1 MFWKEKQNKFSI
13 RKFNRGVASVIIGM
27 TAALFFVPNLAIKA
41 ELTTLAHTNVAREQI
56 SYKYVLYSELTS
68 DEKARIQATIP
79 ARQVGDTHTYYMV
92 YRPKTNLPQ
101 TGDIPTFTSSLVGL
115 GLLIIGLSLTKDR
128 KKRIVRSLIILTATG
143 SLSVAAIS
151 TGSLS
156 GFDKQFTLSIGEALP
171 QAVISIDQHE
181 FVGYILEGHVN
192 SEAITVSEA
201 IIDEQGSSSEL
212 ILPNI
217 LVEGIS
223 KHSEAPIVDD
233 IIPEEPTVPVAPSE
247 PITEQ
252 PEASVPPATEDEVQ
266 PEEPTAPVV
275 PSSPVTDEPEAPV
288 PPSTEDEVQPEE
300 PTAPVAPSEPITEQP
315 EAPVPPATE
324 DEVLPEEPT
333 APVVPS
339 APVTEEPEVP
349 VTPVPPS
356 TEDEVQP
363 EEPTAP
369 VVPSEPITEQPEAPV
384 PPATE
389 DEVLPEEP
397 TAPVVPSAPV
407 TEEPEVPVTPV
418 PPSTEGEVLPEEP
431 TVPVAPSEPVTE
443 QPEAPV
449 PPATEAEVLPEE
461 PTVPVAPSEPITE
474 QPEAPVTPVPPST
487 EVEVQPEEPTVPVV
501 PSEPVT
507 EQPEEPEA
515 PVPPSTE
522 SEVQPEEPIEPVVP
536 SSPVTEQPEEPET
549 PVPPSTEGE
558 VLPEEPTAPVAPSE
572 PVTEQPEAPVPP
584 ATEAEVLPEEPTEPV
599 VPSSPVTEEP
609 EIPVTPAP
617 PSTEGEV
624 LPEEPTDPVVPS
636 APVTEE
642 PETPVTPAPPSTEG
656 EVLPEE
662 PTDPVVPSAPVT
674 EEPETPVTPA
684 PPSTEGEVLPEEPT
698 DSVVPSAPVTEESE
712 TPVTPA
718 PPSTEG
724 EVLPEE
730 PTDPVVPSSP
740 VTEQPEEPET
750 PVPPSTEDE
759 VQPAE
764 PTDPVVPSA
773 PVTEEPKVPETP
785 VSPTVEDEV
794 QPAEPTD
801 SVVPS
806 APVTEEPKVPETPVS
821 PTVKDEVQ
829 PEEPTAPVVPSSP
842 VTEEPK
848 VPETP
853 VSPTV
858 EDEVQPEEPTAPVVP
873 SSPVTEEPEVPVTP
887 VPPSTEDE
895 VQPEE
900 PTAPVVP
907 SEPVT
912 EQPEEPETPVPP
924 STEVEVQPEE
934 PTAPVVPS
942 SPVTEQPEEPE
953 TPVPPST
960 EDEVLPEEPTD
971 PVVPSAPVT
980 EEPEEPIKTKP
991 ELVLSILKD
1000 NVDDKS
1006 VELSYTLTDSDST
1019 FVKAMVSLYKGDEL
1033 VTEKEILTQE
1043 ELYKVQFANLLLNT
1057 EYKVKTRFAYNLGSD
1072 DAEEELGTEKFEL
1085 ENKLLELREYKSI
1098 ELYQVDEFGEK
1109 TRVTA
1114 LSNLPTSVENYL
1126 VKIATVNNKEIY
1138 LPVDNFENDVN
1149 GIKVSILHPKLV
1161 KFNQNNS
1168 SFDDH
1173 HTFTVDKLVLQEGA
1187 YSKFSELV
1195 DAINN
1200 NPSGTYY
1207 LAADMVVDKEVSTDT
1222 YITKEFTGSLKSL
1235 GEQKAYSILQLDRPL
1250 FSTLKNARVENI
1262 SLKDVAIS
1270 NDQTEVAALAKKS
1283 DKSTINKV
1291 SVSGN
1296 ITAKQNIAGIV
1307 YNATNGTTISNSIVN
1322 VNLSNTA
1329 SHETYHIG
1337 GVTGI
1342 LNSSTIDKV
1351 RVNVAIDAKTASGRG
1366 QKIGGI
1372 TAEMIMATQQ
1382 PIMTNVYVTGKIEA
1396 SAPADTG
1403 GVVGLARMSFLNNIA
1418 TGTSVTNGGII
1429 ASGQTQSAT
1438 VWSSISNLYSVEG
1451 HATGQPNPTIQST
1464 SLSQEAVLEKIKT
1477 WGIPTTPT
1485 MTGQENSDS
1494 QSNSAQTIDYNQ
1506 VQNAQAKRRTAYENT
1521 AKLLPFYDRNTIV
1534 KYGNLIDE
1542 ASNLYSKPIQS
1553 VLTLNEDGVATNIYD
1568 QHASLTKLLIHYEDG
1583 TSEVLPL
1590 VFKGE
1595 YGNTK
1600 VVEYRLGDQLLYTPE
1615 QLLSLETSLIDE
1627 LVTAFSQVDL
1637 YSQEMADILHI
1648 QTADKHAKLKDLY
1661 LDESFAE
1668 VKDNLEVHIKG
1679 LLANRQ
1685 VVDTTSKA
1693 VRDVIKKE
1701 FLADKE
1707 KIMFALA
1714 YLNRLYGIKYGD
1726 TNIKN
1731 IVLHHA
1737 DFYKRQ
1743 LDTLGWLKSFTDKI
1757 TKDDDQFYVSQNGYE
1772 DMYFDRLTLANNAA
1786 IHKERFGALSSQLGT
1801 VRDFLEYNKK
1811 LFLGETD
1818 SRKWFKEATNA
1829 FVYEIPSNANSS
1841 IDTSLY
1847 SHLGRIPRYEKYYLP
1862 LLNIKEKDD
1871 IFVMSSMATV
1881 AFGGYGRYVDTALK
1895 KTNPEQ
1901 YYQAVKTVQTSL
1913 IPKHG
1918 KRLGDFL
1925 DMWYQMADSNLRD
1938 KFIQRSTEIW
1948 DGYWIKDSNAFED
1961 QTDKRRWAG
1970 KYDQEYRYVQE
1981 LAGALNE
1988 WHRKSTDSAF
1998 SDTVTFVKFSNRDM
2012 LSDLGDSTMSHELI
2026 HNYDETIMLD
2036 GHKRRPGQDAESY
2049 AMGLLQSSAGGGI
2062 YYYGFNFMNEH
2073 SPNTPHNV
2081 SSSRFKTKEDLQ
2093 TYLKGIF
2100 DVTYLLDA
2108 VEIEAIATKGKEAYP
2123 YFFNKIELVPATEA
2137 HTNQIPGYQNTHD
2150 RIRKLSDVELANLNI
2165 STINDAIDHALVAK
2179 TSLLPEQDY
2188 LRENLKNYYFV
2199 PLYYPIYAGLQ
2210 NDQGTVGGLQFRKTA
2225 LELLAAKG
2233 WEEGF
2238 IPYATDKLKA
2248 EAEAAGRPLS
2258 DQFIFEKIFAD
2269 QYADYTSF
2277 KKAMYKERWD
2287 KKDRLKAITI
2297 SFNGQTETIDNIE
2310 TLSRLMAEA
2319 VDKDYQAA
2327 KNKQA
2332 GFNRQGL
2339 KDAILKAYVKLTDSF
2354 SSSIFGE

>member
-1 MFWKEKQNKFSI
+1 EEPETPVTPAPPSTE
-13 RKFNRGVASVIIGM
+13 G
-27 TAALFFVPNLAIKA
+27 
-41 ELTTLAHTNVAREQI
+41 E
-56 SYKYVLYSELTS
+56 VL
-68 DEKARIQATIP
+68 
-79 ARQVGDTHTYYMV
+79 
-92 YRPKTNLPQ
+92 
-101 TGDIPTFTSSLVGL
+101 
-115 GLLIIGLSLTKDR
+115 
-128 KKRIVRSLIILTATG
+128 
-143 SLSVAAIS
+143 
-151 TGSLS
+151 
-156 GFDKQFTLSIGEALP
+156 
-171 QAVISIDQHE
+171 
-181 FVGYILEGHVN
+181 
-192 SEAITVSEA
+192 
-201 IIDEQGSSSEL
+201 
-212 ILPNI
+212 
-217 LVEGIS
+217 
-223 KHSEAPIVDD
+223 
-233 IIPEEPTVPVAPSE
+233 PEEPTAPVVPSAPVTEE
-247 PITEQ
+247 PETPVTPAPPSTEGEVL
-252 PEASVPPATEDEVQ
+252 PEEPTAPVVPSAPVTEEPETPVTPAPPSTEDEVQ

-333 APVVPS
+333 EPVVPS
-339 APVTEEPEVP
+339 SPV
-349 VTPVPPS
+349 
-356 TEDEVQP
+356 
-363 EEPTAP
+363 
-369 VVPSEPITEQPEAPV
+369 
-384 PPATE
+384 
-389 DEVLPEEP
+389 
-397 TAPVVPSAPV
+397 
-407 TEEPEVPVTPV
+407 
-418 PPSTEGEVLPEEP
+418 
-431 TVPVAPSEPVTE
+431 
-443 QPEAPV
+443 
-449 PPATEAEVLPEE
+449 
-461 PTVPVAPSEPITE
+461 TE

-487 EVEVQPEEPTVPVV
+487 EV
-501 PSEPVT
+501 
-507 EQPEEPEA
+507 
-515 PVPPSTE
+515 
-522 SEVQPEEPIEPVVP
+522 
-536 SSPVTEQPEEPET
+536 
-549 PVPPSTEGE
+549 
-558 VLPEEPTAPVAPSE
+558 
-572 PVTEQPEAPVPP
+572 
-584 ATEAEVLPEEPTEPV
+584 
-599 VPSSPVTEEP
+599 
-609 EIPVTPAP
+609 
-617 PSTEGEV
+617 EV

-642 PETPVTPAPPSTEG
+642 PEVPVTPVPPATE
-656 EVLPEE
+656 
-662 PTDPVVPSAPVT
+662 A
-674 EEPETPVTPA
+674 
-684 PPSTEGEVLPEEPT
+684 
-698 DSVVPSAPVTEESE
+698 
-712 TPVTPA
+712 
-718 PPSTEG
+718 

-740 VTEQPEEPET
+740 VTDEPEA
-750 PVPPSTEDE
+750 PVPPSTE
-759 VQPAE
+759 
-764 PTDPVVPSA
+764 S
-773 PVTEEPKVPETP
+773 
-785 VSPTVEDEV
+785 
-794 QPAEPTD
+794 
-801 SVVPS
+801 
-806 APVTEEPKVPETPVS
+806 
-821 PTVKDEVQ
+821 EVQ
-829 PEEPTAPVVPSSP
+829 PEEPTAPVVPSEP
-842 VTEEPK
+842 VTDEPK

-887 VPPSTEDE
+887 VPPSTEDDII
-895 VQPEE
+895 PEE
-900 PTAPVVP
+900 PTAPVAP
-907 SEPVT
+907 SSPVT

-924 STEVEVQPEE
+924 ATEDEVQPEEPTEPVVPSSPVTEQPVAPVTPVPPSTEAEVLPEE

-942 SPVTEQPEEPE
+942 SPVTEQPEEP
-953 TPVPPST
+953 
-960 EDEVLPEEPTD
+960 
-971 PVVPSAPVT
+971 
-980 EEPEEPIKTKP
+980 IKTKP
-991 ELVLSILKD
+991 KLVLSILKE

-1043 ELYKVQFANLLLNT
+1043 ELYKVRFANLLLNT

-1072 DAEEELGTEKFEL
+1072 DVEEELGTEKFEL

-1114 LSNLPTSVENYL
+1114 LTSAPISSENYL
-1126 VKIATVNNKEIY
+1126 VKISTVNNKDIY

-1149 GIKVSILHPKLV
+1149 GIKVSIIHPKLV

-1168 SFDDH
+1168 SFDEH

-1235 GEQKAYSILQLDRPL
+1235 GDHKTYSILQLDKPL
-1250 FSTLKNARVENI
+1250 FSTLKNAKVENI
-1262 SLKDVAIS
+1262 SLKDVAIV
-1270 NDQTEVAALAKKS
+1270 NDQTAVAALAKKA
-1283 DKSTINKV
+1283 DKATIDKV
-1291 SVSGN
+1291 TVSGN
-1296 ITAKQNIAGIV
+1296 ITAKQNIAGLV
-1307 YNATNGTTISNSIVN
+1307 YEATNGTTISNSIVN

-1329 SHETYHIG
+1329 SHEIYYMG

-1403 GVVGLARMSFLNNIA
+1403 GVVGLARMSVLNNIA
-1418 TGTSVTNGGII
+1418 TGASVTNGGII

-1451 HATGQPNPTIQST
+1451 HAAGQPNPTIQST
-1464 SLSQEAVLEKIKT
+1464 SLSQEAVLEKIKA

-1485 MTGQENSDS
+1485 TTEQENSDS
-1494 QSNSAQTIDYNQ
+1494 QSNSVHTIDYNQ
-1506 VQNAQAKRRTAYENT
+1506 VQNAQAERRTAYENA

-1590 VFKGE
+1590 VYKGE

-1600 VVEYRLGDQLLYTPE
+1600 VVEYRLGEQLLYTPE
-1615 QLLSLETSLIDE
+1615 QLLSLETNLIDE
-1627 LVTAFSQVDL
+1627 LVTAFSQVNL

-1668 VKDNLEVHIKG
+1668 VKANLEEHIKG
-1679 LLANRQ
+1679 LLANRL

-1757 TKDDDQFYVSQNGYE
+1757 TKDDDQFYVLQNGYE

-1881 AFGGYGRYVDTALK
+1881 AFGGYGRYVDTTLK

-1925 DMWYQMADSNLRD
+1925 DMWYQMADSHLRD

-1961 QTDKRRWAG
+1961 QTDKRRWAD

-1998 SDTVTFVKFSNRDM
+1998 SDTITFVKFSNRDM
-2012 LSDLGDSTMSHELI
+2012 LSDLGDSTMSHELV

-2036 GHKRRPGQDAESY
+2036 GYKRRPGQDAESY

-2108 VEIEAIATKGKEAYP
+2108 VEIQAIAAKGKEAYP
-2123 YFFNKIELVPATEA
+2123 YFFNKIELVPVNDAN
-2137 HTNQIPGYQNTHD
+2137 TNQSLIYQNAHD
-2150 RIRKLSDVELANLNI
+2150 RIRKLRDDELDNLNI
-2165 STINDAIDHALVAK
+2165 ATINDAIDYALVAK

-2210 NDQGTVGGLQFRKTA
+2210 NNSGTVGGLQFRKTA

-2258 DQFIFEKIFAD
+2258 DQFIFEKLFAD
-2269 QYADYTSF
+2269 QFVDYASF

>member
-41 ELTTLAHTNVAREQI
+41 ELTALAHTNVAREQI

-156 GFDKQFTLSIGEALP
+156 GFDKQFSLAIGEALP

-247 PITEQ
+247 PITEEPKV
-252 PEASVPPATEDEVQ
+252 PETSVS
-266 PEEPTAPVV
+266 PTV
-275 PSSPVTDEPEAPV
+275 
-288 PPSTEDEVQPEE
+288 EDEVQPEE
-300 PTAPVAPSEPITEQP
+300 PTAPVAPSSPVTEQP
-315 EAPVPPATE
+315 EEPETPVPPATE
-324 DEVLPEEPT
+324 DEVQPAEPTDPVGPSSPVTEEPKVPETPVSPTVEDKVQPEEPT
-333 APVVPS
+333 DPVVPS

-356 TEDEVQP
+356 TEV
-363 EEPTAP
+363 
-369 VVPSEPITEQPEAPV
+369 
-384 PPATE
+384 
-389 DEVLPEEP
+389 EVLPEEP
-397 TAPVVPSAPV
+397 T
-407 TEEPEVPVTPV
+407 E
-418 PPSTEGEVLPEEP
+418 
-431 TVPVAPSEPVTE
+431 
-443 QPEAPV
+443 
-449 PPATEAEVLPEE
+449 
-461 PTVPVAPSEPITE
+461 PVAPSEPITE
-474 QPEAPVTPVPPST
+474 QPEAPV
-487 EVEVQPEEPTVPVV
+487 
-501 PSEPVT
+501 
-507 EQPEEPEA
+507 
-515 PVPPSTE
+515 
-522 SEVQPEEPIEPVVP
+522 
-536 SSPVTEQPEEPET
+536 
-549 PVPPSTEGE
+549 
-558 VLPEEPTAPVAPSE
+558 
-572 PVTEQPEAPVPP
+572 
-584 ATEAEVLPEEPTEPV
+584 
-599 VPSSPVTEEP
+599 
-609 EIPVTPAP
+609 
-617 PSTEGEV
+617 
-624 LPEEPTDPVVPS
+624 
-636 APVTEE
+636 
-642 PETPVTPAPPSTEG
+642 
-656 EVLPEE
+656 
-662 PTDPVVPSAPVT
+662 
-674 EEPETPVTPA
+674 
-684 PPSTEGEVLPEEPT
+684 
-698 DSVVPSAPVTEESE
+698 
-712 TPVTPA
+712 
-718 PPSTEG
+718 
-724 EVLPEE
+724 
-730 PTDPVVPSSP
+730 
-740 VTEQPEEPET
+740 
-750 PVPPSTEDE
+750 
-759 VQPAE
+759 
-764 PTDPVVPSA
+764 
-773 PVTEEPKVPETP
+773 
-785 VSPTVEDEV
+785 
-794 QPAEPTD
+794 
-801 SVVPS
+801 
-806 APVTEEPKVPETPVS
+806 
-821 PTVKDEVQ
+821 
-829 PEEPTAPVVPSSP
+829 
-842 VTEEPK
+842 
-848 VPETP
+848 
-853 VSPTV
+853 
-858 EDEVQPEEPTAPVVP
+858 
-873 SSPVTEEPEVPVTP
+873 
-887 VPPSTEDE
+887 
-895 VQPEE
+895 
-900 PTAPVVP
+900 
-907 SEPVT
+907 
-912 EQPEEPETPVPP
+912 
-924 STEVEVQPEE
+924 
-934 PTAPVVPS
+934 
-942 SPVTEQPEEPE
+942 
-953 TPVPPST
+953 PPST
-960 EDEVLPEEPTD
+960 EDEVLPEELTD
-971 PVVPSAPVT
+971 PVVPSEPIT
-980 EEPEEPIKTKP
+980 DEPEEPIKTKP
-991 ELVLSILKD
+991 ELVLSILKE

-1019 FVKAMVSLYKGDEL
+1019 FVKVLVSLYKGDDL

-1072 DAEEELGTEKFEL
+1072 DVEEELRTEKFEL

-1114 LSNLPTSVENYL
+1114 LTSTPISSENYL
-1126 VKIATVNNKEIY
+1126 VKISTVNNKDIY

-1149 GIKVSILHPKLV
+1149 GIKVSIIHPKLV

-1168 SFDDH
+1168 SFDEH

-1222 YITKEFTGSLKSL
+1222 YVTKEFTGSLKSL
-1235 GEQKAYSILQLDRPL
+1235 GDHKTYSILQLDKPL

-1283 DKSTINKV
+1283 DKSTIDKV

-1296 ITAKQNIAGIV
+1296 ITAKQNIAGLV
-1307 YNATNGTTISNSIVN
+1307 YEATNGTSISNSIIDVS
-1322 VNLSNTA
+1322 LGNTA
-1329 SHETYHIG
+1329 NYETYYMG

-1366 QKIGGI
+1366 QGIGGI
-1372 TAEMIMATQQ
+1372 VANAQGAVIK
-1382 PIMTNVYVTGKIEA
+1382 NSYVTGNIHATET
-1396 SAPADTG
+1396 ADTG
-1403 GVVGLARMSFLNNIA
+1403 AVVGLARMSILNNIA
-1418 TGTSVTNGGII
+1418 TGVSVTNGGII
-1429 ASGQTQSAT
+1429 ASAQ
-1438 VWSSISNLYSVEG
+1438 NLYTTYGSMPTNIYSVEG
-1451 HATGQPNPTIQST
+1451 HAAGQPNPTIQST

-1521 AKLLPFYDRNTIV
+1521 SKLLPFYDRNTIV

-1590 VFKGE
+1590 VYKGE

-1600 VVEYRLGDQLLYTPE
+1600 VVEYRLGEQLLYTPE

-1648 QTADKHAKLKDLY
+1648 QTTDKHAKLKDLY

-1668 VKDNLEVHIKG
+1668 VKANLEEHIKG
-1679 LLANRQ
+1679 LLANRL

-1737 DFYKRQ
+1737 DFYNRQ
-1743 LDTLGWLKSFTDKI
+1743 LDTLEWLKSFTDKI
-1757 TKDDDQFYVSQNGYE
+1757 TKDTDQYYVSQQGYE
-1772 DMYFDRLTLANNAA
+1772 DMYFDRLTLANNAE

-1901 YYQAVKTVQTSL
+1901 YYQEVKTVQTSL

-1961 QTDKRRWAG
+1961 HADKRRWAG

-1981 LAGALNE
+1981 LAGPLNE
-1988 WHRKSTDSAF
+1988 WHRQSRDSAF

-2012 LSDLGDSTMSHELI
+2012 LSDLGDSTMSHELV

-2036 GHKRRPGQDAESY
+2036 GYKRRPGQDAESY

-2108 VEIEAIATKGKEAYP
+2108 VEIEAIATKGTEAYP
-2123 YFFNKIELVPATEA
+2123 YFFNKIELVPAAEA
-2137 HTNQIPGYQNTHD
+2137 TTNQIPGYQNTHD

-2165 STINDAIDHALVAK
+2165 STINDAIDHAIVAK

-2210 NDQGTVGGLQFRKTA
+2210 NNSGTVGGLQFRKTA

>member
-1 MFWKEKQNKFSI
+1 
-13 RKFNRGVASVIIGM
+13 AP
-27 TAALFFVPNLAIKA
+27 VPPST
-41 ELTTLAHTNVAREQI
+41 E
-56 SYKYVLYSELTS
+56 
-68 DEKARIQATIP
+68 DEVQ
-79 ARQVGDTHTYYMV
+79 
-92 YRPKTNLPQ
+92 
-101 TGDIPTFTSSLVGL
+101 
-115 GLLIIGLSLTKDR
+115 
-128 KKRIVRSLIILTATG
+128 
-143 SLSVAAIS
+143 
-151 TGSLS
+151 
-156 GFDKQFTLSIGEALP
+156 
-171 QAVISIDQHE
+171 
-181 FVGYILEGHVN
+181 
-192 SEAITVSEA
+192 
-201 IIDEQGSSSEL
+201 
-212 ILPNI
+212 
-217 LVEGIS
+217 
-223 KHSEAPIVDD
+223 
-233 IIPEEPTVPVAPSE
+233 PEEPTDPVAPSE

-252 PEASVPPATEDEVQ
+252 PEAPVPPATEDEVLT
-266 PEEPTAPVV
+266 EESTDPVV
-275 PSSPVTDEPEAPV
+275 PSEPITDEPEAPV
-288 PPSTEDEVQPEE
+288 PPSTEDEVLPEE

-339 APVTEEPEVP
+339 SPVT
-349 VTPVPPS
+349 
-356 TEDEVQP
+356 DE
-363 EEPTAP
+363 
-369 VVPSEPITEQPEAPV
+369 PEAPV
-384 PPATE
+384 PPSTE

-397 TAPVVPSAPV
+397 TA
-407 TEEPEVPVTPV
+407 
-418 PPSTEGEVLPEEP
+418 
-431 TVPVAPSEPVTE
+431 
-443 QPEAPV
+443 
-449 PPATEAEVLPEE
+449 
-461 PTVPVAPSEPITE
+461 PVAPSEPITE
-474 QPEAPVTPVPPST
+474 QPEAPVPPST
-487 EVEVQPEEPTVPVV
+487 EDEVLPEEPTDPVG
-501 PSEPVT
+501 PSAPVT
-507 EQPEEPEA
+507 EE
-515 PVPPSTE
+515 
-522 SEVQPEEPIEPVVP
+522 
-536 SSPVTEQPEEPET
+536 PEEPET
-549 PVPPSTEGE
+549 PVPPSTE
-558 VLPEEPTAPVAPSE
+558 S
-572 PVTEQPEAPVPP
+572 
-584 ATEAEVLPEEPTEPV
+584 EVLPEEPTEPV
-599 VPSSPVTEEP
+599 
-609 EIPVTPAP
+609 A
-617 PSTEGEV
+617 
-624 LPEEPTDPVVPS
+624 
-636 APVTEE
+636 
-642 PETPVTPAPPSTEG
+642 
-656 EVLPEE
+656 
-662 PTDPVVPSAPVT
+662 
-674 EEPETPVTPA
+674 
-684 PPSTEGEVLPEEPT
+684 
-698 DSVVPSAPVTEESE
+698 
-712 TPVTPA
+712 
-718 PPSTEG
+718 
-724 EVLPEE
+724 
-730 PTDPVVPSSP
+730 
-740 VTEQPEEPET
+740 
-750 PVPPSTEDE
+750 
-759 VQPAE
+759 
-764 PTDPVVPSA
+764 
-773 PVTEEPKVPETP
+773 
-785 VSPTVEDEV
+785 
-794 QPAEPTD
+794 
-801 SVVPS
+801 
-806 APVTEEPKVPETPVS
+806 
-821 PTVKDEVQ
+821 
-829 PEEPTAPVVPSSP
+829 
-842 VTEEPK
+842 
-848 VPETP
+848 
-853 VSPTV
+853 
-858 EDEVQPEEPTAPVVP
+858 P

-887 VPPSTEDE
+887 VPPSTESE
-895 VQPEE
+895 VL
-900 PTAPVVP
+900 
-907 SEPVT
+907 
-912 EQPEEPETPVPP
+912 
-924 STEVEVQPEE
+924 PEE

-942 SPVTEQPEEPE
+942 SPSEPITEQ
-953 TPVPPST
+953 
-960 EDEVLPEEPTD
+960 
-971 PVVPSAPVT
+971 
-980 EEPEEPIKTKP
+980 PEEPIKTKP
-991 ELVLSILKD
+991 ELVLSILKE

-1043 ELYKVQFANLLLNT
+1043 ELYKVRFANLLLNT

-1072 DAEEELGTEKFEL
+1072 DVEEELGTEKFEL

-1114 LSNLPTSVENYL
+1114 LTSAPISSENYL
-1126 VKIATVNNKEIY
+1126 VKISTVNNKDIY

-1149 GIKVSILHPKLV
+1149 GIKVSIIHPKLV

-1168 SFDDH
+1168 SFDEH

-1235 GEQKAYSILQLDRPL
+1235 GGQKAYSILQLDRPL

-1262 SLKDVAIS
+1262 SLKDVSIK
-1270 NDQTEVAALAKKS
+1270 NDQTAVAALAKKS
-1283 DKSTINKV
+1283 DKSTIDKV

-1351 RVNVAIDAKTASGRG
+1351 RATVAIDAKTASGRG
-1366 QKIGGI
+1366 QKIGGV
-1372 TAEMIMATQQ
+1372 TAEMIVSTQQ

-1403 GVVGLARMSFLNNIA
+1403 AVVGLARMSVLNNIA
-1418 TGTSVTNGGII
+1418 TGVSVTNGGII
-1429 ASGQTQSAT
+1429 ASAQ
-1438 VWSSISNLYSVEG
+1438 NLYTTYGSMPTNIYSVEG
-1451 HATGQPNPTIQST
+1451 HAAGQPNPTIQST
-1464 SLSQEAVLEKIKT
+1464 SLSQEAVLEKVKA

-1485 MTGQENSDS
+1485 TTGQENSDS
-1494 QSNSAQTIDYNQ
+1494 QANSVQTIDYNL
-1506 VQNAQAKRRTAYENT
+1506 VQNAQAERRTAYENT
-1521 AKLLPFYDRNTIV
+1521 SKLLPFYDRNTIV

-1583 TSEVLPL
+1583 TSETLPL

-1600 VVEYRLGDQLLYTPE
+1600 VVEYRLGEQLLYTPE

-1637 YSQEMADILHI
+1637 YRQEMADILHI
-1648 QTADKHAKLKDLY
+1648 QTTDKNAKLKDLY

-1668 VKDNLEVHIKG
+1668 VKDNLEFHIKG

-1743 LDTLGWLKSFTDKI
+1743 LDTLGWLRSFTDKL
-1757 TKDDDQFYVSQNGYE
+1757 TKHDDQFYVSQKGYE

-1786 IHKERFGALSSQLGT
+1786 IHKERFGALSSQFGT

-1925 DMWYQMADSNLRD
+1925 DMWYQIADSNLRD

-1961 QTDKRRWAG
+1961 QRRWAG

-1988 WHRKSTDSAF
+1988 WHRQSRDSAF

-2012 LSDLGDSTMSHELI
+2012 LSDLGDSTMSHELV

-2036 GHKRRPGQDAESY
+2036 GYKRRPGQDAESY

-2108 VEIEAIATKGKEAYP
+2108 VEIQAIAAKGKEAYP
-2123 YFFNKIELVPATEA
+2123 YFFNKIELVPVNDAN
-2137 HTNQIPGYQNTHD
+2137 TNQSLIYQNAHD
-2150 RIRKLSDVELANLNI
+2150 RIRKLRDDELDNLNI
-2165 STINDAIDHALVAK
+2165 ATINDAIDHALVAK
-2179 TSLLPEQDY
+2179 SSFLLEQDY

-2210 NDQGTVGGLQFRKTA
+2210 NNSGTVGGLQFRKTA

-2327 KNKQA
+2327 QNGQI
-2332 GFNRQGL
+2332 GFNRQQL
-2339 KDAILKAYVKLTDSF
+2339 KDSVLKAYVKLTDSF

>member
-41 ELTTLAHTNVAREQI
+41 ELTALAHTNVAREQI

-156 GFDKQFTLSIGEALP
+156 GFDKQFSLAIGEALP

-201 IIDEQGSSSEL
+201 IIGEQGSSSEL

-223 KHSEAPIVDD
+223 KHSEAP
-233 IIPEEPTVPVAPSE
+233 
-247 PITEQ
+247 
-252 PEASVPPATEDEVQ
+252 
-266 PEEPTAPVV
+266 
-275 PSSPVTDEPEAPV
+275 
-288 PPSTEDEVQPEE
+288 
-300 PTAPVAPSEPITEQP
+300 
-315 EAPVPPATE
+315 
-324 DEVLPEEPT
+324 
-333 APVVPS
+333 
-339 APVTEEPEVP
+339 
-349 VTPVPPS
+349 
-356 TEDEVQP
+356 
-363 EEPTAP
+363 
-369 VVPSEPITEQPEAPV
+369 
-384 PPATE
+384 
-389 DEVLPEEP
+389 
-397 TAPVVPSAPV
+397 
-407 TEEPEVPVTPV
+407 
-418 PPSTEGEVLPEEP
+418 
-431 TVPVAPSEPVTE
+431 
-443 QPEAPV
+443 
-449 PPATEAEVLPEE
+449 
-461 PTVPVAPSEPITE
+461 
-474 QPEAPVTPVPPST
+474 
-487 EVEVQPEEPTVPVV
+487 
-501 PSEPVT
+501 
-507 EQPEEPEA
+507 
-515 PVPPSTE
+515 
-522 SEVQPEEPIEPVVP
+522 
-536 SSPVTEQPEEPET
+536 
-549 PVPPSTEGE
+549 
-558 VLPEEPTAPVAPSE
+558 
-572 PVTEQPEAPVPP
+572 
-584 ATEAEVLPEEPTEPV
+584 
-599 VPSSPVTEEP
+599 
-609 EIPVTPAP
+609 VTPAP

-624 LPEEPTDPVVPS
+624 LPEEPT
-636 APVTEE
+636 A
-642 PETPVTPAPPSTEG
+642 
-656 EVLPEE
+656 
-662 PTDPVVPSAPVT
+662 PVVPSAPVT

-698 DSVVPSAPVTEESE
+698 DSVVPSAPVTEEPE

-724 EVLPEE
+724 EVLPEEPTAPVVPSAPVTEEPETPVTPAPPSTEGEVLPEEPTDPVVPSNPVTDEPEAPVPPSTEAEVQPEEPTAPVAPSSPVTDEPEAPVPPATESEVQPEEPTDPVVPSSPVTEQPEAPVPPATEDEVLPEE

-750 PVPPSTEDE
+750 PVPPSTEGE
-759 VQPAE
+759 VLPEE
-764 PTDPVVPSA
+764 PTTPVVPSAPVTDEPEEPEAPVPPATEAEVLPEEPTEPVVPSA

-785 VSPTVEDEV
+785 VP
-794 QPAEPTD
+794 PAT
-801 SVVPS
+801 
-806 APVTEEPKVPETPVS
+806 
-821 PTVKDEVQ
+821 
-829 PEEPTAPVVPSSP
+829 
-842 VTEEPK
+842 
-848 VPETP
+848 
-853 VSPTV
+853 
-858 EDEVQPEEPTAPVVP
+858 EDEVQPEEPTEPVVP

-900 PTAPVVP
+900 STEPVGPSAPVTEEPEVPVTPVPPATEDEVQPEEPTAPVAP
-907 SEPVT
+907 SSPAT
-912 EQPEEPETPVPP
+912 EEPETPVPP
-924 STEVEVQPEE
+924 STEGEVLPEE

-942 SPVTEQPEEPE
+942 SPVT
-953 TPVPPST
+953 
-960 EDEVLPEEPTD
+960 D
-971 PVVPSAPVT
+971 
-980 EEPEEPIKTKP
+980 EPEEPIKTKP
-991 ELVLSILKD
+991 KLVLSILKE

-1019 FVKAMVSLYKGDEL
+1019 FVKVLVSLYKGDEL
-1033 VTEKEILTQE
+1033 VTEIAIQAKD
-1043 ELYKVQFANLLLNT
+1043 ELDKVCFTELLLNT
-1057 EYKVKTRFAYNLGSD
+1057 EYTVKTRFTYNLGNED
-1072 DAEEELGTEKFEL
+1072 VEEDLPTEKIEL

-1098 ELYQVDEFGEK
+1098 ELYQVDERGEK

-1149 GIKVSILHPKLV
+1149 GIKVSIIHPKLV

-1168 SFDDH
+1168 SFDEH

-1195 DAINN
+1195 DAINT

-1207 LAADMVVDKEVSTDT
+1207 LAADMVVDKMVSTDT

-1235 GEQKAYSILQLDRPL
+1235 GDHKTYSILQLDKPL

-1283 DKSTINKV
+1283 DKSTIDKV

-1329 SHETYHIG
+1329 SHETYYMG

-1342 LNSSTIDKV
+1342 LNSSIIDKV
-1351 RVNVAIDAKTASGRG
+1351 RVNVAIDAKTASSRG
-1366 QKIGGI
+1366 QKIGGV
-1372 TAEMIMATQQ
+1372 TADMILLSQQ
-1382 PIMTNVYVTGKIEA
+1382 PMITNAYVTGNIQA
-1396 SAPADTG
+1396 TAPADTG
-1403 GVVGLARMSFLNNIA
+1403 GVVGTARMSVLNNIA
-1418 TGTSVTNGGII
+1418 TGASVTNGGII

-1451 HATGQPNPTIQST
+1451 HAAGQPNPTIQST
-1464 SLSQEAVLEKIKT
+1464 SLSQEAVLEKIKA

-1485 MTGQENSDS
+1485 TTEQENSDS
-1494 QSNSAQTIDYNQ
+1494 QSNSVHTIDYNQ
-1506 VQNAQAKRRTAYENT
+1506 VQNAQAERRTAYENA

-1590 VFKGE
+1590 VYKGE

-1600 VVEYRLGDQLLYTPE
+1600 VVEYRLGEQLLYTPE
-1615 QLLSLETSLIDE
+1615 QLLSLETNLIDE
-1627 LVTAFSQVDL
+1627 LVTAFSQVNL

-1668 VKDNLEVHIKG
+1668 VKANLEEHIKG
-1679 LLANRQ
+1679 LLANRL

-1757 TKDDDQFYVSQNGYE
+1757 TKDDDQFYVLQNGYE

-1881 AFGGYGRYVDTALK
+1881 AFGGYGRYVDTTLK

-1925 DMWYQMADSNLRD
+1925 DMWYQMADSHLRD

-1961 QTDKRRWAG
+1961 QTDKRRWAD

-1998 SDTVTFVKFSNRDM
+1998 SDTITFVKFSNRDM
-2012 LSDLGDSTMSHELI
+2012 LSDLGDSTMSHELV

-2036 GHKRRPGQDAESY
+2036 GYKRRPGQDAESY

-2062 YYYGFNFMNEH
+2062 YYYGFNFMNEY

-2108 VEIEAIATKGKEAYP
+2108 VEIQAIAAKGKEAYP
-2123 YFFNKIELVPATEA
+2123 YFFNKIELVPVNDAN
-2137 HTNQIPGYQNTHD
+2137 TNQSLIYQNAHD
-2150 RIRKLSDVELANLNI
+2150 RIRKLRDDELDNLNI
-2165 STINDAIDHALVAK
+2165 ATINDAIDYALVAK
-2179 TSLLPEQDY
+2179 SSFLLEQDY

-2319 VDKDYQAA
+2319 VDKDYQAT

>member
-1 MFWKEKQNKFSI
+1 
-13 RKFNRGVASVIIGM
+13 
-27 TAALFFVPNLAIKA
+27 
-41 ELTTLAHTNVAREQI
+41 
-56 SYKYVLYSELTS
+56 
-68 DEKARIQATIP
+68 
-79 ARQVGDTHTYYMV
+79 
-92 YRPKTNLPQ
+92 
-101 TGDIPTFTSSLVGL
+101 
-115 GLLIIGLSLTKDR
+115 
-128 KKRIVRSLIILTATG
+128 
-143 SLSVAAIS
+143 
-151 TGSLS
+151 
-156 GFDKQFTLSIGEALP
+156 
-171 QAVISIDQHE
+171 
-181 FVGYILEGHVN
+181 
-192 SEAITVSEA
+192 
-201 IIDEQGSSSEL
+201 
-212 ILPNI
+212 
-217 LVEGIS
+217 
-223 KHSEAPIVDD
+223 
-233 IIPEEPTVPVAPSE
+233 
-247 PITEQ
+247 
-252 PEASVPPATEDEVQ
+252 
-266 PEEPTAPVV
+266 PVV
-275 PSSPVTDEPEAPV
+275 PSSPVTEQPEQPEAPV
-288 PPSTEDEVQPEE
+288 PPSTEVEVQPEEPTDPVVPSAPVTEQPEEPETPVSPSTEAEVQPEE
-300 PTAPVAPSEPITEQP
+300 PTAPVAPSEPI
-315 EAPVPPATE
+315 
-324 DEVLPEEPT
+324 
-333 APVVPS
+333 
-339 APVTEEPEVP
+339 TEEPEVP

-363 EEPTAP
+363 EEPT
-369 VVPSEPITEQPEAPV
+369 
-384 PPATE
+384 
-389 DEVLPEEP
+389 
-397 TAPVVPSAPV
+397 
-407 TEEPEVPVTPV
+407 
-418 PPSTEGEVLPEEP
+418 
-431 TVPVAPSEPVTE
+431 
-443 QPEAPV
+443 
-449 PPATEAEVLPEE
+449 
-461 PTVPVAPSEPITE
+461 
-474 QPEAPVTPVPPST
+474 
-487 EVEVQPEEPTVPVV
+487 
-501 PSEPVT
+501 
-507 EQPEEPEA
+507 
-515 PVPPSTE
+515 
-522 SEVQPEEPIEPVVP
+522 
-536 SSPVTEQPEEPET
+536 
-549 PVPPSTEGE
+549 
-558 VLPEEPTAPVAPSE
+558 
-572 PVTEQPEAPVPP
+572 
-584 ATEAEVLPEEPTEPV
+584 
-599 VPSSPVTEEP
+599 
-609 EIPVTPAP
+609 
-617 PSTEGEV
+617 
-624 LPEEPTDPVVPS
+624 
-636 APVTEE
+636 
-642 PETPVTPAPPSTEG
+642 
-656 EVLPEE
+656 
-662 PTDPVVPSAPVT
+662 
-674 EEPETPVTPA
+674 
-684 PPSTEGEVLPEEPT
+684 
-698 DSVVPSAPVTEESE
+698 
-712 TPVTPA
+712 
-718 PPSTEG
+718 
-724 EVLPEE
+724 
-730 PTDPVVPSSP
+730 DPVVPSSP
-740 VTEQPEEPET
+740 VMEQP
-750 PVPPSTEDE
+750 V
-759 VQPAE
+759 A
-764 PTDPVVPSA
+764 
-773 PVTEEPKVPETP
+773 
-785 VSPTVEDEV
+785 
-794 QPAEPTD
+794 
-801 SVVPS
+801 
-806 APVTEEPKVPETPVS
+806 
-821 PTVKDEVQ
+821 
-829 PEEPTAPVVPSSP
+829 
-842 VTEEPK
+842 
-848 VPETP
+848 
-853 VSPTV
+853 
-858 EDEVQPEEPTAPVVP
+858 
-873 SSPVTEEPEVPVTP
+873 PVTP

-907 SEPVT
+907 SNPVT
-912 EQPEEPETPVPP
+912 
-924 STEVEVQPEE
+924 
-934 PTAPVVPS
+934 
-942 SPVTEQPEEPE
+942 
-953 TPVPPST
+953 
-960 EDEVLPEEPTD
+960 D
-971 PVVPSAPVT
+971 
-980 EEPEEPIKTKP
+980 EPEEPIKTKP
-991 ELVLSILKD
+991 KLVLSILKE
-1000 NVDDKS
+1000 NVDDKT

-1019 FVKAMVSLYKGDEL
+1019 FVKVLVSLYKGDEL

-1057 EYKVKTRFAYNLGSD
+1057 EYKVKTRFAYNLGSND
-1072 DAEEELGTEKFEL
+1072 VEEELRTEKFEL

-1114 LSNLPTSVENYL
+1114 LTSAPISSENYL
-1126 VKIATVNNKEIY
+1126 VKISTVNNKDIY

-1149 GIKVSILHPKLV
+1149 GIKVSIIHPKLV

-1168 SFDDH
+1168 SFDEH

-1235 GEQKAYSILQLDRPL
+1235 GDHKTYSILQLDKPL

-1262 SLKDVAIS
+1262 SLKNVAIS
-1270 NDQTEVAALAKKS
+1270 IDQTEVAALAKKS
-1283 DKSTINKV
+1283 DKSTIDKV

-1296 ITAKQNIAGIV
+1296 ITAKQNIAGLV
-1307 YNATNGTTISNSIVN
+1307 YEATNGTTISNSIVN

-1351 RVNVAIDAKTASGRG
+1351 RATVAIDAKTASGRG
-1366 QKIGGI
+1366 QKIGGV
-1372 TAEMIMATQQ
+1372 TAEMIVSTQQ

-1418 TGTSVTNGGII
+1418 TGVSVTNGGII
-1429 ASGQTQSAT
+1429 ASAQNAYAT
-1438 VWSSISNLYSVEG
+1438 VLSTISNLYSVEG
-1451 HATGQPNPTIQST
+1451 HAAGQPNPTIQST

-1583 TSEVLPL
+1583 TSEIIPL
-1590 VFKGE
+1590 VYKGE

-1600 VVEYRLGDQLLYTPE
+1600 VVEYRLGEQLLYTPE

-1627 LVTAFSQVDL
+1627 LVTAFYQVDL

-1648 QTADKHAKLKDLY
+1648 QTTDKNAKLKDLY

-1737 DFYKRQ
+1737 DFYNRQ

-1901 YYQAVKTVQTSL
+1901 YYQEVKTVQTSL

-1961 QTDKRRWAG
+1961 QTDKRRWAD

-1988 WHRKSTDSAF
+1988 WHRKSNDSAF

-2012 LSDLGDSTMSHELI
+2012 LSDLGDSTMSHELV

-2036 GHKRRPGQDAESY
+2036 GYKRRPGQDAESY

-2062 YYYGFNFMNEH
+2062 YYYGFNFMNEY

-2210 NDQGTVGGLQFRKTA
+2210 NNSGTVGGLQFRKTA

-2258 DQFIFEKIFAD
+2258 DQFIFEKIFAN

-2277 KKAMYKERWD
+2277 KKAMYKERLD
-2287 KKDRLKAITI
+2287 KKNSMKAI
-2297 SFNGQTETIDNIE
+2297 SFIYNGRTETIENYD
-2310 TLSRLMAEA
+2310 TLKRLMQDA
-2319 VDKDYQAA
+2319 VNKDYQAA
-2327 KNKQA
+2327 QNGQIE
-2332 GFNRQGL
+2332 FNRQGL

>member
-41 ELTTLAHTNVAREQI
+41 ELTALAHTNVAREQI

-79 ARQVGDTHTYYMV
+79 ARQVWDTHTYYMV

-128 KKRIVRSLIILTATG
+128 KKRIVRSLIILTATS

-192 SEAITVSEA
+192 SEAIKVSEA
-201 IIDEQGSSSEL
+201 IIGEQGSSSEL

-233 IIPEEPTVPVAPSE
+233 IIPEEPT
-247 PITEQ
+247 
-252 PEASVPPATEDEVQ
+252 
-266 PEEPTAPVV
+266 
-275 PSSPVTDEPEAPV
+275 
-288 PPSTEDEVQPEE
+288 
-300 PTAPVAPSEPITEQP
+300 APVAPSEPITEQP
-315 EAPVPPATE
+315 VAPVPPATD
-324 DEVLPEEPT
+324 DEVQPEEPT
-333 APVVPS
+333 DPVVPS

-356 TEDEVQP
+356 TEDEVLPEEPTAPVVPSEPVTEQPEAPVPPSTEVEVQP

-397 TAPVVPSAPV
+397 TAPVA
-407 TEEPEVPVTPV
+407 
-418 PPSTEGEVLPEEP
+418 
-431 TVPVAPSEPVTE
+431 
-443 QPEAPV
+443 
-449 PPATEAEVLPEE
+449 
-461 PTVPVAPSEPITE
+461 
-474 QPEAPVTPVPPST
+474 
-487 EVEVQPEEPTVPVV
+487 
-501 PSEPVT
+501 
-507 EQPEEPEA
+507 
-515 PVPPSTE
+515 
-522 SEVQPEEPIEPVVP
+522 P

-549 PVPPSTEGE
+549 PIPPSTED
-558 VLPEEPTAPVAPSE
+558 VVQPEEPTAPVVPST
-572 PVTEQPEAPVPP
+572 PVTEQPEEPKTPVPP
-584 ATEAEVLPEEPTEPV
+584 STEAEVLPAEPTEPV
-599 VPSSPVTEEP
+599 VPSSPVTEQ
-609 EIPVTPAP
+609 PV
-617 PSTEGEV
+617 
-624 LPEEPTDPVVPS
+624 
-636 APVTEE
+636 APV
-642 PETPVTPAPPSTEG
+642 
-656 EVLPEE
+656 
-662 PTDPVVPSAPVT
+662 
-674 EEPETPVTPA
+674 
-684 PPSTEGEVLPEEPT
+684 
-698 DSVVPSAPVTEESE
+698 
-712 TPVTPA
+712 
-718 PPSTEG
+718 
-724 EVLPEE
+724 
-730 PTDPVVPSSP
+730 
-740 VTEQPEEPET
+740 
-750 PVPPSTEDE
+750 
-759 VQPAE
+759 
-764 PTDPVVPSA
+764 
-773 PVTEEPKVPETP
+773 
-785 VSPTVEDEV
+785 
-794 QPAEPTD
+794 
-801 SVVPS
+801 
-806 APVTEEPKVPETPVS
+806 
-821 PTVKDEVQ
+821 
-829 PEEPTAPVVPSSP
+829 
-842 VTEEPK
+842 
-848 VPETP
+848 
-853 VSPTV
+853 
-858 EDEVQPEEPTAPVVP
+858 
-873 SSPVTEEPEVPVTP
+873 
-887 VPPSTEDE
+887 
-895 VQPEE
+895 
-900 PTAPVVP
+900 
-907 SEPVT
+907 
-912 EQPEEPETPVPP
+912 TPVPP

-942 SPVTEQPEEPE
+942 SPVTEQPEEP
-953 TPVPPST
+953 
-960 EDEVLPEEPTD
+960 
-971 PVVPSAPVT
+971 
-980 EEPEEPIKTKP
+980 IKTKP
-991 ELVLSILKD
+991 KLVLSILKE
-1000 NVDDKS
+1000 NVDDKT

-1019 FVKAMVSLYKGDEL
+1019 FVKVLVSLYKGDEL

-1043 ELYKVQFANLLLNT
+1043 ELYKVRFANLLLNT

-1072 DAEEELGTEKFEL
+1072 DVEEELGTEKFEL

-1114 LSNLPTSVENYL
+1114 LTSAPISSENYL
-1126 VKIATVNNKEIY
+1126 VKISTVNNKDIY

-1149 GIKVSILHPKLV
+1149 GIKVSIIHPKLV

-1168 SFDDH
+1168 SFDEH
-1173 HTFTVDKLVLQEGA
+1173 YTFTVDKLVLQEGA

-1235 GEQKAYSILQLDRPL
+1235 GDHKTYSILQLDKPL

-1283 DKSTINKV
+1283 DKSTIDKV

-1329 SHETYHIG
+1329 SHETYHLG

-1366 QKIGGI
+1366 QKIGGV
-1372 TAEMIMATQQ
+1372 TAEMIMLTQQ
-1382 PIMTNVYVTGKIEA
+1382 SVMTNVYVTGKVEA

-1403 GVVGLARMSFLNNIA
+1403 GVVGLARMSVLNNIA
-1418 TGTSVTNGGII
+1418 TGASVTNGGII

-1438 VWSSISNLYSVEG
+1438 AWSSISNLYSVEG
-1451 HATGQPNPTIQST
+1451 HAAGQPNPTIQST
-1464 SLSQEAVLEKIKT
+1464 SLSQEAVLEKIT
-1477 WGIPTTPT
+1477 AWGIPTTPT
-1485 MTGQENSDS
+1485 TTGQENSDS
-1494 QSNSAQTIDYNQ
+1494 QSNSVQTIDYNQ
-1506 VQNAQAKRRTAYENT
+1506 VQNAQAERRTAYENT

-1615 QLLSLETSLIDE
+1615 QLLSLETSLIDD
-1627 LVTAFSQVDL
+1627 LVQEFSRVEL
-1637 YSQEMADILHI
+1637 YSEKMAEVLHI
-1648 QTADKHAKLKDLY
+1648 KTADKHAKLKDLY

-1668 VKDNLEVHIKG
+1668 VKANLEEHIKG
-1679 LLANRQ
+1679 LLANRL

-1737 DFYKRQ
+1737 DFYNRQ
-1743 LDTLGWLKSFTDKI
+1743 LDTLEWLKSFTDKI
-1757 TKDDDQFYVSQNGYE
+1757 TKDTDQYYVSQQGYE
-1772 DMYFDRLTLANNAA
+1772 DMYFDRLTLANNAE

-1925 DMWYQMADSNLRD
+1925 DMWYQMADSHLRD

-1961 QTDKRRWAG
+1961 QTDKRRWAD

-1988 WHRKSTDSAF
+1988 WHRKSNDSAF

-2012 LSDLGDSTMSHELI
+2012 LSDLGDSTMSHELV

-2036 GHKRRPGQDAESY
+2036 GYKRRPGQDAESY

-2062 YYYGFNFMNEH
+2062 YYYGFNFMNEY

-2210 NDQGTVGGLQFRKTA
+2210 NNSGTVGGLQFRKTA

-2258 DQFIFEKIFAD
+2258 DQFIFEKIFAN

-2327 KNKQA
+2327 QNGQI

-2339 KDAILKAYVKLTDSF
+2339 KDSVLKAYVKLTDSF

>member
-1 MFWKEKQNKFSI
+1 
-13 RKFNRGVASVIIGM
+13 
-27 TAALFFVPNLAIKA
+27 
-41 ELTTLAHTNVAREQI
+41 
-56 SYKYVLYSELTS
+56 
-68 DEKARIQATIP
+68 
-79 ARQVGDTHTYYMV
+79 
-92 YRPKTNLPQ
+92 
-101 TGDIPTFTSSLVGL
+101 
-115 GLLIIGLSLTKDR
+115 
-128 KKRIVRSLIILTATG
+128 
-143 SLSVAAIS
+143 
-151 TGSLS
+151 
-156 GFDKQFTLSIGEALP
+156 
-171 QAVISIDQHE
+171 
-181 FVGYILEGHVN
+181 
-192 SEAITVSEA
+192 
-201 IIDEQGSSSEL
+201 
-212 ILPNI
+212 
-217 LVEGIS
+217 
-223 KHSEAPIVDD
+223 
-233 IIPEEPTVPVAPSE
+233 PV
-247 PITEQ
+247 TEQ
-252 PEASVPPATEDEVQ
+252 PE
-266 PEEPTAPVV
+266 
-275 PSSPVTDEPEAPV
+275 EPEAPV

-300 PTAPVAPSEPITEQP
+300 PTEPVA
-315 EAPVPPATE
+315 
-324 DEVLPEEPT
+324 
-333 APVVPS
+333 PS

-369 VVPSEPITEQPEAPV
+369 VAPSSPVTDEPEAPV
-384 PPATE
+384 PPSTE
-389 DEVLPEEP
+389 DEVQPEEP
-397 TAPVVPSAPV
+397 TDPVAPSAPV
-407 TEEPEVPVTPV
+407 TEE
-418 PPSTEGEVLPEEP
+418 
-431 TVPVAPSEPVTE
+431 
-443 QPEAPV
+443 PEAPV
-449 PPATEAEVLPEE
+449 PPATEAEVQ
-461 PTVPVAPSEPITE
+461 PTA
-474 QPEAPVTPVPPST
+474 
-487 EVEVQPEEPTVPVV
+487 PVV
-501 PSEPVT
+501 PSNPVT
-507 EQPEEPEA
+507 EQPVA

-522 SEVQPEEPIEPVVP
+522 DEVQ
-536 SSPVTEQPEEPET
+536 
-549 PVPPSTEGE
+549 
-558 VLPEEPTAPVAPSE
+558 
-572 PVTEQPEAPVPP
+572 
-584 ATEAEVLPEEPTEPV
+584 
-599 VPSSPVTEEP
+599 
-609 EIPVTPAP
+609 
-617 PSTEGEV
+617 
-624 LPEEPTDPVVPS
+624 PEEPTDPVVPS

-662 PTDPVVPSAPVT
+662 PTEPVVPSSPVTDEPEAPVT
-674 EEPETPVTPA
+674 PVRPA
-684 PPSTEGEVLPEEPT
+684 TEDEVQ
-698 DSVVPSAPVTEESE
+698 
-712 TPVTPA
+712 
-718 PPSTEG
+718 
-724 EVLPEE
+724 PEE

-740 VTEQPEEPET
+740 VT
-750 PVPPSTEDE
+750 D
-759 VQPAE
+759 
-764 PTDPVVPSA
+764 
-773 PVTEEPKVPETP
+773 
-785 VSPTVEDEV
+785 
-794 QPAEPTD
+794 
-801 SVVPS
+801 
-806 APVTEEPKVPETPVS
+806 
-821 PTVKDEVQ
+821 
-829 PEEPTAPVVPSSP
+829 
-842 VTEEPK
+842 
-848 VPETP
+848 
-853 VSPTV
+853 
-858 EDEVQPEEPTAPVVP
+858 
-873 SSPVTEEPEVPVTP
+873 
-887 VPPSTEDE
+887 
-895 VQPEE
+895 
-900 PTAPVVP
+900 
-907 SEPVT
+907 
-912 EQPEEPETPVPP
+912 
-924 STEVEVQPEE
+924 
-934 PTAPVVPS
+934 
-942 SPVTEQPEEPE
+942 
-953 TPVPPST
+953 
-960 EDEVLPEEPTD
+960 
-971 PVVPSAPVT
+971 
-980 EEPEEPIKTKP
+980 EPEEPIKTKS
-991 ELVLSILKD
+991 ELVLSILKE
-1000 NVDDKS
+1000 NVDDRT

-1057 EYKVKTRFAYNLGSD
+1057 KYKVKTRFAYNLGSD
-1072 DAEEELGTEKFEL
+1072 DVEEELGTEKFEL

-1114 LSNLPTSVENYL
+1114 LTSAPISSENYL
-1126 VKIATVNNKEIY
+1126 VKISTVNNKDIY

-1149 GIKVSILHPKLV
+1149 GIKVSIIHPKLV

-1168 SFDDH
+1168 SFDEH
-1173 HTFTVDKLVLQEGA
+1173 YTFTVDKLVLQEGA

-1235 GEQKAYSILQLDRPL
+1235 GDHKTYSILQLDKPL

-1283 DKSTINKV
+1283 DKSTIDKV

-1296 ITAKQNIAGIV
+1296 ITAKQNIAGLV
-1307 YNATNGTTISNSIVN
+1307 YEATNGTTISNSIVN

-1342 LNSSTIDKV
+1342 LNSSIIDKV

-1372 TAEMIMATQQ
+1372 TAEMIMLTQQ
-1382 PIMTNVYVTGKIEA
+1382 PMITNAYVTGNIQA
-1396 SAPADTG
+1396 TAPADTG
-1403 GVVGLARMSFLNNIA
+1403 GVVGTARISVLNNIA
-1418 TGTSVTNGGII
+1418 TGASVTNGGII
-1429 ASGQTQSAT
+1429 ASGQNAYAT
-1438 VWSSISNLYSVEG
+1438 VGSAISNLYGVEG

-1648 QTADKHAKLKDLY
+1648 QTTDKNAKLKDLY

-1668 VKDNLEVHIKG
+1668 VKANLEEHIKG

-1714 YLNRLYGIKYGD
+1714 YLNRLYGITYGD

-1743 LDTLGWLKSFTDKI
+1743 LDTLGWLRSFTDKL
-1757 TKDDDQFYVSQNGYE
+1757 TKHDDQFYVSQKGYE

-1925 DMWYQMADSNLRD
+1925 DMWYQMADSHLRD

-2108 VEIEAIATKGKEAYP
+2108 VEIQAIAAKGKEAYP
-2123 YFFNKIELVPATEA
+2123 YFFNKIELVPVNDAN
-2137 HTNQIPGYQNTHD
+2137 TNQSLIYQNAHD
-2150 RIRKLSDVELANLNI
+2150 RIRKLRDDELDNLNI
-2165 STINDAIDHALVAK
+2165 ATINDAIDHALVAK
-2179 TSLLPEQDY
+2179 SSFLLEQDY

-2210 NDQGTVGGLQFRKTA
+2210 NNSGTVGGLQFRKTA

-2258 DQFIFEKIFAD
+2258 DQFIFEKLFANQFVD
-2269 QYADYTSF
+2269 YASF

>member
-266 PEEPTAPVV
+266 PEEPTDPVV

-300 PTAPVAPSEPITEQP
+300 PTDPVAPSEPVTDEPKVPETPVSPTVEDEVQPEEPKAPVVPSNPVTDEPEAPVPPSTEAEVQPEEPTDPVAPSEPITEQP

-324 DEVLPEEPT
+324 AEVLPAEPT

-339 APVTEEPEVP
+339 NPVTEQPEEPE
-349 VTPVPPS
+349 TPVPPS

-418 PPSTEGEVLPEEP
+418 PPATEDEVQPEEP
-431 TVPVAPSEPVTE
+431 TAPVVPSEPVTE

-461 PTVPVAPSEPITE
+461 PTA
-474 QPEAPVTPVPPST
+474 
-487 EVEVQPEEPTVPVV
+487 
-501 PSEPVT
+501 
-507 EQPEEPEA
+507 
-515 PVPPSTE
+515 
-522 SEVQPEEPIEPVVP
+522 
-536 SSPVTEQPEEPET
+536 
-549 PVPPSTEGE
+549 
-558 VLPEEPTAPVAPSE
+558 
-572 PVTEQPEAPVPP
+572 
-584 ATEAEVLPEEPTEPV
+584 
-599 VPSSPVTEEP
+599 
-609 EIPVTPAP
+609 
-617 PSTEGEV
+617 
-624 LPEEPTDPVVPS
+624 PVVPS

-698 DSVVPSAPVTEESE
+698 DPVVPSSPATEEPE
-712 TPVTPA
+712 TPV

-730 PTDPVVPSSP
+730 PT
-740 VTEQPEEPET
+740 
-750 PVPPSTEDE
+750 
-759 VQPAE
+759 
-764 PTDPVVPSA
+764 
-773 PVTEEPKVPETP
+773 
-785 VSPTVEDEV
+785 
-794 QPAEPTD
+794 
-801 SVVPS
+801 
-806 APVTEEPKVPETPVS
+806 
-821 PTVKDEVQ
+821 
-829 PEEPTAPVVPSSP
+829 APVVPISP
-842 VTEEPK
+842 AT
-848 VPETP
+848 
-853 VSPTV
+853 
-858 EDEVQPEEPTAPVVP
+858 
-873 SSPVTEEPEVPVTP
+873 
-887 VPPSTEDE
+887 
-895 VQPEE
+895 
-900 PTAPVVP
+900 
-907 SEPVT
+907 
-912 EQPEEPETPVPP
+912 
-924 STEVEVQPEE
+924 
-934 PTAPVVPS
+934 
-942 SPVTEQPEEPE
+942 EEPE

-960 EDEVLPEEPTD
+960 EDEVLPEEPTA
-971 PVVPSAPVT
+971 PVVPSSPSEPIT
-980 EEPEEPIKTKP
+980 EQPEEPIKTKP
-991 ELVLSILKD
+991 ELDLSILKE

-1283 DKSTINKV
+1283 DKSTIDKV

-1329 SHETYHIG
+1329 SHETYYMG

-1366 QKIGGI
+1366 QKIGGVTSDMILSMI
-1372 TAEMIMATQQ
+1372 TNA
-1382 PIMTNVYVTGKIEA
+1382 YVTGNIQA
-1396 SAPADTG
+1396 TAPADTG
-1403 GVVGLARMSFLNNIA
+1403 GVVGTARMSVLNNIA
-1418 TGTSVTNGGII
+1418 TGVSVTNGGII
-1429 ASGQTQSAT
+1429 ASGQNAYAT
-1438 VWSSISNLYSVEG
+1438 VGSTISNLYSVEG

-1464 SLSQEAVLEKIKT
+1464 SLSQEAVLEKIKA

-1485 MTGQENSDS
+1485 TTGQENSDS
-1494 QSNSAQTIDYNQ
+1494 QANSVQTIDYNQ

-1521 AKLLPFYDRNTIV
+1521 SKLLPFYDRNTIV

-1590 VFKGE
+1590 VYKGE

-1600 VVEYRLGDQLLYTPE
+1600 VVEYHLGEQLLYTPE

-1627 LVTAFSQVDL
+1627 LVQEFSQVEL
-1637 YSQEMADILHI
+1637 YSEKMAEVLHI
-1648 QTADKHAKLKDLY
+1648 KTADKHAKLKDLY

-1731 IVLHHA
+1731 VVLHHA
-1737 DFYKRQ
+1737 DFYNRQ
-1743 LDTLGWLKSFTDKI
+1743 LDTLEWLKSFTDKI
-1757 TKDDDQFYVSQNGYE
+1757 TKDTDQYYVSQQGYE
-1772 DMYFDRLTLANNAA
+1772 DMYFDRLTLANNAE

-1901 YYQAVKTVQTSL
+1901 YYQEVKTVQTSL

-1988 WHRKSTDSAF
+1988 WHSKSTDSAF

-2012 LSDLGDSTMSHELI
+2012 LSDLGDSTMSHELV

-2036 GHKRRPGQDAESY
+2036 GYKRRPGQDAESY

-2137 HTNQIPGYQNTHD
+2137 PTNQSPIYQNAHD
-2150 RIRKLSDVELANLNI
+2150 RIRKLRDDELANLNI
-2165 STINDAIDHALVAK
+2165 ATINDAIDHALVAK
-2179 TSLLPEQDY
+2179 SSLLPEQDY

-2277 KKAMYKERWD
+2277 KKAMYKERLD
-2287 KKDRLKAITI
+2287 KKNSMKAI
-2297 SFNGQTETIDNIE
+2297 SFIYNGRTETIENYD
-2310 TLSRLMAEA
+2310 TLKLLMQDA
-2319 VDKDYQAA
+2319 VNKDYQAA
-2327 KNKQA
+2327 QNGQI

>member
-41 ELTTLAHTNVAREQI
+41 ELTALAHTNVAREQI

-156 GFDKQFTLSIGEALP
+156 GFDKQFSLAIGEALP

-233 IIPEEPTVPVAPSE
+233 IIPEPVAPSS
-247 PITEQ
+247 PVTEQ
-252 PEASVPPATEDEVQ
+252 PEAPVPPATEAEVLPEEPTAPVAPSSPVTEQPEAPVPPATEDEVLPAEPTAPVVPNAPVTEQPEAPVPPATEAEVQPEEPTDPVVPSSPVTEQPEEPETPVPPSTEAEVQ

-275 PSSPVTDEPEAPV
+275 PSSPVTEQPEEPEPPV
-288 PPSTEDEVQPEE
+288 PPSTEVEVQPEE
-300 PTAPVAPSEPITEQP
+300 PT
-315 EAPVPPATE
+315 
-324 DEVLPEEPT
+324 D
-333 APVVPS
+333 PVVPS

-369 VVPSEPITEQPEAPV
+369 VVPSAPVTEEPVAPVTPVPPSTESEVLPEEPTAPVGPSSPVTDEPEAPVPPSTEDEVLPEEPTAPVAPSEPITEQPEAPV

-461 PTVPVAPSEPITE
+461 PTA
-474 QPEAPVTPVPPST
+474 
-487 EVEVQPEEPTVPVV
+487 PVV

-507 EQPEEPEA
+507 
-515 PVPPSTE
+515 
-522 SEVQPEEPIEPVVP
+522 
-536 SSPVTEQPEEPET
+536 
-549 PVPPSTEGE
+549 
-558 VLPEEPTAPVAPSE
+558 
-572 PVTEQPEAPVPP
+572 
-584 ATEAEVLPEEPTEPV
+584 
-599 VPSSPVTEEP
+599 
-609 EIPVTPAP
+609 
-617 PSTEGEV
+617 
-624 LPEEPTDPVVPS
+624 D
-636 APVTEE
+636 
-642 PETPVTPAPPSTEG
+642 
-656 EVLPEE
+656 
-662 PTDPVVPSAPVT
+662 
-674 EEPETPVTPA
+674 
-684 PPSTEGEVLPEEPT
+684 
-698 DSVVPSAPVTEESE
+698 
-712 TPVTPA
+712 
-718 PPSTEG
+718 
-724 EVLPEE
+724 
-730 PTDPVVPSSP
+730 
-740 VTEQPEEPET
+740 
-750 PVPPSTEDE
+750 
-759 VQPAE
+759 
-764 PTDPVVPSA
+764 
-773 PVTEEPKVPETP
+773 
-785 VSPTVEDEV
+785 
-794 QPAEPTD
+794 
-801 SVVPS
+801 
-806 APVTEEPKVPETPVS
+806 
-821 PTVKDEVQ
+821 
-829 PEEPTAPVVPSSP
+829 
-842 VTEEPK
+842 EPK

-873 SSPVTEEPEVPVTP
+873 SNPVTDEPEAPVPPATEDEVLTEESTDPVGPSAPVTEE
-887 VPPSTEDE
+887 
-895 VQPEE
+895 
-900 PTAPVVP
+900 
-907 SEPVT
+907 
-912 EQPEEPETPVPP
+912 PEEPETPVPP
-924 STEVEVQPEE
+924 STESEVLPEE

-942 SPVTEQPEEPE
+942 S
-953 TPVPPST
+953 
-960 EDEVLPEEPTD
+960 
-971 PVVPSAPVT
+971 PVT

-991 ELVLSILKD
+991 ELVLSILKE
-1000 NVDDKS
+1000 NVDDKT

-1043 ELYKVQFANLLLNT
+1043 ELYKVRFANLLLNT

-1072 DAEEELGTEKFEL
+1072 DVEEELGTEKFEL

-1114 LSNLPTSVENYL
+1114 LTSTPISSENYL
-1126 VKIATVNNKEIY
+1126 VKISTVNNKEIY

-1149 GIKVSILHPKLV
+1149 GIKVSIIHPKLV
-1161 KFNQNNS
+1161 KFDQNNS
-1168 SFDDH
+1168 NFDEH

-1262 SLKDVAIS
+1262 SLKDVSIK
-1270 NDQTEVAALAKKS
+1270 NDQTAVAALAKKA
-1283 DKSTINKV
+1283 DKATIDKV
-1291 SVSGN
+1291 TVSGN
-1296 ITAKQNIAGIV
+1296 ITAKQNIAGLV
-1307 YNATNGTTISNSIVN
+1307 YEATNGTTISNSIVN

-1351 RVNVAIDAKTASGRG
+1351 RATVAIDAKTASGRG
-1366 QKIGGI
+1366 QGIGGI
-1372 TAEMIMATQQ
+1372 VANAQGAVIK
-1382 PIMTNVYVTGKIEA
+1382 NSYVTGNIQA
-1396 SAPADTG
+1396 TAPADTG

-1418 TGTSVTNGGII
+1418 TGVSVTNGGII
-1429 ASGQTQSAT
+1429 ASAQNAYAT
-1438 VWSSISNLYSVEG
+1438 VLSTISNLYSVEG
-1451 HATGQPNPTIQST
+1451 HAAGQPNPTIQST

-1521 AKLLPFYDRNTIV
+1521 SKLLPFYDRNTIV

-1615 QLLSLETSLIDE
+1615 QILSLETSLIDD
-1627 LVTAFSQVDL
+1627 LVQEFSRVEL
-1637 YSQEMADILHI
+1637 YSEKMAEVLHI
-1648 QTADKHAKLKDLY
+1648 QTADKQAKLKDLY

-1679 LLANRQ
+1679 LLANRL

-1707 KIMFALA
+1707 KIMFALS

-1737 DFYKRQ
+1737 DFYNRQ
-1743 LDTLGWLKSFTDKI
+1743 LDTLDWLKSFTDKI
-1757 TKDDDQFYVSQNGYE
+1757 TKDTDRYYVSQQGYE
-1772 DMYFDRLTLANNAA
+1772 DMYFDRLTLTNNAE

-1925 DMWYQMADSNLRD
+1925 DMWYQMADSHLRD

-1961 QTDKRRWAG
+1961 QTDKRRWAD

-1998 SDTVTFVKFSNRDM
+1998 SDTITFVKFSNRDM
-2012 LSDLGDSTMSHELI
+2012 LSDLGDSTMSHELV

-2036 GHKRRPGQDAESY
+2036 GYKRRPGQDAESY

-2210 NDQGTVGGLQFRKTA
+2210 NNSGTVGGLQFRKTA

-2258 DQFIFEKIFAD
+2258 DQFIFEKIFAN

>member
-41 ELTTLAHTNVAREQI
+41 ELTALAHTNVAREQI

-156 GFDKQFTLSIGEALP
+156 GFDKQFSLAIGEALP

-201 IIDEQGSSSEL
+201 IIGEQGSSSEL

-233 IIPEEPTVPVAPSE
+233 IIPEEPTAPVVPSSPV
-247 PITEQ
+247 TEQ
-252 PEASVPPATEDEVQ
+252 PEEPETPVPPSTEDEVQ
-266 PEEPTAPVV
+266 PEEPTDPVV
-275 PSSPVTDEPEAPV
+275 PSAPVTEELEVPVTPV

-300 PTAPVAPSEPITEQP
+300 PTAPVAPSEPVTEEPKVPETPVSPTVEDEVLPEEPTEPVVPSSPVTDEPEAPVPPATEAEVLPEEPTAPVVPSEPVAEQPEAPVPPSTESEVQPEEPTEPVVPSSPVTEQP
-315 EAPVPPATE
+315 EEPETPVPPATE

-339 APVTEEPEVP
+339 NPVTEEPEAPVPPSTEDEVQPEEPTDPVVPSAPVTEQPEVP

-356 TEDEVQP
+356 TESEVQP

-461 PTVPVAPSEPITE
+461 PT
-474 QPEAPVTPVPPST
+474 
-487 EVEVQPEEPTVPVV
+487 
-501 PSEPVT
+501 
-507 EQPEEPEA
+507 
-515 PVPPSTE
+515 
-522 SEVQPEEPIEPVVP
+522 
-536 SSPVTEQPEEPET
+536 
-549 PVPPSTEGE
+549 
-558 VLPEEPTAPVAPSE
+558 
-572 PVTEQPEAPVPP
+572 
-584 ATEAEVLPEEPTEPV
+584 
-599 VPSSPVTEEP
+599 
-609 EIPVTPAP
+609 
-617 PSTEGEV
+617 
-624 LPEEPTDPVVPS
+624 
-636 APVTEE
+636 
-642 PETPVTPAPPSTEG
+642 
-656 EVLPEE
+656 
-662 PTDPVVPSAPVT
+662 DPVVPSAPVT

-698 DSVVPSAPVTEESE
+698 DSVVPSAPVTEEPE

-740 VTEQPEEPET
+740 ATEEPET
-750 PVPPSTEDE
+750 PVPPSTEGE
-759 VQPAE
+759 VL
-764 PTDPVVPSA
+764 
-773 PVTEEPKVPETP
+773 
-785 VSPTVEDEV
+785 
-794 QPAEPTD
+794 
-801 SVVPS
+801 
-806 APVTEEPKVPETPVS
+806 
-821 PTVKDEVQ
+821 
-829 PEEPTAPVVPSSP
+829 PEEPTAPVVPISP
-842 VTEEPK
+842 AT
-848 VPETP
+848 
-853 VSPTV
+853 
-858 EDEVQPEEPTAPVVP
+858 
-873 SSPVTEEPEVPVTP
+873 
-887 VPPSTEDE
+887 
-895 VQPEE
+895 
-900 PTAPVVP
+900 
-907 SEPVT
+907 
-912 EQPEEPETPVPP
+912 
-924 STEVEVQPEE
+924 
-934 PTAPVVPS
+934 
-942 SPVTEQPEEPE
+942 EEPE

-960 EDEVLPEEPTD
+960 EDEVLPEEPTA
-971 PVVPSAPVT
+971 PVVPSSPSEPIT
-980 EEPEEPIKTKP
+980 EQPEEPIKTKP
-991 ELVLSILKD
+991 ELDLSILKE

-1019 FVKAMVSLYKGDEL
+1019 FVKVLVSLYKGDEL
-1033 VTEKEILTQE
+1033 VTEKEILTKE

-1072 DAEEELGTEKFEL
+1072 DVEEELGTEKFEL

-1114 LSNLPTSVENYL
+1114 LTSTPISSENYL
-1126 VKIATVNNKEIY
+1126 VKISTVNNKEIY

-1149 GIKVSILHPKLV
+1149 GIKVSIIHPKLV

-1168 SFDDH
+1168 SFDEH

-1222 YITKEFTGSLKSL
+1222 YVTKEFTGSLKSL
-1235 GEQKAYSILQLDRPL
+1235 GDHKTYSILQLDKPL

-1283 DKSTINKV
+1283 DKSIIDKV

-1329 SHETYHIG
+1329 SHETYYMG

-1342 LNSSTIDKV
+1342 LNSSIIDKV

-1366 QKIGGI
+1366 QKIGGV
-1372 TAEMIMATQQ
+1372 TAEMALFSQQ
-1382 PIMTNVYVTGKIEA
+1382 PMITNAYVTGNIQA
-1396 SAPADTG
+1396 TAPADTG
-1403 GVVGLARMSFLNNIA
+1403 GVIGTARMSVLNNIA
-1418 TGTSVTNGGII
+1418 TGVSVTNGGII
-1429 ASGQTQSAT
+1429 ASAQ
-1438 VWSSISNLYSVEG
+1438 NLYTTYGSMPTNIYSVED
-1451 HATGQPNPTIQST
+1451 HAAGQPNPTIQPT
-1464 SLSQEAVLEKIKT
+1464 SLSQETVLEKIKA

-1485 MTGQENSDS
+1485 TTGQENSDS
-1494 QSNSAQTIDYNQ
+1494 QSNSVQTIDYNQ
-1506 VQNAQAKRRTAYENT
+1506 VQNARAKRRTAYENT
-1521 AKLLPFYDRNTIV
+1521 SKLLPFYDRNTIV

-1600 VVEYRLGDQLLYTPE
+1600 VVEYRLGEQLLYTPE

-1648 QTADKHAKLKDLY
+1648 QTTDKNAKLKDLY

-1668 VKDNLEVHIKG
+1668 VKDKLEFHIKG

-1693 VRDVIKKE
+1693 VRDVIKNE

-1714 YLNRLYGIKYGD
+1714 YLNRLYGITYGD

-1737 DFYKRQ
+1737 DFYSRQ
-1743 LDTLGWLKSFTDKI
+1743 LDTLDWLKSFTDKI
-1757 TKDDDQFYVSQNGYE
+1757 IKDTDEYYVSQSGYE
-1772 DMYFDRLTLANNAA
+1772 NMYFDRLTLANNAT
-1786 IHKERFGALSSQLGT
+1786 IHKERFGRLSGQLGT

-1811 LFLGETD
+1811 LFLGEAD

-1829 FVYEIPSNANSS
+1829 FVYEIPSHANTS

-1871 IFVMSSMATV
+1871 IFVLSSMATV

-1895 KTNPEQ
+1895 KTNSDQ
-1901 YYQAVKTVQTSL
+1901 YYQHVQSVQTSL
-1913 IPKHG
+1913 IPKHA

-1925 DMWYQMADSNLRD
+1925 DMWYQMADSHLRD

-1948 DGYWIKDSNAFED
+1948 DGYWIKDSNAFEEPN
-1961 QTDKRRWAG
+1961 DKRRWAG

-1998 SDTVTFVKFSNRDM
+1998 SDTETFVKFSNRDM

-2093 TYLKGIF
+2093 TYLKGLF

-2108 VEIEAIATKGKEAYP
+2108 VEIQAIATKGKESYP
-2123 YFFNKIELVPATEA
+2123 YFFNKIELVQANEA
-2137 HTNQIPGYQNTHD
+2137 AVGQSLGYQNAHD
-2150 RIRKLSDVELANLNI
+2150 RIRKLSNEELANLNI
-2165 STINDAIDHALVAK
+2165 ATINDAIDHALVAK

-2258 DQFIFEKIFAD
+2258 DQFIFEKLFANHYTD
-2269 QYADYTSF
+2269 YASF

-2287 KKDRLKAITI
+2287 KKDRLRAVTI
-2297 SFNGQTETIDNIE
+2297 SFNGQTETIDNVE
-2310 TLSRLMAEA
+2310 TLSRLMADA

-2339 KDAILKAYVKLTDSF
+2339 KDAILKAYVGLTDSF
-2354 SSSIFGE
+2354 TSSIFTD

>member
-41 ELTTLAHTNVAREQI
+41 ELTALAHTNVAREQI

-156 GFDKQFTLSIGEALP
+156 GFDKQFSLAIGESLP

-201 IIDEQGSSSEL
+201 IIGEQGSSSEL

-223 KHSEAPIVDD
+223 KHSETPIVDD
-233 IIPEEPTVPVAPSE
+233 IIPEEPTEPVAPSE

-252 PEASVPPATEDEVQ
+252 PGAPVPPATEDEVL
-266 PEEPTAPVV
+266 PEEPTDPVG
-275 PSSPVTDEPEAPV
+275 
-288 PPSTEDEVQPEE
+288 
-300 PTAPVAPSEPITEQP
+300 PSEPITEQP

-324 DEVLPEEPT
+324 DEV
-333 APVVPS
+333 
-339 APVTEEPEVP
+339 
-349 VTPVPPS
+349 
-356 TEDEVQP
+356 
-363 EEPTAP
+363 
-369 VVPSEPITEQPEAPV
+369 
-384 PPATE
+384 
-389 DEVLPEEP
+389 
-397 TAPVVPSAPV
+397 
-407 TEEPEVPVTPV
+407 
-418 PPSTEGEVLPEEP
+418 
-431 TVPVAPSEPVTE
+431 
-443 QPEAPV
+443 
-449 PPATEAEVLPEE
+449 
-461 PTVPVAPSEPITE
+461 
-474 QPEAPVTPVPPST
+474 
-487 EVEVQPEEPTVPVV
+487 
-501 PSEPVT
+501 
-507 EQPEEPEA
+507 
-515 PVPPSTE
+515 
-522 SEVQPEEPIEPVVP
+522 
-536 SSPVTEQPEEPET
+536 
-549 PVPPSTEGE
+549 
-558 VLPEEPTAPVAPSE
+558 
-572 PVTEQPEAPVPP
+572 
-584 ATEAEVLPEEPTEPV
+584 
-599 VPSSPVTEEP
+599 
-609 EIPVTPAP
+609 
-617 PSTEGEV
+617 
-624 LPEEPTDPVVPS
+624 
-636 APVTEE
+636 
-642 PETPVTPAPPSTEG
+642 
-656 EVLPEE
+656 
-662 PTDPVVPSAPVT
+662 
-674 EEPETPVTPA
+674 
-684 PPSTEGEVLPEEPT
+684 
-698 DSVVPSAPVTEESE
+698 
-712 TPVTPA
+712 
-718 PPSTEG
+718 
-724 EVLPEE
+724 
-730 PTDPVVPSSP
+730 
-740 VTEQPEEPET
+740 
-750 PVPPSTEDE
+750 
-759 VQPAE
+759 QPAE
-764 PTDPVVPSA
+764 PTDPVGPSS

-794 QPAEPTD
+794 QPAEPT
-801 SVVPS
+801 
-806 APVTEEPKVPETPVS
+806 E
-821 PTVKDEVQ
+821 
-829 PEEPTAPVVPSSP
+829 PVVPG
-842 VTEEPK
+842 
-848 VPETP
+848 
-853 VSPTV
+853 
-858 EDEVQPEEPTAPVVP
+858 
-873 SSPVTEEPEVPVTP
+873 SPVTEEPEVPVTP

-895 VQPEE
+895 VLPEEPTAPVAPSNPVTEQPEEPETPVPPATEDEVQPEE
-900 PTAPVVP
+900 PTAPVVPNNPVTEEPEAPVPPATEAEVLPEEPTEPVVP

-924 STEVEVQPEE
+924 ATEDEVQPEEPTEPVVPSEPVTEQPEAPVPPATEDEVLPEEPTEPVVPSSPVTEQPEAPVPPSTEDEVQPEE
-934 PTAPVVPS
+934 PTAPVVPNA
-942 SPVTEQPEEPE
+942 PATEEPE
-953 TPVPPST
+953 APVPPAT
-960 EDEVLPEEPTD
+960 EDEVQPAEPTA

-991 ELVLSILKD
+991 ELVLSILKE

-1019 FVKAMVSLYKGDEL
+1019 FVKVLVSLYKGDDL

-1072 DAEEELGTEKFEL
+1072 DVEEELRTEKFEL

-1114 LSNLPTSVENYL
+1114 LTSTPISSENYL
-1126 VKIATVNNKEIY
+1126 VKISTVNNKDIY

-1149 GIKVSILHPKLV
+1149 GIKVSIIHPKLV

-1168 SFDDH
+1168 SFDEH
-1173 HTFTVDKLVLQEGA
+1173 YTFTVDKLVLQEGA

-1222 YITKEFTGSLKSL
+1222 YVTKEFTGSLKSL
-1235 GEQKAYSILQLDRPL
+1235 GGQKAYSILQLDRPL

-1262 SLKDVAIS
+1262 SLKDVSIK
-1270 NDQTEVAALAKKS
+1270 NDQTAVAALARKA
-1283 DKSTINKV
+1283 DKATIDKV

-1296 ITAKQNIAGIV
+1296 ITAKQNIAGLV
-1307 YNATNGTTISNSIVN
+1307 YEATNGTSISNSIVN

-1351 RVNVAIDAKTASGRG
+1351 RATVAIDAKTASGRG
-1366 QKIGGI
+1366 QGIGGI
-1372 TAEMIMATQQ
+1372 VANAQGAVIK
-1382 PIMTNVYVTGKIEA
+1382 NSYVTGNIHATET
-1396 SAPADTG
+1396 ADTG
-1403 GVVGLARMSFLNNIA
+1403 GVVGLARMSVLNNIV
-1418 TGTSVTNGGII
+1418 TGASVTNGGII
-1429 ASGQTQSAT
+1429 ASGQNAYAT
-1438 VWSSISNLYSVEG
+1438 VGSTISNLYSVEG
-1451 HATGQPNPTIQST
+1451 HAAGQPNPTIQST
-1464 SLSQEAVLEKIKT
+1464 SLSQEAVLEKIKA

-1485 MTGQENSDS
+1485 TTGQENSDS
-1494 QSNSAQTIDYNQ
+1494 QSNSVQTIDYNQ

-1521 AKLLPFYDRNTIV
+1521 SKLLPFYDRNTIV

-1590 VFKGE
+1590 VYKGE
-1595 YGNTK
+1595 YGDTK
-1600 VVEYRLGDQLLYTPE
+1600 VVEYRLGEQLLYTPE

-1627 LVTAFSQVDL
+1627 LVTAFSQANL

-1668 VKDNLEVHIKG
+1668 VKANLEEHIKG

-1743 LDTLGWLKSFTDKI
+1743 LDTLDWLKSFTNQI
-1757 TKDDDQFYVSQNGYE
+1757 IKDTDQYYVSQQGYE

-1925 DMWYQMADSNLRD
+1925 DMWYQMADSHLRD

-1961 QTDKRRWAG
+1961 QTDKRRWAS

-1988 WHRKSTDSAF
+1988 WHRKSNDSAF

-2012 LSDLGDSTMSHELI
+2012 LSDLGDSTMSHELV

-2036 GHKRRPGQDAESY
+2036 GYKRRPGQDAESY

-2073 SPNTPHNV
+2073 SPNTPHNI

-2108 VEIEAIATKGKEAYP
+2108 VEIEVIATKGKEAYP

-2137 HTNQIPGYQNTHD
+2137 PTNQSPIYQNAHD
-2150 RIRKLSDVELANLNI
+2150 RIRKLSDEELANLNI
-2165 STINDAIDHALVAK
+2165 ATINDAIDHALVAK
-2179 TSLLPEQDY
+2179 SSFLLEQDY

-2210 NDQGTVGGLQFRKTA
+2210 NNSGTVGGLQFRKTA

-2258 DQFIFEKIFAD
+2258 DQFIFEKIFAN

-2327 KNKQA
+2327 QNGQI

>member
-266 PEEPTAPVV
+266 PEEPTDPVV
-275 PSSPVTDEPEAPV
+275 PSSPVTDEPEAPVPPSTEDEVQPEEPTDPVAPSEPVTDEPKVPETPVSPTVEDEVQPEEPKAPVVPSNPVTDEPEAPVPPSTEAEVQPEEPTDPVAPSEPITEQPEAPVPPATEAEVLPAEPTAPVVPSNPVTEQPEEPETPV

-461 PTVPVAPSEPITE
+461 PT
-474 QPEAPVTPVPPST
+474 
-487 EVEVQPEEPTVPVV
+487 
-501 PSEPVT
+501 
-507 EQPEEPEA
+507 
-515 PVPPSTE
+515 
-522 SEVQPEEPIEPVVP
+522 
-536 SSPVTEQPEEPET
+536 
-549 PVPPSTEGE
+549 
-558 VLPEEPTAPVAPSE
+558 
-572 PVTEQPEAPVPP
+572 
-584 ATEAEVLPEEPTEPV
+584 
-599 VPSSPVTEEP
+599 
-609 EIPVTPAP
+609 
-617 PSTEGEV
+617 
-624 LPEEPTDPVVPS
+624 
-636 APVTEE
+636 
-642 PETPVTPAPPSTEG
+642 
-656 EVLPEE
+656 
-662 PTDPVVPSAPVT
+662 DPVVPSAPVT

-698 DSVVPSAPVTEESE
+698 DSVVPSAPVTEEPE

-740 VTEQPEEPET
+740 ATEEPET
-750 PVPPSTEDE
+750 PVPPSTEGE
-759 VQPAE
+759 VL
-764 PTDPVVPSA
+764 
-773 PVTEEPKVPETP
+773 
-785 VSPTVEDEV
+785 
-794 QPAEPTD
+794 
-801 SVVPS
+801 
-806 APVTEEPKVPETPVS
+806 
-821 PTVKDEVQ
+821 
-829 PEEPTAPVVPSSP
+829 PEEPTAPVVPISP
-842 VTEEPK
+842 AT
-848 VPETP
+848 
-853 VSPTV
+853 
-858 EDEVQPEEPTAPVVP
+858 
-873 SSPVTEEPEVPVTP
+873 
-887 VPPSTEDE
+887 
-895 VQPEE
+895 
-900 PTAPVVP
+900 
-907 SEPVT
+907 
-912 EQPEEPETPVPP
+912 
-924 STEVEVQPEE
+924 
-934 PTAPVVPS
+934 
-942 SPVTEQPEEPE
+942 EEPE

-960 EDEVLPEEPTD
+960 EDEVLPEEPTA
-971 PVVPSAPVT
+971 PVVPSSPSEPIT
-980 EEPEEPIKTKP
+980 EQPEEPIKTKP
-991 ELVLSILKD
+991 ELDLSILKE

-1019 FVKAMVSLYKGDEL
+1019 FVKVLVSLYKGDEL
-1033 VTEKEILTQE
+1033 VTEKEILTKE

-1072 DAEEELGTEKFEL
+1072 DVEEELGTKKFEL

-1114 LSNLPTSVENYL
+1114 LTSTPISSENYL
-1126 VKIATVNNKEIY
+1126 VKISTVNNKEIY

-1149 GIKVSILHPKLV
+1149 GIKVSIIHPKLV

-1168 SFDDH
+1168 SFDEH

-1222 YITKEFTGSLKSL
+1222 YVTKEFTGSLKSL
-1235 GEQKAYSILQLDRPL
+1235 GDHKTYSILQLDKPL

-1283 DKSTINKV
+1283 DKSIIDKV

-1329 SHETYHIG
+1329 SHETYYMG

-1342 LNSSTIDKV
+1342 LNSSIIDKV

-1366 QKIGGI
+1366 QKIGGV
-1372 TAEMIMATQQ
+1372 TAEMALFSQQ
-1382 PIMTNVYVTGKIEA
+1382 PMITNAYVTGNIQA
-1396 SAPADTG
+1396 TAPADTG
-1403 GVVGLARMSFLNNIA
+1403 GVIGTARMSVLNNIA
-1418 TGTSVTNGGII
+1418 TGVSVTNGGII
-1429 ASGQTQSAT
+1429 ASAQ
-1438 VWSSISNLYSVEG
+1438 NLYTTYGSMPTNIYSVED
-1451 HATGQPNPTIQST
+1451 HAAGQPNPTIQPT
-1464 SLSQEAVLEKIKT
+1464 SLSQETVLEKIKA

-1485 MTGQENSDS
+1485 TTGQENSDS
-1494 QSNSAQTIDYNQ
+1494 QSNSVQTIDYNQ
-1506 VQNAQAKRRTAYENT
+1506 VQNARAKRRTAYENT
-1521 AKLLPFYDRNTIV
+1521 SKLLPFYDRNTIV

-1600 VVEYRLGDQLLYTPE
+1600 VVEYRLGEQLLYTPE

-1648 QTADKHAKLKDLY
+1648 QTTDKNAKLKDLY

-1668 VKDNLEVHIKG
+1668 VKDKLEFHIKG

-1757 TKDDDQFYVSQNGYE
+1757 TKDTDQYYVSQQGYE
-1772 DMYFDRLTLANNAA
+1772 DMYFDRLTLANNAE

-1801 VRDFLEYNKK
+1801 VRDFLEYNMK

-1901 YYQAVKTVQTSL
+1901 YYQEVKTVQTSL

-1961 QTDKRRWAG
+1961 QTDKRRWAD

-1988 WHRKSTDSAF
+1988 WHRKSNDSAF

-2012 LSDLGDSTMSHELI
+2012 LSDLGDSTLSHELV

-2036 GHKRRPGQDAESY
+2036 GYKRRPGQDAESY

-2108 VEIEAIATKGKEAYP
+2108 VEIEAIAAKGKEAYP

-2137 HTNQIPGYQNTHD
+2137 PTNQSLIYQNAHD
-2150 RIRKLSDVELANLNI
+2150 RIRKLSDEELANLNI
-2165 STINDAIDHALVAK
+2165 ATINDAIDHALVAK

-2210 NDQGTVGGLQFRKTA
+2210 NNSGTVGGLQFRKTA

-2277 KKAMYKERWD
+2277 KKAMYKERLD
-2287 KKDRLKAITI
+2287 KKNSMKAI
-2297 SFNGQTETIDNIE
+2297 SFIYNGQTETIDNIE

>member
-266 PEEPTAPVV
+266 PEEPTDPVV

-288 PPSTEDEVQPEE
+288 PPSTEDEVQPEEPTDPVAPSEPVTDEPKVPETPVSPTVEDEVQPEEPKAPVVPSNPVTDEPEAPVPPSTEAEVQPEEPTDPVAPSEPITEQPEAPVPPATEDEVLTEESTDPVVPSEPITDEPEAPVPPSTEDEVLPEE

-339 APVTEEPEVP
+339 EPVTDEPKVP
-349 VTPVPPS
+349 ETPVSP
-356 TEDEVQP
+356 TVEDEVQ
-363 EEPTAP
+363 
-369 VVPSEPITEQPEAPV
+369 
-384 PPATE
+384 
-389 DEVLPEEP
+389 
-397 TAPVVPSAPV
+397 
-407 TEEPEVPVTPV
+407 
-418 PPSTEGEVLPEEP
+418 
-431 TVPVAPSEPVTE
+431 
-443 QPEAPV
+443 
-449 PPATEAEVLPEE
+449 
-461 PTVPVAPSEPITE
+461 
-474 QPEAPVTPVPPST
+474 
-487 EVEVQPEEPTVPVV
+487 
-501 PSEPVT
+501 
-507 EQPEEPEA
+507 
-515 PVPPSTE
+515 
-522 SEVQPEEPIEPVVP
+522 
-536 SSPVTEQPEEPET
+536 
-549 PVPPSTEGE
+549 
-558 VLPEEPTAPVAPSE
+558 
-572 PVTEQPEAPVPP
+572 
-584 ATEAEVLPEEPTEPV
+584 
-599 VPSSPVTEEP
+599 
-609 EIPVTPAP
+609 
-617 PSTEGEV
+617 
-624 LPEEPTDPVVPS
+624 
-636 APVTEE
+636 
-642 PETPVTPAPPSTEG
+642 
-656 EVLPEE
+656 
-662 PTDPVVPSAPVT
+662 
-674 EEPETPVTPA
+674 
-684 PPSTEGEVLPEEPT
+684 
-698 DSVVPSAPVTEESE
+698 
-712 TPVTPA
+712 
-718 PPSTEG
+718 
-724 EVLPEE
+724 PEE

-759 VQPAE
+759 VL
-764 PTDPVVPSA
+764 
-773 PVTEEPKVPETP
+773 
-785 VSPTVEDEV
+785 
-794 QPAEPTD
+794 
-801 SVVPS
+801 
-806 APVTEEPKVPETPVS
+806 
-821 PTVKDEVQ
+821 
-829 PEEPTAPVVPSSP
+829 
-842 VTEEPK
+842 
-848 VPETP
+848 
-853 VSPTV
+853 
-858 EDEVQPEEPTAPVVP
+858 PEEPTAPVVP

-887 VPPSTEDE
+887 VPPSTEDDII
-895 VQPEE
+895 PEE
-900 PTAPVVP
+900 PTAPVAP
-907 SEPVT
+907 SSPVT
-912 EQPEEPETPVPP
+912 EQPEEPETPVPPATEDEVQPEEPTEPVVPSSPVTEQPVAPVTPVPP

-942 SPVTEQPEEPE
+942 SPVTEQPEEP
-953 TPVPPST
+953 
-960 EDEVLPEEPTD
+960 
-971 PVVPSAPVT
+971 
-980 EEPEEPIKTKP
+980 IKTKP
-991 ELVLSILKD
+991 KLVLSILKE
-1000 NVDDKS
+1000 NVDDKT

-1019 FVKAMVSLYKGDEL
+1019 FVKVLVSLYKGDEL

-1043 ELYKVQFANLLLNT
+1043 ELYKVRFANLLLNT

-1072 DAEEELGTEKFEL
+1072 DVEEELGTEKFEL

-1114 LSNLPTSVENYL
+1114 LSSTPISSENYL
-1126 VKIATVNNKEIY
+1126 VKISTVNNKDIY

-1149 GIKVSILHPKLV
+1149 GIKVSIIHPKLV
-1161 KFNQNNS
+1161 KFDQNNS
-1168 SFDDH
+1168 NFDEH

-1235 GEQKAYSILQLDRPL
+1235 GDHKTYSILQLDKPL

-1283 DKSTINKV
+1283 DKSTIDKV

-1322 VNLSNTA
+1322 VNLNNTA
-1329 SHETYHIG
+1329 SHETYYMG

-1342 LNSSTIDKV
+1342 LNSSIIDKV
-1351 RVNVAIDAKTASGRG
+1351 RATVAIDAKTASGRG
-1366 QKIGGI
+1366 QGIGGI
-1372 TAEMIMATQQ
+1372 VANAQGAVIK
-1382 PIMTNVYVTGKIEA
+1382 NSYVTGNIQA
-1396 SAPADTG
+1396 TAPADTG
-1403 GVVGLARMSFLNNIA
+1403 GVVGTARMSVLNNIA
-1418 TGTSVTNGGII
+1418 TGVSVTNGGII
-1429 ASGQTQSAT
+1429 ASAQ
-1438 VWSSISNLYSVEG
+1438 NLYTTYGSMPTNIYSVEG
-1451 HATGQPNPTIQST
+1451 HAAGQPNPTIQST
-1464 SLSQEAVLEKIKT
+1464 SLSQEAVLEKIKA

-1485 MTGQENSDS
+1485 TTEQENSDS
-1494 QSNSAQTIDYNQ
+1494 QSNSVHTIDYNL
-1506 VQNAQAKRRTAYENT
+1506 VQNAQAERRTAYENT

-1600 VVEYRLGDQLLYTPE
+1600 VVEYRLGEQLLYTPE
-1615 QLLSLETSLIDE
+1615 QLLSLETSLIDD
-1627 LVTAFSQVDL
+1627 LVQEFSQVEL
-1637 YSQEMADILHI
+1637 YSEKMAEVLHI

-1668 VKDNLEVHIKG
+1668 VKDNLEFHIKG

-1743 LDTLGWLKSFTDKI
+1743 LDTLGWLRSFTDKL
-1757 TKDDDQFYVSQNGYE
+1757 TKHDDQFYVSQKGYE

-1786 IHKERFGALSSQLGT
+1786 IHKERFGALSSQFGT

-1961 QTDKRRWAG
+1961 QRRWAG

-1988 WHRKSTDSAF
+1988 WHRQSRDSAF

-2012 LSDLGDSTMSHELI
+2012 LSDLGDSTMSHELV

-2036 GHKRRPGQDAESY
+2036 GYKRRPGQDAESY

-2123 YFFNKIELVPATEA
+2123 YFFNKMELVPATEA
-2137 HTNQIPGYQNTHD
+2137 HTNQSLIYQNAHD
-2150 RIRKLSDVELANLNI
+2150 RIRKLRDDELANLNI
-2165 STINDAIDHALVAK
+2165 ATINDAIDHALVAK
-2179 TSLLPEQDY
+2179 SSLLPEQDY

-2210 NDQGTVGGLQFRKTA
+2210 NNSGTVGGLQFRKTA

>member
-41 ELTTLAHTNVAREQI
+41 ELTALAHTNVAREQI

-156 GFDKQFTLSIGEALP
+156 GFDKQFSLAIGESLP

-201 IIDEQGSSSEL
+201 IIGEQGSSSEL

-233 IIPEEPTVPVAPSE
+233 IIPEEPTA
-247 PITEQ
+247 
-252 PEASVPPATEDEVQ
+252 
-266 PEEPTAPVV
+266 
-275 PSSPVTDEPEAPV
+275 
-288 PPSTEDEVQPEE
+288 
-300 PTAPVAPSEPITEQP
+300 
-315 EAPVPPATE
+315 
-324 DEVLPEEPT
+324 
-333 APVVPS
+333 
-339 APVTEEPEVP
+339 
-349 VTPVPPS
+349 
-356 TEDEVQP
+356 
-363 EEPTAP
+363 
-369 VVPSEPITEQPEAPV
+369 
-384 PPATE
+384 
-389 DEVLPEEP
+389 
-397 TAPVVPSAPV
+397 
-407 TEEPEVPVTPV
+407 
-418 PPSTEGEVLPEEP
+418 
-431 TVPVAPSEPVTE
+431 
-443 QPEAPV
+443 
-449 PPATEAEVLPEE
+449 
-461 PTVPVAPSEPITE
+461 
-474 QPEAPVTPVPPST
+474 
-487 EVEVQPEEPTVPVV
+487 
-501 PSEPVT
+501 
-507 EQPEEPEA
+507 
-515 PVPPSTE
+515 
-522 SEVQPEEPIEPVVP
+522 
-536 SSPVTEQPEEPET
+536 
-549 PVPPSTEGE
+549 
-558 VLPEEPTAPVAPSE
+558 
-572 PVTEQPEAPVPP
+572 
-584 ATEAEVLPEEPTEPV
+584 
-599 VPSSPVTEEP
+599 
-609 EIPVTPAP
+609 
-617 PSTEGEV
+617 
-624 LPEEPTDPVVPS
+624 
-636 APVTEE
+636 
-642 PETPVTPAPPSTEG
+642 
-656 EVLPEE
+656 
-662 PTDPVVPSAPVT
+662 
-674 EEPETPVTPA
+674 
-684 PPSTEGEVLPEEPT
+684 
-698 DSVVPSAPVTEESE
+698 
-712 TPVTPA
+712 
-718 PPSTEG
+718 
-724 EVLPEE
+724 
-730 PTDPVVPSSP
+730 PVVPSSP

-759 VQPAE
+759 VLPEE

-773 PVTEEPKVPETP
+773 PVTEELEVPVTP
-785 VSPTVEDEV
+785 VP
-794 QPAEPTD
+794 
-801 SVVPS
+801 PS
-806 APVTEEPKVPETPVS
+806 TE
-821 PTVKDEVQ
+821 DEVQ
-829 PEEPTAPVVPSSP
+829 PEEPTAPVAPSNPVTEQPEELETPVPPATEDEVLPEEPTAPVVPSEP
-842 VTEEPK
+842 ITEEPK

-900 PTAPVVP
+900 PTAPV
-907 SEPVT
+907 
-912 EQPEEPETPVPP
+912 
-924 STEVEVQPEE
+924 
-934 PTAPVVPS
+934 APS

-971 PVVPSAPVT
+971 PVAPSAPVTEEPEAPVPPATEAEVQPTAPVVPSNPVTEQPVAPVPPSTEDEVQPEEPTDPVVPSAPVTEEPETPVTPAPPSTEGEVLPEEPTEPVVPSSPVTDEPEAPVTPVRPATEDEVLPEEPTEPVAPSAPVTEQPEAPVPPSTESEVQPEEPTEPVVPSSPVTDEPGAPVPPATEDEVLPEEPTDPVVPSSPVTDEPEAPVPPSTEDEVLPEEPTDPVGPSAPVTEEPEEPETPVPPSTESEVLPEEPTAPVVPSNPVT

-991 ELVLSILKD
+991 KLVLSILKE

-1019 FVKAMVSLYKGDEL
+1019 FVKVLVSLYKGDEL

-1072 DAEEELGTEKFEL
+1072 DVEEELGTEKFEL

-1114 LSNLPTSVENYL
+1114 LTSAPISSENYL
-1126 VKIATVNNKEIY
+1126 VKISTVNNKDIY

-1149 GIKVSILHPKLV
+1149 GIKVSIIHPKLV

-1168 SFDDH
+1168 NFDEH

-1262 SLKDVAIS
+1262 SLKDVSIK
-1270 NDQTEVAALAKKS
+1270 NDQTAVAALAKKA
-1283 DKSTINKV
+1283 DKATIDKV

-1329 SHETYHIG
+1329 SHETYYMG

-1382 PIMTNVYVTGKIEA
+1382 PIMTNVYVTGKIKA

-1418 TGTSVTNGGII
+1418 TGASVTNGGII
-1429 ASGQTQSAT
+1429 ASGQNAYAT
-1438 VWSSISNLYSVEG
+1438 VGSTISNLYSVEG

-1464 SLSQEAVLEKIKT
+1464 SLSQEAVLEKIKA

-1485 MTGQENSDS
+1485 TTGQENSDS
-1494 QSNSAQTIDYNQ
+1494 QANSVQTIDYNQ

-1521 AKLLPFYDRNTIV
+1521 SKLLPFYDRNTIV

-1590 VFKGE
+1590 VYKGE

-1600 VVEYRLGDQLLYTPE
+1600 VVEYHLGEQLLYTPE

-1627 LVTAFSQVDL
+1627 LVQEFSQVEL
-1637 YSQEMADILHI
+1637 YSEKMAEVLHI
-1648 QTADKHAKLKDLY
+1648 KTADKHAKLKDLY

-1731 IVLHHA
+1731 VVLHHA
-1737 DFYKRQ
+1737 DFYNRQ
-1743 LDTLGWLKSFTDKI
+1743 LDTLEWLKSFTDKI
-1757 TKDDDQFYVSQNGYE
+1757 TKDTDQYYVSQQGYE
-1772 DMYFDRLTLANNAA
+1772 DMYFDRLTLANNAE

-1925 DMWYQMADSNLRD
+1925 DMWYQIADSHLRD

-2012 LSDLGDSTMSHELI
+2012 LSDLGDSTMSHELV

-2036 GHKRRPGQDAESY
+2036 GYKRRPGQDAESY

-2165 STINDAIDHALVAK
+2165 ATINDAIDHALVAK
-2179 TSLLPEQDY
+2179 SSLLPEQDY

-2210 NDQGTVGGLQFRKTA
+2210 NNSGTVGGLQFRKTA

-2327 KNKQA
+2327 QNGQI
-2332 GFNRQGL
+2332 GFNRQQL
-2339 KDAILKAYVKLTDSF
+2339 KDSVLKAYVKLTDSF

>member
-41 ELTTLAHTNVAREQI
+41 ELTALAHTNVAREQI

-201 IIDEQGSSSEL
+201 IIGEQGSSSEL

-233 IIPEEPTVPVAPSE
+233 IIPEEPT
-247 PITEQ
+247 
-252 PEASVPPATEDEVQ
+252 
-266 PEEPTAPVV
+266 
-275 PSSPVTDEPEAPV
+275 
-288 PPSTEDEVQPEE
+288 
-300 PTAPVAPSEPITEQP
+300 APVA
-315 EAPVPPATE
+315 
-324 DEVLPEEPT
+324 
-333 APVVPS
+333 
-339 APVTEEPEVP
+339 
-349 VTPVPPS
+349 
-356 TEDEVQP
+356 
-363 EEPTAP
+363 
-369 VVPSEPITEQPEAPV
+369 
-384 PPATE
+384 
-389 DEVLPEEP
+389 
-397 TAPVVPSAPV
+397 
-407 TEEPEVPVTPV
+407 
-418 PPSTEGEVLPEEP
+418 
-431 TVPVAPSEPVTE
+431 
-443 QPEAPV
+443 
-449 PPATEAEVLPEE
+449 
-461 PTVPVAPSEPITE
+461 
-474 QPEAPVTPVPPST
+474 
-487 EVEVQPEEPTVPVV
+487 
-501 PSEPVT
+501 
-507 EQPEEPEA
+507 
-515 PVPPSTE
+515 
-522 SEVQPEEPIEPVVP
+522 P
-536 SSPVTEQPEEPET
+536 SSPVTEQ
-549 PVPPSTEGE
+549 
-558 VLPEEPTAPVAPSE
+558 
-572 PVTEQPEAPVPP
+572 
-584 ATEAEVLPEEPTEPV
+584 
-599 VPSSPVTEEP
+599 
-609 EIPVTPAP
+609 
-617 PSTEGEV
+617 
-624 LPEEPTDPVVPS
+624 
-636 APVTEE
+636 

-662 PTDPVVPSAPVT
+662 PTDPVI
-674 EEPETPVTPA
+674 
-684 PPSTEGEVLPEEPT
+684 
-698 DSVVPSAPVTEESE
+698 PSAPVTEESE

-750 PVPPSTEDE
+750 PVPPSTEG
-759 VQPAE
+759 
-764 PTDPVVPSA
+764 
-773 PVTEEPKVPETP
+773 
-785 VSPTVEDEV
+785 
-794 QPAEPTD
+794 
-801 SVVPS
+801 
-806 APVTEEPKVPETPVS
+806 
-821 PTVKDEVQ
+821 EVQ
-829 PEEPTAPVVPSSP
+829 PEEPTDPVAPSEPI
-842 VTEEPK
+842 TE
-848 VPETP
+848 
-853 VSPTV
+853 
-858 EDEVQPEEPTAPVVP
+858 QPEA
-873 SSPVTEEPEVPVTP
+873 P

-900 PTAPVVP
+900 PTDPVAPSEPITEQPEAPVPPATEDEVLTEESTDPVVP
-907 SEPVT
+907 SEPITEQPEAPVPPATEDEVLPEEPTAPVAPSEPITEQPEAPVPPSTEDEVLPEEPTDPVGPSAPVT
-912 EQPEEPETPVPP
+912 EQPEEPEAPVPP

-934 PTAPVVPS
+934 PIEPVVPS

-960 EDEVLPEEPTD
+960 EGEVLPEEPTVPVAPSEPVTEQPEAPVPPATEAEVLPEEPTE
-971 PVVPSAPVT
+971 PVVPSSPVT
-980 EEPEEPIKTKP
+980 EQPEEPIKTKP
-991 ELVLSILKD
+991 KLVLSILKE

-1072 DAEEELGTEKFEL
+1072 DVEEELGTEKFEL
-1085 ENKLLELREYKSI
+1085 KNKLLELREYKSI

-1114 LSNLPTSVENYL
+1114 LTSTPISSENYL
-1126 VKIATVNNKEIY
+1126 VKISTVNNKEIY

-1149 GIKVSILHPKLV
+1149 GIKVSIIHPKLV

-1168 SFDDH
+1168 SFDEH
-1173 HTFTVDKLVLQEGA
+1173 YTFTVDKLVLQEGA

-1222 YITKEFTGSLKSL
+1222 YVTKEFTGSLKSL
-1235 GEQKAYSILQLDRPL
+1235 GGQKAYSILQLDRPL

-1262 SLKDVAIS
+1262 SLKDVSIK
-1270 NDQTEVAALAKKS
+1270 NDQTAVAALAKKS
-1283 DKSTINKV
+1283 DKSTIDKV

-1296 ITAKQNIAGIV
+1296 ITAKQNIAGLV
-1307 YNATNGTTISNSIVN
+1307 YEATNGTTISNSIVN

-1329 SHETYHIG
+1329 SHEIYYMG

-1403 GVVGLARMSFLNNIA
+1403 GVVGLARMSVLNNIA
-1418 TGTSVTNGGII
+1418 TGVSVTNGGII
-1429 ASGQTQSAT
+1429 ASGQNAYAT
-1438 VWSSISNLYSVEG
+1438 VGSTISNLYSVEG
-1451 HATGQPNPTIQST
+1451 HAAGQPNPTIQST
-1464 SLSQEAVLEKIKT
+1464 SLSQEAVLEKIKA

-1485 MTGQENSDS
+1485 TTEQENSDS
-1494 QSNSAQTIDYNQ
+1494 QSNSVHTIDYNQ

-1521 AKLLPFYDRNTIV
+1521 SKLLPFYDRNTIV

-1583 TSEVLPL
+1583 TSETLPL

-1600 VVEYRLGDQLLYTPE
+1600 VVEYRLGEQLLYTPE

-1627 LVTAFSQVDL
+1627 LVIAFSQVDL

-1648 QTADKHAKLKDLY
+1648 QTTDKNAKLKDLY

-1668 VKDNLEVHIKG
+1668 VKANLEEHIKG
-1679 LLANRQ
+1679 LLANRL

-1757 TKDDDQFYVSQNGYE
+1757 TKDDDQFYVLQNGYE
-1772 DMYFDRLTLANNAA
+1772 DMYFDRLTLANNAE

-1811 LFLGETD
+1811 LFLEETD

-1925 DMWYQMADSNLRD
+1925 DMWYQMADSHLRD

-1988 WHRKSTDSAF
+1988 WHSKSTDSAF

-2012 LSDLGDSTMSHELI
+2012 LSDLGDSTMSHELV

-2036 GHKRRPGQDAESY
+2036 GYKRRPGQDAESY

-2137 HTNQIPGYQNTHD
+2137 HTNQSLIYQNAHD
-2150 RIRKLSDVELANLNI
+2150 RIRKLRDDELANLNI
-2165 STINDAIDHALVAK
+2165 ATINDAIDHALVAK
-2179 TSLLPEQDY
+2179 SSLLPEQDY

-2210 NDQGTVGGLQFRKTA
+2210 NNSGTVGGLQFRKTA

>member
-41 ELTTLAHTNVAREQI
+41 ELTAIAHTNVAREQI

-156 GFDKQFTLSIGEALP
+156 GFDKQFTLAIGEALP

-181 FVGYILEGHVN
+181 FVGFILEGDVN
-192 SEAITVSEA
+192 YETITVTEA
-201 IIDEQGSSSEL
+201 NVGEQKSSSEL
-212 ILPNI
+212 ILPNT

-223 KHSEAPIVDD
+223 KHSEAPVR
-233 IIPEEPTVPVAPSE
+233 PS
-247 PITEQ
+247 
-252 PEASVPPATEDEVQ
+252 TEDDVL

-275 PSSPVTDEPEAPV
+275 PSSPVTEQPEVPVTPV
-288 PPSTEDEVQPEE
+288 PPSTEDNVLPGEPADPVVPIAPVTDEPEAPVTPAPPVTEDEVLPGEATDPVVPIAPVTEQPEVPVTPAPPVTE
-300 PTAPVAPSEPITEQP
+300 DEVLPEEATDPVVPIAPVTEQP
-315 EAPVPPATE
+315 EAPVPPSTE

-333 APVVPS
+333 APVVPVT
-339 APVTEEPEVP
+339 PVTEQPEVP

-356 TEDEVQP
+356 TGAD
-363 EEPTAP
+363 
-369 VVPSEPITEQPEAPV
+369 
-384 PPATE
+384 
-389 DEVLPEEP
+389 VLPEEP
-397 TAPVVPSAPV
+397 ADPVVPSSPV
-407 TEEPEVPVTPV
+407 TED
-418 PPSTEGEVLPEEP
+418 
-431 TVPVAPSEPVTE
+431 
-443 QPEAPV
+443 PEAPV
-449 PPATEAEVLPEE
+449 TPAPPSTEAEVLPEE
-461 PTVPVAPSEPITE
+461 PTDSSPVTEDLEAPVTPAPPSTEADVLPEEPTEPVVPSSPVTE
-474 QPEAPVTPVPPST
+474 DPEAPVTPVPPST
-487 EVEVQPEEPTVPVV
+487 EAEVLPEEPADPVV
-501 PSEPVT
+501 PSSPVT
-507 EQPEEPEA
+507 EQPVAPVTPVPPSTESEVLPEDPTAPVVPSVPSEPITEQPEEPKTPVPPSTEDEVLPEEPTEPVVPSSPVTEEPEAPVPPSTEDEVLPEEPADPVVPSSPVTEESEIPAPPSTESEVLPEEATDPVVPIAPVTDEPEAPVTPAPPVTEDEVLPEEATDPVVPIAPVTEQPEA

-522 SEVQPEEPIEPVVP
+522 SEV
-536 SSPVTEQPEEPET
+536 
-549 PVPPSTEGE
+549 
-558 VLPEEPTAPVAPSE
+558 LPEEPTEPVVPVT

-584 ATEAEVLPEEPTEPV
+584 STEAEVLPEEPTEPV

-609 EIPVTPAP
+609 E
-617 PSTEGEV
+617 
-624 LPEEPTDPVVPS
+624 
-636 APVTEE
+636 
-642 PETPVTPAPPSTEG
+642 
-656 EVLPEE
+656 
-662 PTDPVVPSAPVT
+662 
-674 EEPETPVTPA
+674 
-684 PPSTEGEVLPEEPT
+684 
-698 DSVVPSAPVTEESE
+698 
-712 TPVTPA
+712 
-718 PPSTEG
+718 
-724 EVLPEE
+724 
-730 PTDPVVPSSP
+730 
-740 VTEQPEEPET
+740 
-750 PVPPSTEDE
+750 
-759 VQPAE
+759 
-764 PTDPVVPSA
+764 
-773 PVTEEPKVPETP
+773 
-785 VSPTVEDEV
+785 
-794 QPAEPTD
+794 
-801 SVVPS
+801 
-806 APVTEEPKVPETPVS
+806 
-821 PTVKDEVQ
+821 
-829 PEEPTAPVVPSSP
+829 
-842 VTEEPK
+842 
-848 VPETP
+848 
-853 VSPTV
+853 
-858 EDEVQPEEPTAPVVP
+858 
-873 SSPVTEEPEVPVTP
+873 
-887 VPPSTEDE
+887 
-895 VQPEE
+895 
-900 PTAPVVP
+900 
-907 SEPVT
+907 
-912 EQPEEPETPVPP
+912 
-924 STEVEVQPEE
+924 
-934 PTAPVVPS
+934 
-942 SPVTEQPEEPE
+942 
-953 TPVPPST
+953 
-960 EDEVLPEEPTD
+960 
-971 PVVPSAPVT
+971 
-980 EEPEEPIKTKP
+980 EPIKTKP
-991 ELVLSILKD
+991 ELVLSILKE
-1000 NVDDKS
+1000 NVDDRS
-1006 VELSYTLTDSDST
+1006 VEVSYTLIDNDST

-1043 ELYKVQFANLLLNT
+1043 ELYKVPFADLLLNT
-1057 EYKVKTRFAYNLGSD
+1057 DYEVKTRFTYNLGSD
-1072 DAEEELGTEKFEL
+1072 DVEEELRTEKFEL
-1085 ENKLLELREYKSI
+1085 ENKLLEFRSYKSI
-1098 ELYQVDEFGEK
+1098 ELYQVDESGEK

-1114 LSNLPTSVENYL
+1114 LSNLPTSTENYL
-1126 VKIATVNNKEIY
+1126 VKIATENNKDIY

-1149 GIKVSILHPKLV
+1149 GIKVSIIHPKLV
-1161 KFNQNNS
+1161 KFNQNNH
-1168 SFDDH
+1168 SFDEH
-1173 HTFTVDKLVLQEGA
+1173 HTFTVDRLVLQEGA

-1195 DAINN
+1195 EAINT

-1207 LAADMVVDKEVSTDT
+1207 LAADMVVDKSVSTDT

-1235 GEQKAYSILQLDRPL
+1235 GDHKTYSILQLDRPL

-1270 NDQTEVAALAKKS
+1270 NERTEVAALAKKS
-1283 DKSTINKV
+1283 DKSTIDKV
-1291 SVSGN
+1291 SISGN

-1329 SHETYHIG
+1329 SHETYHMG

-1351 RVNVAIDAKTASGRG
+1351 RATVAIGAKTASGRG
-1366 QKIGGI
+1366 QGIGGI
-1372 TAEMIMATQQ
+1372 VANAQGAVIK
-1382 PIMTNVYVTGKIEA
+1382 NSYVTGNIHATET
-1396 SAPADTG
+1396 ADTG

-1418 TGTSVTNGGII
+1418 TGVSVTNGGII

-1438 VWSSISNLYSVEG
+1438 VWSTISNLYSVEG
-1451 HATGQPNPTIQST
+1451 HAAGQPNPAIQST
-1464 SLSQEAVLEKIKT
+1464 SLSPEAVLEKIKA

-1485 MTGQENSDS
+1485 TTGQETTDS
-1494 QSNSAQTIDYNQ
+1494 QSNSVQTIDYNQ
-1506 VQNAQAKRRTAYENT
+1506 VQHAQAERRTAYENT

-1542 ASNLYSKPIQS
+1542 TSNLYSKPIRS
-1553 VLTLNEDGVATNIYD
+1553 VLTLTEDGIVTNLYD
-1568 QHASLTKLLIHYEDG
+1568 QHASLNKLLIHFEDG
-1583 TSEVLPL
+1583 TSEILPL

-1615 QLLSLETSLIDE
+1615 QLLSLESSLIDE
-1627 LVTAFSQVDL
+1627 LVAAFSQVEL
-1637 YSQEMADILHI
+1637 YSEKMADILHI
-1648 QTADKHAKLKDLY
+1648 QTSDKQAKLKDLY

-1668 VKDNLEVHIKG
+1668 VKANLEDHIKG

-1685 VVDTTSKA
+1685 VVDTTSNA

-1714 YLNRLYGIKYGD
+1714 YLNRLYGITYGD

-1737 DFYKRQ
+1737 DFYSRQ
-1743 LDTLGWLKSFTDKI
+1743 LDTLEWLKSFTDKI
-1757 TKDDDQFYVSQNGYE
+1757 IKDTDVYYVSQNGYE
-1772 DMYFDRLTLANNAA
+1772 NMYFDRLTLANNAA

-1961 QTDKRRWAG
+1961 HADKRRWAG

-1988 WHRKSTDSAF
+1988 WHRQSRDSAF

-2012 LSDLGDSTMSHELI
+2012 LSDLGDSTMSHELV

-2093 TYLKGIF
+2093 TYLKGVF

-2108 VEIEAIATKGKEAYP
+2108 VEIQAIATKGKEAYP
-2123 YFFNKIELVPATEA
+2123 YFFNKIELVPATEVP
-2137 HTNQIPGYQNTHD
+2137 TNQLPSYQNTHD
-2150 RIRKLSDVELANLNI
+2150 RIRKLSNEELANLNI
-2165 STINDAIDHALVAK
+2165 TTINDAIDHALVAK
-2179 TSLLPEQDY
+2179 TSLLLEQDY

-2210 NDQGTVGGLQFRKTA
+2210 NNSGTVGGLQFRKTA

-2248 EAEAAGRPLS
+2248 EAEAAGRLLS
-2258 DQFIFEKIFAD
+2258 DQFIFEKIFAGQFTD
-2269 QYADYTSF
+2269 YANF

-2339 KDAILKAYVKLTDSF
+2339 KDAILKAYVGLTDSF
-2354 SSSIFGE
+2354 TSSIFTE

>member
-41 ELTTLAHTNVAREQI
+41 ELTALAHTNVAREQI

-156 GFDKQFTLSIGEALP
+156 GFDKQFSLAIGEALP

-201 IIDEQGSSSEL
+201 IIGEQGSSSEL

-233 IIPEEPTVPVAPSE
+233 IIPEEPT
-247 PITEQ
+247 
-252 PEASVPPATEDEVQ
+252 
-266 PEEPTAPVV
+266 APVV
-275 PSSPVTDEPEAPV
+275 PSNPVTEQPEEPETPV

-339 APVTEEPEVP
+339 SPVTDEPEA
-349 VTPVPPS
+349 PVPPS
-356 TEDEVQP
+356 TEDEVLP

-369 VVPSEPITEQPEAPV
+369 VVPSSPVTDEPEAPVPPATESEVQPEEPTDPVVPSSPVTEQPEAPV

-397 TAPVVPSAPV
+397 TD
-407 TEEPEVPVTPV
+407 
-418 PPSTEGEVLPEEP
+418 
-431 TVPVAPSEPVTE
+431 
-443 QPEAPV
+443 
-449 PPATEAEVLPEE
+449 
-461 PTVPVAPSEPITE
+461 
-474 QPEAPVTPVPPST
+474 
-487 EVEVQPEEPTVPVV
+487 
-501 PSEPVT
+501 
-507 EQPEEPEA
+507 
-515 PVPPSTE
+515 
-522 SEVQPEEPIEPVVP
+522 PVVP

-558 VLPEEPTAPVAPSE
+558 VLPEEPTTPVVPSAPVTDE
-572 PVTEQPEAPVPP
+572 PEEPEAPVPP

-599 VPSSPVTEEP
+599 VPS
-609 EIPVTPAP
+609 
-617 PSTEGEV
+617 
-624 LPEEPTDPVVPS
+624 
-636 APVTEE
+636 
-642 PETPVTPAPPSTEG
+642 
-656 EVLPEE
+656 
-662 PTDPVVPSAPVT
+662 
-674 EEPETPVTPA
+674 
-684 PPSTEGEVLPEEPT
+684 
-698 DSVVPSAPVTEESE
+698 
-712 TPVTPA
+712 
-718 PPSTEG
+718 
-724 EVLPEE
+724 
-730 PTDPVVPSSP
+730 
-740 VTEQPEEPET
+740 
-750 PVPPSTEDE
+750 
-759 VQPAE
+759 
-764 PTDPVVPSA
+764 A

-785 VSPTVEDEV
+785 VP
-794 QPAEPTD
+794 PAT
-801 SVVPS
+801 
-806 APVTEEPKVPETPVS
+806 
-821 PTVKDEVQ
+821 
-829 PEEPTAPVVPSSP
+829 
-842 VTEEPK
+842 
-848 VPETP
+848 
-853 VSPTV
+853 
-858 EDEVQPEEPTAPVVP
+858 EDEVQPEEPTEPVVP

-900 PTAPVVP
+900 STEPVGPSAPVTEEPEVPVTPVPPATEDEVQPEEPTAPVAP
-907 SEPVT
+907 SSPAT
-912 EQPEEPETPVPP
+912 EEPETPVPP
-924 STEVEVQPEE
+924 STEG
-934 PTAPVVPS
+934 
-942 SPVTEQPEEPE
+942 
-953 TPVPPST
+953 
-960 EDEVLPEEPTD
+960 EVLPEEPTD
-971 PVVPSAPVT
+971 PVVPSSPVT
-980 EEPEEPIKTKP
+980 DEPEEPIKTKP
-991 ELVLSILKD
+991 KLVLSILKE

-1019 FVKAMVSLYKGDEL
+1019 FVKVLVSLYKGDEL
-1033 VTEKEILTQE
+1033 VTEIAIQAKD
-1043 ELYKVQFANLLLNT
+1043 ELDKVCFTELLLNT
-1057 EYKVKTRFAYNLGSD
+1057 EYTVKTRFTYNLGNED
-1072 DAEEELGTEKFEL
+1072 VEEDLPTEKIEL

-1098 ELYQVDEFGEK
+1098 ELYQVDERGEK

-1149 GIKVSILHPKLV
+1149 GIKVSIIHPKLV

-1168 SFDDH
+1168 SFDEH

-1195 DAINN
+1195 DAINT

-1207 LAADMVVDKEVSTDT
+1207 LAADMVVDKMVSTDT

-1235 GEQKAYSILQLDRPL
+1235 GDHKTYSILQLDRPL

-1283 DKSTINKV
+1283 DKSTIDKV

-1296 ITAKQNIAGIV
+1296 ITAKQNIAGLV
-1307 YNATNGTTISNSIVN
+1307 YEATNGTTISNSIVN

-1366 QKIGGI
+1366 QKIGGV
-1372 TAEMIMATQQ
+1372 TAEMIMLTQQ
-1382 PIMTNVYVTGKIEA
+1382 SVMTNVYVTGKVEA

-1403 GVVGLARMSFLNNIA
+1403 GVVGLARMSVLNNIA
-1418 TGTSVTNGGII
+1418 TGVSVTNGGII
-1429 ASGQTQSAT
+1429 ASDQNAYAT
-1438 VWSSISNLYSVEG
+1438 VRSTISNLYGVEG
-1451 HATGQPNPTIQST
+1451 HAIGQPNPTIQST
-1464 SLSQEAVLEKIKT
+1464 SLSQEAVLEKIKA

-1485 MTGQENSDS
+1485 TTGQENSDS
-1494 QSNSAQTIDYNQ
+1494 QSNSVQTIDYNQ
-1506 VQNAQAKRRTAYENT
+1506 VQNAQAERRTAYENT

-1583 TSEVLPL
+1583 TSEIIPL
-1590 VFKGE
+1590 VYKGE

-1600 VVEYRLGDQLLYTPE
+1600 VVEYRLGEQLLYTPE

-1627 LVTAFSQVDL
+1627 LVQEFSQVEL
-1637 YSQEMADILHI
+1637 YSEKMAEVLHI
-1648 QTADKHAKLKDLY
+1648 QTTDKHAKLKDLY

-1668 VKDNLEVHIKG
+1668 VKANLEVHIKG
-1679 LLANRQ
+1679 LLANRL

-1707 KIMFALA
+1707 KIMFALS

-1757 TKDDDQFYVSQNGYE
+1757 TKDTDQYYVSQQGYE
-1772 DMYFDRLTLANNAA
+1772 DMYFDRLTLANNAE

-1811 LFLGETD
+1811 LFLEETD

-1925 DMWYQMADSNLRD
+1925 DMWYQMADSHLRD

-1961 QTDKRRWAG
+1961 QTDKRRWAD

-1988 WHRKSTDSAF
+1988 WHRQSRDSAF

-2012 LSDLGDSTMSHELI
+2012 LSDLGDSTMSHELV

-2036 GHKRRPGQDAESY
+2036 GYKRRPGQDAESY

-2108 VEIEAIATKGKEAYP
+2108 VEIQAIAAKGKEAYP
-2123 YFFNKIELVPATEA
+2123 YFFNKIELVPVNDAN
-2137 HTNQIPGYQNTHD
+2137 TNQSLIYQNAHD
-2150 RIRKLSDVELANLNI
+2150 RIRKLRDDELDNLNI
-2165 STINDAIDHALVAK
+2165 ATINDAIDYALVAK

-2258 DQFIFEKIFAD
+2258 DQFIFEKIFAN

>member
-41 ELTTLAHTNVAREQI
+41 ELTALAHTNVAREQI

-156 GFDKQFTLSIGEALP
+156 GFDKQFSLAIGEALP

-212 ILPNI
+212 KLPNI

-233 IIPEEPTVPVAPSE
+233 IIPEEPTAPVVPNAPV
-247 PITEQ
+247 TEQ
-252 PEASVPPATEDEVQ
+252 PEVEVLPEEPTDPVGPSAPVTAELEVPVTPVPPATEDEVQ
-266 PEEPTAPVV
+266 PAEPTDPVV

-288 PPSTEDEVQPEE
+288 PPATEDEVQPAE
-300 PTAPVAPSEPITEQP
+300 PT
-315 EAPVPPATE
+315 
-324 DEVLPEEPT
+324 D
-333 APVVPS
+333 
-339 APVTEEPEVP
+339 
-349 VTPVPPS
+349 
-356 TEDEVQP
+356 
-363 EEPTAP
+363 
-369 VVPSEPITEQPEAPV
+369 
-384 PPATE
+384 
-389 DEVLPEEP
+389 
-397 TAPVVPSAPV
+397 
-407 TEEPEVPVTPV
+407 
-418 PPSTEGEVLPEEP
+418 
-431 TVPVAPSEPVTE
+431 
-443 QPEAPV
+443 
-449 PPATEAEVLPEE
+449 
-461 PTVPVAPSEPITE
+461 
-474 QPEAPVTPVPPST
+474 
-487 EVEVQPEEPTVPVV
+487 
-501 PSEPVT
+501 
-507 EQPEEPEA
+507 
-515 PVPPSTE
+515 
-522 SEVQPEEPIEPVVP
+522 PVVP

-558 VLPEEPTAPVAPSE
+558 VLPEEPT
-572 PVTEQPEAPVPP
+572 
-584 ATEAEVLPEEPTEPV
+584 
-599 VPSSPVTEEP
+599 
-609 EIPVTPAP
+609 
-617 PSTEGEV
+617 
-624 LPEEPTDPVVPS
+624 
-636 APVTEE
+636 
-642 PETPVTPAPPSTEG
+642 
-656 EVLPEE
+656 
-662 PTDPVVPSAPVT
+662 
-674 EEPETPVTPA
+674 
-684 PPSTEGEVLPEEPT
+684 
-698 DSVVPSAPVTEESE
+698 
-712 TPVTPA
+712 
-718 PPSTEG
+718 
-724 EVLPEE
+724 
-730 PTDPVVPSSP
+730 DPVVPSSP
-740 VTEQPEEPET
+740 VTDEPEA

-759 VQPAE
+759 VQPEE
-764 PTDPVVPSA
+764 PTDPVAPSE
-773 PVTEEPKVPETP
+773 PVT
-785 VSPTVEDEV
+785 D
-794 QPAEPTD
+794 
-801 SVVPS
+801 
-806 APVTEEPKVPETPVS
+806 
-821 PTVKDEVQ
+821 
-829 PEEPTAPVVPSSP
+829 
-842 VTEEPK
+842 EPK

-858 EDEVQPEEPTAPVVP
+858 EDEVQPEEPKAPVVPSNPVTDEPEAPVPPSTEAEVQPEEPTDPVVP
-873 SSPVTEEPEVPVTP
+873 SSPVTDEPEAP

-900 PTAPVVP
+900 PTDPVAPSEPITEQPEAPVPPATEDEVLTEESTDPVVP
-907 SEPVT
+907 SEPIT
-912 EQPEEPETPVPP
+912 DEPEAPVPP
-924 STEVEVQPEE
+924 ATEDEVLPEE
-934 PTAPVVPS
+934 PTEPVVPS
-942 SPVTEQPEEPE
+942 SPVTEQPEAPV

-960 EDEVLPEEPTD
+960 EVEVLPEEPTA
-971 PVVPSAPVT
+971 PVAPSAPVT
-980 EEPEEPIKTKP
+980 EQPEEPEAPVPPSTESEVLPEEPTAPVAPSSPVTEQPEEPIKTKP
-991 ELVLSILKD
+991 ELVLSILKE
-1000 NVDDKS
+1000 NVDDKT

-1043 ELYKVQFANLLLNT
+1043 ELYKVRFANLLLNT

-1072 DAEEELGTEKFEL
+1072 DVEEELGTEKFEL

-1114 LSNLPTSVENYL
+1114 LTSTPISSENYL
-1126 VKIATVNNKEIY
+1126 VKISTVNNKDIY

-1149 GIKVSILHPKLV
+1149 GIKVSIIHPKLV

-1168 SFDDH
+1168 SFDEH
-1173 HTFTVDKLVLQEGA
+1173 YTFTVDKLVLQEGA

-1222 YITKEFTGSLKSL
+1222 YVTKEFTGSLKSL
-1235 GEQKAYSILQLDRPL
+1235 GGQKAYSILQLDRPL

-1262 SLKDVAIS
+1262 SLKDVSIK
-1270 NDQTEVAALAKKS
+1270 NDQTAVAALARKA
-1283 DKSTINKV
+1283 DTATIDKV

-1296 ITAKQNIAGIV
+1296 ITAKQNIAGLV
-1307 YNATNGTTISNSIVN
+1307 YEATNGTSISNSIVN

-1351 RVNVAIDAKTASGRG
+1351 RATVAIDAKTASGRG
-1366 QKIGGI
+1366 QGIGGI
-1372 TAEMIMATQQ
+1372 VANAQGAVIK
-1382 PIMTNVYVTGKIEA
+1382 NSYVTGNIHATET
-1396 SAPADTG
+1396 ADTG
-1403 GVVGLARMSFLNNIA
+1403 GVVGLARMSVLNNIV
-1418 TGTSVTNGGII
+1418 TGASVTNGGII
-1429 ASGQTQSAT
+1429 ASGQNAYAT
-1438 VWSSISNLYSVEG
+1438 VGSTISNLYSVEG

-1464 SLSQEAVLEKIKT
+1464 SLSQEAVLEKIKA
-1477 WGIPTTPT
+1477 WGIPTAPT
-1485 MTGQENSDS
+1485 KTEQANTNS
-1494 QSNSAQTIDYNQ
+1494 QSNSVQTIDYNQ
-1506 VQNAQAKRRTAYENT
+1506 VQNAQAERRTAYENT

-1590 VFKGE
+1590 VYKGE

-1615 QLLSLETSLIDE
+1615 QLLSLETSLIDD
-1627 LVTAFSQVDL
+1627 LVQEFSRVEL
-1637 YSQEMADILHI
+1637 YSEKMAEVLHI
-1648 QTADKHAKLKDLY
+1648 QTADKQAKLKDLY

-1743 LDTLGWLKSFTDKI
+1743 LDTLGWLRSFTDKL
-1757 TKDDDQFYVSQNGYE
+1757 TKHDDQFYVSQNGYE
-1772 DMYFDRLTLANNAA
+1772 DMYFDRLTLANNAE
-1786 IHKERFGALSSQLGT
+1786 IHKERFGAFSSQLGT

-1925 DMWYQMADSNLRD
+1925 DMWYQMADSHLRD

-1961 QTDKRRWAG
+1961 QTDKRRWAD

-2012 LSDLGDSTMSHELI
+2012 LSDLGDSTMSHELV

-2036 GHKRRPGQDAESY
+2036 GYKRRPGQDAESY

-2093 TYLKGIF
+2093 TYLKRIF

-2123 YFFNKIELVPATEA
+2123 YFFNKIELVPAAEA
-2137 HTNQIPGYQNTHD
+2137 TTNQIPGYQNTHD

-2210 NDQGTVGGLQFRKTA
+2210 NNSGTVGGLQFRKTA

-2258 DQFIFEKIFAD
+2258 DQFIFEKIFAN

-2319 VDKDYQAA
+2319 VEKDYQVAQ
-2327 KNKQA
+2327 NGQI

>member
-41 ELTTLAHTNVAREQI
+41 ELTALAHTNVAREQI

-156 GFDKQFTLSIGEALP
+156 GFDKQFSLAIGEALP

-233 IIPEEPTVPVAPSE
+233 IIPEEPTAPVAPSE

-252 PEASVPPATEDEVQ
+252 PEEPETPVSPSTEAEVQPEEPTDPVVPSSPVTDEPETPVSPSTEVEVQPEEPTAPVAPSAPVTEEPEAPVPPSTEVEVQ

-288 PPSTEDEVQPEE
+288 TPVPPSTEDEVQPEE
-300 PTAPVAPSEPITEQP
+300 PTAPVAPS
-315 EAPVPPATE
+315 
-324 DEVLPEEPT
+324 
-333 APVVPS
+333 
-339 APVTEEPEVP
+339 APVTEEPKV
-349 VTPVPPS
+349 
-356 TEDEVQP
+356 
-363 EEPTAP
+363 
-369 VVPSEPITEQPEAPV
+369 
-384 PPATE
+384 
-389 DEVLPEEP
+389 
-397 TAPVVPSAPV
+397 
-407 TEEPEVPVTPV
+407 
-418 PPSTEGEVLPEEP
+418 
-431 TVPVAPSEPVTE
+431 
-443 QPEAPV
+443 
-449 PPATEAEVLPEE
+449 
-461 PTVPVAPSEPITE
+461 
-474 QPEAPVTPVPPST
+474 
-487 EVEVQPEEPTVPVV
+487 
-501 PSEPVT
+501 
-507 EQPEEPEA
+507 
-515 PVPPSTE
+515 
-522 SEVQPEEPIEPVVP
+522 
-536 SSPVTEQPEEPET
+536 PET
-549 PVPPSTEGE
+549 PVS
-558 VLPEEPTAPVAPSE
+558 PTVE
-572 PVTEQPEAPVPP
+572 
-584 ATEAEVLPEEPTEPV
+584 
-599 VPSSPVTEEP
+599 
-609 EIPVTPAP
+609 
-617 PSTEGEV
+617 
-624 LPEEPTDPVVPS
+624 D
-636 APVTEE
+636 
-642 PETPVTPAPPSTEG
+642 
-656 EVLPEE
+656 
-662 PTDPVVPSAPVT
+662 
-674 EEPETPVTPA
+674 
-684 PPSTEGEVLPEEPT
+684 
-698 DSVVPSAPVTEESE
+698 
-712 TPVTPA
+712 
-718 PPSTEG
+718 

-740 VTEQPEEPET
+740 VTEQPEEPEA
-750 PVPPSTEDE
+750 PVPPS
-759 VQPAE
+759 A
-764 PTDPVVPSA
+764 
-773 PVTEEPKVPETP
+773 
-785 VSPTVEDEV
+785 
-794 QPAEPTD
+794 
-801 SVVPS
+801 
-806 APVTEEPKVPETPVS
+806 
-821 PTVKDEVQ
+821 
-829 PEEPTAPVVPSSP
+829 
-842 VTEEPK
+842 
-848 VPETP
+848 
-853 VSPTV
+853 
-858 EDEVQPEEPTAPVVP
+858 EDEVQPEEPTAPVGP
-873 SSPVTEEPEVPVTP
+873 SNPVTEQPEESETP

-942 SPVTEQPEEPE
+942 APVTEQPEEPE
-953 TPVPPST
+953 TPVPPAT
-960 EDEVLPEEPTD
+960 EDEVLPEEPTA
-971 PVVPSAPVT
+971 PVVPSNPVT

-991 ELVLSILKD
+991 ELVLSILKE

-1019 FVKAMVSLYKGDEL
+1019 FVKVLVSLYKGDEL

-1072 DAEEELGTEKFEL
+1072 DVEEELGTEKFEL

-1114 LSNLPTSVENYL
+1114 LTSTPISSENYL
-1126 VKIATVNNKEIY
+1126 VKISTVNNKDIY

-1149 GIKVSILHPKLV
+1149 GIKVSIIHPKLV

-1168 SFDDH
+1168 NFDEH

-1262 SLKDVAIS
+1262 SLKDVSIK
-1270 NDQTEVAALAKKS
+1270 NDQTAVAALARKA
-1283 DKSTINKV
+1283 DKATIDKV

-1296 ITAKQNIAGIV
+1296 ITAKQNIAGLV
-1307 YNATNGTTISNSIVN
+1307 YEATNGTTISNSIVN

-1329 SHETYHIG
+1329 SHETYYMG

-1372 TAEMIMATQQ
+1372 TAEMIMLTQQ
-1382 PIMTNVYVTGKIEA
+1382 PMITNAYVTGNIQA
-1396 SAPADTG
+1396 TAPADTG
-1403 GVVGLARMSFLNNIA
+1403 GVVGTARMSVLNNIV
-1418 TGTSVTNGGII
+1418 TGASVTNGGII
-1429 ASGQTQSAT
+1429 ASGQNAYAT
-1438 VWSSISNLYSVEG
+1438 VGSTISNLYSVEG
-1451 HATGQPNPTIQST
+1451 HAAGQPNPTIQST
-1464 SLSQEAVLEKIKT
+1464 SLSQEAVLEKIKA

-1485 MTGQENSDS
+1485 TTEQENSDS
-1494 QSNSAQTIDYNQ
+1494 QSNSVHTIDYNQ
-1506 VQNAQAKRRTAYENT
+1506 VQNAQAERRTAYENA

-1600 VVEYRLGDQLLYTPE
+1600 VVEYRLGEQLLYTPE

-1648 QTADKHAKLKDLY
+1648 QTTDKNAKLKDLY

-1668 VKDNLEVHIKG
+1668 VKANLEEHIKG

-1757 TKDDDQFYVSQNGYE
+1757 TKDDDQFYVLQNGYE

-1925 DMWYQMADSNLRD
+1925 DMWYQMADSHLRD

-1961 QTDKRRWAG
+1961 QTDKRRWAD

-1998 SDTVTFVKFSNRDM
+1998 SDTITFVKFSNRDM
-2012 LSDLGDSTMSHELI
+2012 LSDLGDSTMSHELV

-2036 GHKRRPGQDAESY
+2036 GYKRRPGQDAESY

-2108 VEIEAIATKGKEAYP
+2108 VEIQAIATKGKEAYP

-2210 NDQGTVGGLQFRKTA
+2210 NDQGTVGGLQFRKTS

-2248 EAEAAGRPLS
+2248 EAEAAGQPLS
-2258 DQFIFEKIFAD
+2258 DQFIFEKIFAN

-2297 SFNGQTETIDNIE
+2297 SFNGQTKTIDNIE

-2327 KNKQA
+2327 QNGQI

>member
-266 PEEPTAPVV
+266 PEEPTDPVV
-275 PSSPVTDEPEAPV
+275 PSSPVTDEPEAPVPPSTEDEVQPEEPTDPVAPSEPVTDEPKVPETPVSPTVEDEVQPEEPKAPVVPSNPVTDEPEAPVPPATEAEVQPEEPTDPVAPSEPITEQPEAPVPPATEAEVLPAEPTAPVVPSNPVTEQPEEPETPV

-461 PTVPVAPSEPITE
+461 PT
-474 QPEAPVTPVPPST
+474 
-487 EVEVQPEEPTVPVV
+487 
-501 PSEPVT
+501 
-507 EQPEEPEA
+507 
-515 PVPPSTE
+515 
-522 SEVQPEEPIEPVVP
+522 
-536 SSPVTEQPEEPET
+536 
-549 PVPPSTEGE
+549 
-558 VLPEEPTAPVAPSE
+558 
-572 PVTEQPEAPVPP
+572 
-584 ATEAEVLPEEPTEPV
+584 
-599 VPSSPVTEEP
+599 
-609 EIPVTPAP
+609 
-617 PSTEGEV
+617 
-624 LPEEPTDPVVPS
+624 DPVVPS

-642 PETPVTPAPPSTEG
+642 PETPVTPAPPSTE
-656 EVLPEE
+656 
-662 PTDPVVPSAPVT
+662 A
-674 EEPETPVTPA
+674 
-684 PPSTEGEVLPEEPT
+684 
-698 DSVVPSAPVTEESE
+698 
-712 TPVTPA
+712 
-718 PPSTEG
+718 
-724 EVLPEE
+724 
-730 PTDPVVPSSP
+730 
-740 VTEQPEEPET
+740 
-750 PVPPSTEDE
+750 
-759 VQPAE
+759 
-764 PTDPVVPSA
+764 
-773 PVTEEPKVPETP
+773 
-785 VSPTVEDEV
+785 
-794 QPAEPTD
+794 
-801 SVVPS
+801 
-806 APVTEEPKVPETPVS
+806 
-821 PTVKDEVQ
+821 EVQ

-842 VTEEPK
+842 VT
-848 VPETP
+848 
-853 VSPTV
+853 
-858 EDEVQPEEPTAPVVP
+858 D
-873 SSPVTEEPEVPVTP
+873 EPEAP

-900 PTAPVVP
+900 PTDPVAPSEPITEQPEAPVPPATEDEVLTEESTDPVVP
-907 SEPVT
+907 SEPIT
-912 EQPEEPETPVPP
+912 DEPEAPVPP
-924 STEVEVQPEE
+924 ATEDEVLPEE
-934 PTAPVVPS
+934 PTEPVVPS
-942 SPVTEQPEEPE
+942 SPVTEQPEAPV

-960 EDEVLPEEPTD
+960 EVEVLPEEPTA
-971 PVVPSAPVT
+971 PVAPSAPVT
-980 EEPEEPIKTKP
+980 EQPEEPEAPVPPSTESEVLPEEPTAPVAPSSPVTEQPEEPIKTKP
-991 ELVLSILKD
+991 ELVLSILKE
-1000 NVDDKS
+1000 NVDDKT

-1019 FVKAMVSLYKGDEL
+1019 FVKVLVSLYKGDEL
-1033 VTEKEILTQE
+1033 VTEKEILTKE

-1072 DAEEELGTEKFEL
+1072 DVEEELGTKKFEL

-1114 LSNLPTSVENYL
+1114 LTSTPISSENYL
-1126 VKIATVNNKEIY
+1126 VKISTVNNKEIY

-1149 GIKVSILHPKLV
+1149 GIKVSIIHPKLV

-1168 SFDDH
+1168 SFDEH

-1222 YITKEFTGSLKSL
+1222 YVTKEFTGSLKSL
-1235 GEQKAYSILQLDRPL
+1235 GDHKTYSILQLDKPL

-1283 DKSTINKV
+1283 DKSIIDKV

-1329 SHETYHIG
+1329 SHETYYMG

-1342 LNSSTIDKV
+1342 LNSSIIDKV

-1366 QKIGGI
+1366 QKIGGV
-1372 TAEMIMATQQ
+1372 TAEMALFSQQ
-1382 PIMTNVYVTGKIEA
+1382 PMITNAYVTGNIQA
-1396 SAPADTG
+1396 TAPADTG
-1403 GVVGLARMSFLNNIA
+1403 GVIGTARMSVLNNIA
-1418 TGTSVTNGGII
+1418 TGVSVTNGGII
-1429 ASGQTQSAT
+1429 ASAQ
-1438 VWSSISNLYSVEG
+1438 NLYTTYGSMPTNIYSVED
-1451 HATGQPNPTIQST
+1451 HAAGQPNPTIQPT
-1464 SLSQEAVLEKIKT
+1464 SLSQETVLEKIKA

-1485 MTGQENSDS
+1485 TTGQENSDS
-1494 QSNSAQTIDYNQ
+1494 QSNSVQTIDYNQ
-1506 VQNAQAKRRTAYENT
+1506 VQNARAKRRTAYENT
-1521 AKLLPFYDRNTIV
+1521 SKLLPFYDRNTIV

-1600 VVEYRLGDQLLYTPE
+1600 VVEYRLGEQLLYTPE

-1648 QTADKHAKLKDLY
+1648 QTTDKNAKLKDLY

-1668 VKDNLEVHIKG
+1668 VKDKLEFHIKG

-1757 TKDDDQFYVSQNGYE
+1757 TKDTDQYYVSQQGYE
-1772 DMYFDRLTLANNAA
+1772 DMYFDRLTLANNAE

-1801 VRDFLEYNKK
+1801 VRDFLEYNMK

-1901 YYQAVKTVQTSL
+1901 YYQEVKTVQTSL

-1961 QTDKRRWAG
+1961 QTDKRRWAD

-1988 WHRKSTDSAF
+1988 WHRKSNDSAF

-2012 LSDLGDSTMSHELI
+2012 LSDLGDSTLSHELV

-2036 GHKRRPGQDAESY
+2036 GYKRRPGQDAESY

-2108 VEIEAIATKGKEAYP
+2108 VEIEAIAAKGKEAYP

-2137 HTNQIPGYQNTHD
+2137 PTNQSLIYQNAHD
-2150 RIRKLSDVELANLNI
+2150 RIRKLSDEELANLNI
-2165 STINDAIDHALVAK
+2165 ATINDAIDHALVAK

-2210 NDQGTVGGLQFRKTA
+2210 NNSGTVGGLQFRKTA

-2327 KNKQA
+2327 QNGQI
-2332 GFNRQGL
+2332 GFNRQQL
-2339 KDAILKAYVKLTDSF
+2339 KDSVLKAYVKLTDSF
-2354 SSSIFGE
+2354 SFSIFGE

>member
-41 ELTTLAHTNVAREQI
+41 ELTALAHTNVAREQI

-156 GFDKQFTLSIGEALP
+156 GFDKQFSLAIGEALP

-233 IIPEEPTVPVAPSE
+233 IIPEEPTAPVAPSE

-252 PEASVPPATEDEVQ
+252 
-266 PEEPTAPVV
+266 
-275 PSSPVTDEPEAPV
+275 PEAPV

-300 PTAPVAPSEPITEQP
+300 PTDPVGPSAPVTEETEVSVTPVPPSTEVEVQPEEPTAPVVPSNPVTEEPEAPVPPSTEDEVLPEEPTAPVAPSEPITEQPEAPVPPSTESEVQPEEPTAPVVPSNPVTDEPKVPETPVSPTVEDEVLPEEPTAPVAPSAPVTEEP

-339 APVTEEPEVP
+339 APVTE
-349 VTPVPPS
+349 
-356 TEDEVQP
+356 
-363 EEPTAP
+363 
-369 VVPSEPITEQPEAPV
+369 QPEA
-384 PPATE
+384 
-389 DEVLPEEP
+389 
-397 TAPVVPSAPV
+397 
-407 TEEPEVPVTPV
+407 
-418 PPSTEGEVLPEEP
+418 
-431 TVPVAPSEPVTE
+431 
-443 QPEAPV
+443 
-449 PPATEAEVLPEE
+449 
-461 PTVPVAPSEPITE
+461 
-474 QPEAPVTPVPPST
+474 
-487 EVEVQPEEPTVPVV
+487 
-501 PSEPVT
+501 
-507 EQPEEPEA
+507 
-515 PVPPSTE
+515 
-522 SEVQPEEPIEPVVP
+522 
-536 SSPVTEQPEEPET
+536 
-549 PVPPSTEGE
+549 
-558 VLPEEPTAPVAPSE
+558 
-572 PVTEQPEAPVPP
+572 
-584 ATEAEVLPEEPTEPV
+584 
-599 VPSSPVTEEP
+599 
-609 EIPVTPAP
+609 
-617 PSTEGEV
+617 
-624 LPEEPTDPVVPS
+624 
-636 APVTEE
+636 
-642 PETPVTPAPPSTEG
+642 
-656 EVLPEE
+656 
-662 PTDPVVPSAPVT
+662 
-674 EEPETPVTPA
+674 
-684 PPSTEGEVLPEEPT
+684 
-698 DSVVPSAPVTEESE
+698 
-712 TPVTPA
+712 
-718 PPSTEG
+718 
-724 EVLPEE
+724 
-730 PTDPVVPSSP
+730 
-740 VTEQPEEPET
+740 
-750 PVPPSTEDE
+750 
-759 VQPAE
+759 
-764 PTDPVVPSA
+764 
-773 PVTEEPKVPETP
+773 
-785 VSPTVEDEV
+785 
-794 QPAEPTD
+794 
-801 SVVPS
+801 
-806 APVTEEPKVPETPVS
+806 
-821 PTVKDEVQ
+821 
-829 PEEPTAPVVPSSP
+829 
-842 VTEEPK
+842 
-848 VPETP
+848 
-853 VSPTV
+853 
-858 EDEVQPEEPTAPVVP
+858 
-873 SSPVTEEPEVPVTP
+873 
-887 VPPSTEDE
+887 
-895 VQPEE
+895 
-900 PTAPVVP
+900 
-907 SEPVT
+907 
-912 EQPEEPETPVPP
+912 PVPP

-942 SPVTEQPEEPE
+942 NPVTDEPE
-953 TPVPPST
+953 APVPPST
-960 EDEVLPEEPTD
+960 EDEVQPAEPTA
-971 PVVPSAPVT
+971 PVVPSNPVT

-991 ELVLSILKD
+991 KLVLSILKE

-1019 FVKAMVSLYKGDEL
+1019 FVKVLVSLYKGDEL

-1072 DAEEELGTEKFEL
+1072 DVEEELRTEKIEL

-1114 LSNLPTSVENYL
+1114 LTSAPISSENYL
-1126 VKIATVNNKEIY
+1126 VKISTVNNKEIY

-1149 GIKVSILHPKLV
+1149 GIKVSIIHPKLV
-1161 KFNQNNS
+1161 KFDQNNS
-1168 SFDDH
+1168 NFDEH

-1283 DKSTINKV
+1283 DKSTIDKV

-1329 SHETYHIG
+1329 SHETYYMG

-1403 GVVGLARMSFLNNIA
+1403 GVVGLARMSVLNNIA
-1418 TGTSVTNGGII
+1418 TGVSVTNGGII
-1429 ASGQTQSAT
+1429 ASAQ
-1438 VWSSISNLYSVEG
+1438 NLYTTYGSMPTNIYSVEG
-1451 HATGQPNPTIQST
+1451 HAAGQPNPTIQST
-1464 SLSQEAVLEKIKT
+1464 SLSQEAVLEKIKA

-1485 MTGQENSDS
+1485 TTEQENSDS
-1494 QSNSAQTIDYNQ
+1494 QSNSVHTIDYNL
-1506 VQNAQAKRRTAYENT
+1506 VQNAQAERRTAYENT

-1600 VVEYRLGDQLLYTPE
+1600 VVEYRLGEQLLYTPE
-1615 QLLSLETSLIDE
+1615 QLLSLETSLIDD
-1627 LVTAFSQVDL
+1627 LVQEFSQVEL
-1637 YSQEMADILHI
+1637 YSEKMAEVLHI

-1668 VKDNLEVHIKG
+1668 VKDNLEVHIKS

-1714 YLNRLYGIKYGD
+1714 YLNRLYGITYGD

-1757 TKDDDQFYVSQNGYE
+1757 TKDTDQYYVSQQGYE
-1772 DMYFDRLTLANNAA
+1772 DMYFDRLTLANNAE
-1786 IHKERFGALSSQLGT
+1786 IHKERFGAFSSQLGT

-1901 YYQAVKTVQTSL
+1901 YYQEVKTVQTSL

-1925 DMWYQMADSNLRD
+1925 DMWYQMADSHLRD

-1961 QTDKRRWAG
+1961 QTDKRRWAD

-1998 SDTVTFVKFSNRDM
+1998 SDTITFVKFSNRDM
-2012 LSDLGDSTMSHELI
+2012 LSDLGDSTMSHELV

-2036 GHKRRPGQDAESY
+2036 GYKRRPGQDAESY

-2081 SSSRFKTKEDLQ
+2081 SSGRFKTKEDLQ

-2108 VEIEAIATKGKEAYP
+2108 VEIQAITAKGKEAYP

-2210 NDQGTVGGLQFRKTA
+2210 NNSGTVGGLQFRKTA

-2248 EAEAAGRPLS
+2248 EAEAAGQPLS
-2258 DQFIFEKIFAD
+2258 DQFIFEKIFAN

-2277 KKAMYKERWD
+2277 KKAMYKERLD
-2287 KKDRLKAITI
+2287 KKNSMKAI
-2297 SFNGQTETIDNIE
+2297 SFIYNGRTETIENYD
-2310 TLSRLMAEA
+2310 TLKRLMQDA
-2319 VDKDYQAA
+2319 VNKDYQAA
-2327 KNKQA
+2327 QNGQI

>member
-1 MFWKEKQNKFSI
+1 
-13 RKFNRGVASVIIGM
+13 
-27 TAALFFVPNLAIKA
+27 
-41 ELTTLAHTNVAREQI
+41 
-56 SYKYVLYSELTS
+56 
-68 DEKARIQATIP
+68 
-79 ARQVGDTHTYYMV
+79 
-92 YRPKTNLPQ
+92 
-101 TGDIPTFTSSLVGL
+101 
-115 GLLIIGLSLTKDR
+115 
-128 KKRIVRSLIILTATG
+128 
-143 SLSVAAIS
+143 
-151 TGSLS
+151 
-156 GFDKQFTLSIGEALP
+156 
-171 QAVISIDQHE
+171 
-181 FVGYILEGHVN
+181 
-192 SEAITVSEA
+192 
-201 IIDEQGSSSEL
+201 
-212 ILPNI
+212 
-217 LVEGIS
+217 
-223 KHSEAPIVDD
+223 
-233 IIPEEPTVPVAPSE
+233 
-247 PITEQ
+247 
-252 PEASVPPATEDEVQ
+252 
-266 PEEPTAPVV
+266 
-275 PSSPVTDEPEAPV
+275 
-288 PPSTEDEVQPEE
+288 
-300 PTAPVAPSEPITEQP
+300 
-315 EAPVPPATE
+315 
-324 DEVLPEEPT
+324 
-333 APVVPS
+333 
-339 APVTEEPEVP
+339 
-349 VTPVPPS
+349 
-356 TEDEVQP
+356 
-363 EEPTAP
+363 
-369 VVPSEPITEQPEAPV
+369 
-384 PPATE
+384 PATE

-461 PTVPVAPSEPITE
+461 PT
-474 QPEAPVTPVPPST
+474 
-487 EVEVQPEEPTVPVV
+487 
-501 PSEPVT
+501 
-507 EQPEEPEA
+507 
-515 PVPPSTE
+515 
-522 SEVQPEEPIEPVVP
+522 
-536 SSPVTEQPEEPET
+536 
-549 PVPPSTEGE
+549 
-558 VLPEEPTAPVAPSE
+558 
-572 PVTEQPEAPVPP
+572 
-584 ATEAEVLPEEPTEPV
+584 
-599 VPSSPVTEEP
+599 
-609 EIPVTPAP
+609 
-617 PSTEGEV
+617 
-624 LPEEPTDPVVPS
+624 
-636 APVTEE
+636 
-642 PETPVTPAPPSTEG
+642 
-656 EVLPEE
+656 
-662 PTDPVVPSAPVT
+662 DPVVPSAPVT

-698 DSVVPSAPVTEESE
+698 DSVVPSAPVTEEPE

-740 VTEQPEEPET
+740 ATEEPET
-750 PVPPSTEDE
+750 PVPPSTEGE
-759 VQPAE
+759 VL
-764 PTDPVVPSA
+764 
-773 PVTEEPKVPETP
+773 
-785 VSPTVEDEV
+785 
-794 QPAEPTD
+794 
-801 SVVPS
+801 
-806 APVTEEPKVPETPVS
+806 
-821 PTVKDEVQ
+821 
-829 PEEPTAPVVPSSP
+829 PEEPTAPVVPISP
-842 VTEEPK
+842 AT
-848 VPETP
+848 
-853 VSPTV
+853 
-858 EDEVQPEEPTAPVVP
+858 
-873 SSPVTEEPEVPVTP
+873 
-887 VPPSTEDE
+887 
-895 VQPEE
+895 
-900 PTAPVVP
+900 
-907 SEPVT
+907 
-912 EQPEEPETPVPP
+912 
-924 STEVEVQPEE
+924 
-934 PTAPVVPS
+934 
-942 SPVTEQPEEPE
+942 EEPE

-960 EDEVLPEEPTD
+960 EDEVLPEEPTA
-971 PVVPSAPVT
+971 PVVPSSPSEPIT
-980 EEPEEPIKTKP
+980 EQPEEPIKTKP
-991 ELVLSILKD
+991 ELDLSILKE

-1019 FVKAMVSLYKGDEL
+1019 FVKVLVSLYKGDEL
-1033 VTEKEILTQE
+1033 VTEKEILTKE

-1072 DAEEELGTEKFEL
+1072 DVEEELGTKKFEL

-1114 LSNLPTSVENYL
+1114 LTSTPISSENYL
-1126 VKIATVNNKEIY
+1126 VKISTVNNKEIY

-1149 GIKVSILHPKLV
+1149 GIKVSIIHPKLV

-1168 SFDDH
+1168 SFDEH

-1222 YITKEFTGSLKSL
+1222 YVTKEFTGSLKSL
-1235 GEQKAYSILQLDRPL
+1235 GDHKTYSILQLDKPL

-1283 DKSTINKV
+1283 DKSIIDKV

-1296 ITAKQNIAGIV
+1296 ITTKQNIAGIV

-1329 SHETYHIG
+1329 SHETYYMG

-1342 LNSSTIDKV
+1342 LNSSIIDKV

-1366 QKIGGI
+1366 QKIGGV
-1372 TAEMIMATQQ
+1372 TAEMALFSQQ
-1382 PIMTNVYVTGKIEA
+1382 PMITNAYVTGNIQA
-1396 SAPADTG
+1396 TAPADTG
-1403 GVVGLARMSFLNNIA
+1403 GVIGTARMSVLNNIA
-1418 TGTSVTNGGII
+1418 TGVSVTNGGII
-1429 ASGQTQSAT
+1429 ASAQ
-1438 VWSSISNLYSVEG
+1438 NLYTTYGSMPTNIYSVED
-1451 HATGQPNPTIQST
+1451 HAAGQPNPTIQPT
-1464 SLSQEAVLEKIKT
+1464 SLSQETVLEKIKA

-1485 MTGQENSDS
+1485 TTGQENSDS
-1494 QSNSAQTIDYNQ
+1494 QSNSVQTIDYNQ
-1506 VQNAQAKRRTAYENT
+1506 VQNARAKRRTAYENT
-1521 AKLLPFYDRNTIV
+1521 SKLLPFYDRNTIV

-1600 VVEYRLGDQLLYTPE
+1600 VVEYRLGEQLLYTPE

-1648 QTADKHAKLKDLY
+1648 QTTDKNAKLKDLY

-1668 VKDNLEVHIKG
+1668 VKDKLEFHIKG

-1757 TKDDDQFYVSQNGYE
+1757 TKDTDQYYVSQQGYE
-1772 DMYFDRLTLANNAA
+1772 DMYFDRLTLANNAE

-1801 VRDFLEYNKK
+1801 VRDFLEYNMK

-1901 YYQAVKTVQTSL
+1901 YYQEVKTVQTSL

-1961 QTDKRRWAG
+1961 QTDKRRWAD

-1988 WHRKSTDSAF
+1988 WHRKSNDSAF

-2012 LSDLGDSTMSHELI
+2012 LSDLGDSTLSHELV

-2036 GHKRRPGQDAESY
+2036 GYKRRPGQDAESY

-2108 VEIEAIATKGKEAYP
+2108 VEIEAIAAKGKEAYP

-2137 HTNQIPGYQNTHD
+2137 PTNQSLIYQNAHD
-2150 RIRKLSDVELANLNI
+2150 RIRKLSDEELANLNI
-2165 STINDAIDHALVAK
+2165 ATINDAIDHALVAK

-2210 NDQGTVGGLQFRKTA
+2210 NNSGTVGGLQFRKTA

-2277 KKAMYKERWD
+2277 KKAMYKERLD
-2287 KKDRLKAITI
+2287 KKNSMKAI
-2297 SFNGQTETIDNIE
+2297 SFIYNGQTETIDNIE

>member
-41 ELTTLAHTNVAREQI
+41 ELTALAHTNVAREQI

-233 IIPEEPTVPVAPSE
+233 IIPEEPTEPVAPSE

-252 PEASVPPATEDEVQ
+252 PEAPVPPSTEDEVLPEEPTAPVVPSAPITEEPEVPVTPVPPSTESEVQ

-275 PSSPVTDEPEAPV
+275 PSNPVTEEPEAPV

-300 PTAPVAPSEPITEQP
+300 PT
-315 EAPVPPATE
+315 
-324 DEVLPEEPT
+324 D
-333 APVVPS
+333 PVVPS
-339 APVTEEPEVP
+339 APVTEQPEVP

-356 TEDEVQP
+356 TE
-363 EEPTAP
+363 
-369 VVPSEPITEQPEAPV
+369 
-384 PPATE
+384 
-389 DEVLPEEP
+389 
-397 TAPVVPSAPV
+397 
-407 TEEPEVPVTPV
+407 
-418 PPSTEGEVLPEEP
+418 
-431 TVPVAPSEPVTE
+431 
-443 QPEAPV
+443 
-449 PPATEAEVLPEE
+449 
-461 PTVPVAPSEPITE
+461 
-474 QPEAPVTPVPPST
+474 
-487 EVEVQPEEPTVPVV
+487 
-501 PSEPVT
+501 
-507 EQPEEPEA
+507 
-515 PVPPSTE
+515 
-522 SEVQPEEPIEPVVP
+522 SEVQ
-536 SSPVTEQPEEPET
+536 
-549 PVPPSTEGE
+549 
-558 VLPEEPTAPVAPSE
+558 
-572 PVTEQPEAPVPP
+572 
-584 ATEAEVLPEEPTEPV
+584 
-599 VPSSPVTEEP
+599 
-609 EIPVTPAP
+609 
-617 PSTEGEV
+617 
-624 LPEEPTDPVVPS
+624 PEEPTDPVVPS

-642 PETPVTPAPPSTEG
+642 PE
-656 EVLPEE
+656 VL
-662 PTDPVVPSAPVT
+662 V
-674 EEPETPVTPA
+674 
-684 PPSTEGEVLPEEPT
+684 
-698 DSVVPSAPVTEESE
+698 
-712 TPVTPA
+712 
-718 PPSTEG
+718 
-724 EVLPEE
+724 
-730 PTDPVVPSSP
+730 
-740 VTEQPEEPET
+740 T

-759 VQPAE
+759 VLPEE
-764 PTDPVVPSA
+764 PTEPVAPSSPVTEEPEAPVPPSTEDEVLPEEPTAPVVPSEPVTEELEAPVPPSTEDEVLPEEPTAPVVPSSPVTEEPEAPVPPSTEVEVQPEEPTAPVVPSA

-794 QPAEPTD
+794 QP
-801 SVVPS
+801 
-806 APVTEEPKVPETPVS
+806 EEPK
-821 PTVKDEVQ
+821 
-829 PEEPTAPVVPSSP
+829 APVVPSN
-842 VTEEPK
+842 
-848 VPETP
+848 
-853 VSPTV
+853 
-858 EDEVQPEEPTAPVVP
+858 
-873 SSPVTEEPEVPVTP
+873 PVTEEPE
-887 VPPSTEDE
+887 
-895 VQPEE
+895 
-900 PTAPVVP
+900 A
-907 SEPVT
+907 
-912 EQPEEPETPVPP
+912 
-924 STEVEVQPEE
+924 
-934 PTAPVVPS
+934 
-942 SPVTEQPEEPE
+942 
-953 TPVPPST
+953 PVPPST
-960 EDEVLPEEPTD
+960 EDEVLPEEPTAPVAPSEPVTEEPEAPVPPSTED
-971 PVVPSAPVT
+971 EVLPEEPTAPVVPNNPVT

-991 ELVLSILKD
+991 KLVLSILKE
-1000 NVDDKS
+1000 NVDDKT

-1019 FVKAMVSLYKGDEL
+1019 FVKVLVSLYKGDEL

-1072 DAEEELGTEKFEL
+1072 DVEEELGTEKFEL

-1114 LSNLPTSVENYL
+1114 LTSTPISSENYL
-1126 VKIATVNNKEIY
+1126 VKISTVNNKDIY

-1149 GIKVSILHPKLV
+1149 GIKVSIIHPKLV

-1168 SFDDH
+1168 SFDED

-1195 DAINN
+1195 DAINS

-1207 LAADMVVDKEVSTDT
+1207 LAADMVVDKEVSTDA
-1222 YITKEFTGSLKSL
+1222 YITKEFTGSLKSI
-1235 GEQKAYSILQLDRPL
+1235 GEQKTYSILQLDKPL

-1283 DKSTINKV
+1283 DKSTIDKV

-1296 ITAKQNIAGIV
+1296 ITAKQNIAGLV
-1307 YNATNGTTISNSIVN
+1307 YEATNGTSISNSIIDVS
-1322 VNLSNTA
+1322 LGNTA
-1329 SHETYHIG
+1329 NYETYYMG

-1366 QKIGGI
+1366 QGIGGI
-1372 TAEMIMATQQ
+1372 VANAQGAVIK
-1382 PIMTNVYVTGKIEA
+1382 NSYVTGNIHATET
-1396 SAPADTG
+1396 ADTG
-1403 GVVGLARMSFLNNIA
+1403 AVVGLARMSILNNIA
-1418 TGTSVTNGGII
+1418 TGVSVTNGGII
-1429 ASGQTQSAT
+1429 ASAQ
-1438 VWSSISNLYSVEG
+1438 NLYTTYGSMPTNIYSVEG
-1451 HATGQPNPTIQST
+1451 HAAGQPNPTIQST

-1521 AKLLPFYDRNTIV
+1521 SKLLPFYDRNTIV

-1600 VVEYRLGDQLLYTPE
+1600 VVEYRLGEQLLYTPE
-1615 QLLSLETSLIDE
+1615 QLLSLETSLIDD
-1627 LVTAFSQVDL
+1627 LVQEFSQVEL
-1637 YSQEMADILHI
+1637 YSEKMAEVLHI
-1648 QTADKHAKLKDLY
+1648 KTADKHAKLKDLY

-1668 VKDNLEVHIKG
+1668 VKANLEEHIKV
-1679 LLANRQ
+1679 LLANRL

-1757 TKDDDQFYVSQNGYE
+1757 TKDTDQYYVSQQGYE
-1772 DMYFDRLTLANNAA
+1772 DMYFDRLTLANNAE

-1801 VRDFLEYNKK
+1801 VRDFLEYNMK

-1901 YYQAVKTVQTSL
+1901 YYQEVKTVQTSL

-1961 QTDKRRWAG
+1961 QTDKRRWAD

-1988 WHRKSTDSAF
+1988 WHRKSNDSAF

-2012 LSDLGDSTMSHELI
+2012 LSDLGDSTLSHELV

-2036 GHKRRPGQDAESY
+2036 GYKRRPGQDAESY

-2137 HTNQIPGYQNTHD
+2137 PTNQSLIYQNAHD
-2150 RIRKLSDVELANLNI
+2150 RIRKLSDEELANLNI
-2165 STINDAIDHALVAK
+2165 ATINDAIDHALVAK
-2179 TSLLPEQDY
+2179 SSFLLEQDY

-2210 NDQGTVGGLQFRKTA
+2210 NNSGTVGGLQFRKTA

-2258 DQFIFEKIFAD
+2258 DQFIFEKIFAN

-2277 KKAMYKERWD
+2277 KKAMYKERLD
-2287 KKDRLKAITI
+2287 KKNSMKAI
-2297 SFNGQTETIDNIE
+2297 SFIYNGRTETIENYD
-2310 TLSRLMAEA
+2310 TLKRLMQDA
-2319 VDKDYQAA
+2319 VNKDYQAA
-2327 KNKQA
+2327 QNGQI

>member
-41 ELTTLAHTNVAREQI
+41 ELTALAHTNVAREQI

-156 GFDKQFTLSIGEALP
+156 GFDKQFSLAIGEALP

-201 IIDEQGSSSEL
+201 IIGEQGSSSEL

-233 IIPEEPTVPVAPSE
+233 IIPEEPTAPVAPSS
-247 PITEQ
+247 PVTEQ
-252 PEASVPPATEDEVQ
+252 PEEPETPVPPATEAEVLPAEPTAPVVPGSPVTEEPEVPVTPVPPATEDEVQ

-275 PSSPVTDEPEAPV
+275 PS
-288 PPSTEDEVQPEE
+288 
-300 PTAPVAPSEPITEQP
+300 EPITEQP

-324 DEVLPEEPT
+324 DEVQPEEPT

-339 APVTEEPEVP
+339 NPVTEQPVAPVTPVPPATEDEVQPEEPTAPVVPSEPITEQPEAP

-356 TEDEVQP
+356 TEDEVLP

-397 TAPVVPSAPV
+397 TAPVAPSSPVTEQPEEPETPVSPSTESEVLPEEPTAPVVPSNPVTEQPEEPETPVPPSTEDEVLPEEPTAPVGPSAPV

-418 PPSTEGEVLPEEP
+418 PPSTE
-431 TVPVAPSEPVTE
+431 
-443 QPEAPV
+443 
-449 PPATEAEVLPEE
+449 
-461 PTVPVAPSEPITE
+461 
-474 QPEAPVTPVPPST
+474 
-487 EVEVQPEEPTVPVV
+487 
-501 PSEPVT
+501 
-507 EQPEEPEA
+507 
-515 PVPPSTE
+515 
-522 SEVQPEEPIEPVVP
+522 
-536 SSPVTEQPEEPET
+536 
-549 PVPPSTEGE
+549 
-558 VLPEEPTAPVAPSE
+558 
-572 PVTEQPEAPVPP
+572 
-584 ATEAEVLPEEPTEPV
+584 
-599 VPSSPVTEEP
+599 
-609 EIPVTPAP
+609 
-617 PSTEGEV
+617 
-624 LPEEPTDPVVPS
+624 
-636 APVTEE
+636 
-642 PETPVTPAPPSTEG
+642 
-656 EVLPEE
+656 
-662 PTDPVVPSAPVT
+662 
-674 EEPETPVTPA
+674 
-684 PPSTEGEVLPEEPT
+684 
-698 DSVVPSAPVTEESE
+698 
-712 TPVTPA
+712 
-718 PPSTEG
+718 
-724 EVLPEE
+724 
-730 PTDPVVPSSP
+730 
-740 VTEQPEEPET
+740 
-750 PVPPSTEDE
+750 
-759 VQPAE
+759 
-764 PTDPVVPSA
+764 
-773 PVTEEPKVPETP
+773 
-785 VSPTVEDEV
+785 
-794 QPAEPTD
+794 
-801 SVVPS
+801 
-806 APVTEEPKVPETPVS
+806 
-821 PTVKDEVQ
+821 DEVQ
-829 PEEPTAPVVPSSP
+829 PEESTEPVGPS
-842 VTEEPK
+842 
-848 VPETP
+848 
-853 VSPTV
+853 
-858 EDEVQPEEPTAPVVP
+858 A
-873 SSPVTEEPEVPVTP
+873 PVTEEPEVPVTP

-900 PTAPVVP
+900 PTAPVAP
-907 SEPVT
+907 SSPVT
-912 EQPEEPETPVPP
+912 DEPETPVPP
-924 STEVEVQPEE
+924 STESEVLPAE
-934 PTAPVVPS
+934 PTAPVVPNN
-942 SPVTEQPEEPE
+942 
-953 TPVPPST
+953 
-960 EDEVLPEEPTD
+960 
-971 PVVPSAPVT
+971 PVT

-991 ELVLSILKD
+991 ELVLSILKE
-1000 NVDDKS
+1000 NVDDKT

-1072 DAEEELGTEKFEL
+1072 DVEEELGTEKFEL

-1126 VKIATVNNKEIY
+1126 VKIATVNNKDIY

-1149 GIKVSILHPKLV
+1149 GIKVSIIHPKLV

-1168 SFDDH
+1168 SFDEH

-1235 GEQKAYSILQLDRPL
+1235 GEQKTYSILQLDRPL

-1270 NDQTEVAALAKKS
+1270 NNQTEVAALAKKS
-1283 DKSTINKV
+1283 DKSTIDKV

-1296 ITAKQNIAGIV
+1296 ITAKQNIAGLV
-1307 YNATNGTTISNSIVN
+1307 YEATNGTSISNSIIDVS
-1322 VNLSNTA
+1322 LGNTA
-1329 SHETYHIG
+1329 RYETYYMG

-1382 PIMTNVYVTGKIEA
+1382 PIMTNVYVTGKIEV

-1403 GVVGLARMSFLNNIA
+1403 GVVGTARMSVLNNIA
-1418 TGTSVTNGGII
+1418 TGVSVTNGGII
-1429 ASGQTQSAT
+1429 ASAQ
-1438 VWSSISNLYSVEG
+1438 NLYTTYGSMPTNIYSVEG
-1451 HATGQPNPTIQST
+1451 HAVGQPNPTIQST
-1464 SLSQEAVLEKIKT
+1464 SLSQEAVLEKIKA

-1485 MTGQENSDS
+1485 TTGQENSDS
-1494 QSNSAQTIDYNQ
+1494 QSNSVQTIDYNQ

-1521 AKLLPFYDRNTIV
+1521 SKLLPFYDRNTIV

-1553 VLTLNEDGVATNIYD
+1553 VLTLKEDGVATNIYD
-1568 QHASLTKLLIHYEDG
+1568 QHTSLTKLLIHYEDG

-1600 VVEYRLGDQLLYTPE
+1600 VVEYHLGDQLLYTPE
-1615 QLLSLETSLIDE
+1615 QLLSLETSLIDD
-1627 LVTAFSQVDL
+1627 LVQEFSQVEL
-1637 YSQEMADILHI
+1637 YSEKMAEVLHI
-1648 QTADKHAKLKDLY
+1648 KTADKHAKLKDLY

-1743 LDTLGWLKSFTDKI
+1743 LDTLGWLRSFTDKL
-1757 TKDDDQFYVSQNGYE
+1757 TKHDDQFYVSQKGYE

-1925 DMWYQMADSNLRD
+1925 DMWYQMADSHLRD

-2012 LSDLGDSTMSHELI
+2012 LSDLGDSTMSHELV

-2036 GHKRRPGQDAESY
+2036 GYKRRPGQDAESY

-2137 HTNQIPGYQNTHD
+2137 TTNQSLIYQNAHD
-2150 RIRKLSDVELANLNI
+2150 RIRKLSDEELANLNI
-2165 STINDAIDHALVAK
+2165 ATINDAIDHALVAK

-2258 DQFIFEKIFAD
+2258 DQFIFEKIFAN

>member
-41 ELTTLAHTNVAREQI
+41 ELTALAHTNVAREQI

-156 GFDKQFTLSIGEALP
+156 GFDKQFSLAIGEALP

-233 IIPEEPTVPVAPSE
+233 IIPEEPTA
-247 PITEQ
+247 
-252 PEASVPPATEDEVQ
+252 
-266 PEEPTAPVV
+266 
-275 PSSPVTDEPEAPV
+275 
-288 PPSTEDEVQPEE
+288 
-300 PTAPVAPSEPITEQP
+300 
-315 EAPVPPATE
+315 
-324 DEVLPEEPT
+324 
-333 APVVPS
+333 
-339 APVTEEPEVP
+339 
-349 VTPVPPS
+349 
-356 TEDEVQP
+356 
-363 EEPTAP
+363 
-369 VVPSEPITEQPEAPV
+369 
-384 PPATE
+384 
-389 DEVLPEEP
+389 
-397 TAPVVPSAPV
+397 
-407 TEEPEVPVTPV
+407 
-418 PPSTEGEVLPEEP
+418 
-431 TVPVAPSEPVTE
+431 
-443 QPEAPV
+443 
-449 PPATEAEVLPEE
+449 
-461 PTVPVAPSEPITE
+461 
-474 QPEAPVTPVPPST
+474 
-487 EVEVQPEEPTVPVV
+487 
-501 PSEPVT
+501 
-507 EQPEEPEA
+507 
-515 PVPPSTE
+515 
-522 SEVQPEEPIEPVVP
+522 PVVP
-536 SSPVTEQPEEPET
+536 SSPVTEQP
-549 PVPPSTEGE
+549 V
-558 VLPEEPTAPVAPSE
+558 
-572 PVTEQPEAPVPP
+572 APVPP

-599 VPSSPVTEEP
+599 VPSSPVTDEPEAPVPPSTEDEVQPDEPTAPVAPSEPITEQPVAPVTPVPPSTEVEVQPDEPTAPVAPSSPATEEP
-609 EIPVTPAP
+609 ETPVTPAP

-624 LPEEPTDPVVPS
+624 LPEEPTDPVIPSAPVTEESETPVTPAPPSTEGEVLPEEPTDPVIPS

-674 EEPETPVTPA
+674 EEPEAPVPPATEAEVLPAEPTAPVVPSNPVTEQPEAPVPPSTEDEVLPEEPTDPVGPSAPVTEEPEEPETPVPPATEDEVQPEEPTEPVAPSSPVTEEPEVPVTPV

-698 DSVVPSAPVTEESE
+698 DPVIPSAPVTEESE

-740 VTEQPEEPET
+740 VTEQPE
-750 PVPPSTEDE
+750 
-759 VQPAE
+759 A
-764 PTDPVVPSA
+764 
-773 PVTEEPKVPETP
+773 
-785 VSPTVEDEV
+785 
-794 QPAEPTD
+794 
-801 SVVPS
+801 
-806 APVTEEPKVPETPVS
+806 
-821 PTVKDEVQ
+821 
-829 PEEPTAPVVPSSP
+829 
-842 VTEEPK
+842 
-848 VPETP
+848 
-853 VSPTV
+853 
-858 EDEVQPEEPTAPVVP
+858 
-873 SSPVTEEPEVPVTP
+873 P

-907 SEPVT
+907 SSPVT
-912 EQPEEPETPVPP
+912 DEPEAPVPPSTESEVLPEEPTDPVVPSAPVTDEPETPVPPSTESEVQPEEPTAPVVPSSPVTDEPETPVPP

-934 PTAPVVPS
+934 PTDPVVPS

-960 EDEVLPEEPTD
+960 ESEVLPEEPTA
-971 PVVPSAPVT
+971 PVVPSSPVT

-991 ELVLSILKD
+991 ELVLSILKE

-1043 ELYKVQFANLLLNT
+1043 ELYKVRFANLLLNT

-1072 DAEEELGTEKFEL
+1072 DVEEELGTEKFEL

-1114 LSNLPTSVENYL
+1114 LTSAPISSENYL
-1126 VKIATVNNKEIY
+1126 VKISTVNNKDIY

-1149 GIKVSILHPKLV
+1149 GIKVSIIHPKLV

-1168 SFDDH
+1168 SFDEH

-1262 SLKDVAIS
+1262 SLKDVSIK
-1270 NDQTEVAALAKKS
+1270 NDQTAVAALAKKA
-1283 DKSTINKV
+1283 DKATIDKV
-1291 SVSGN
+1291 TVSGN
-1296 ITAKQNIAGIV
+1296 ITAKQNIAGLV
-1307 YNATNGTTISNSIVN
+1307 YEATNGTTISNSIVN

-1351 RVNVAIDAKTASGRG
+1351 RATVAIDAKTASGRG
-1366 QKIGGI
+1366 QGIGGI
-1372 TAEMIMATQQ
+1372 VANAQGAVIK
-1382 PIMTNVYVTGKIEA
+1382 NSYVTGNIQA
-1396 SAPADTG
+1396 TAPADTG

-1418 TGTSVTNGGII
+1418 TGVSVTNGGII
-1429 ASGQTQSAT
+1429 ASAQNAYAT
-1438 VWSSISNLYSVEG
+1438 VLSTISNLSSVEG
-1451 HATGQPNPTIQST
+1451 HAAGQPNPTIQST

-1521 AKLLPFYDRNTIV
+1521 SKLLPFYDRNTIV

-1553 VLTLNEDGVATNIYD
+1553 VLPLNEDGVATNIYD

-1600 VVEYRLGDQLLYTPE
+1600 VVEYRLGEQLLYTPE
-1615 QLLSLETSLIDE
+1615 QLLSLETSLIDD
-1627 LVTAFSQVDL
+1627 LVQEFSRVEL
-1637 YSQEMADILHI
+1637 YSEKMAEVLHI
-1648 QTADKHAKLKDLY
+1648 KTADKHAKLKDLY

-1668 VKDNLEVHIKG
+1668 VKANLEVHIKG

-1743 LDTLGWLKSFTDKI
+1743 LDTLGWLRSFTDKL
-1757 TKDDDQFYVSQNGYE
+1757 TKHDDQFYVSQKGYE

-1786 IHKERFGALSSQLGT
+1786 IHKERFGALSSQFGT

-1925 DMWYQMADSNLRD
+1925 DMWYQMADSHLRD

-1961 QTDKRRWAG
+1961 QTDKRRWAD

-1988 WHRKSTDSAF
+1988 WHRQSRDSAF

-2012 LSDLGDSTMSHELI
+2012 LSDLGDSTMSHELV

-2036 GHKRRPGQDAESY
+2036 GYKRRPGQDAESY

-2108 VEIEAIATKGKEAYP
+2108 VEIEAIAAKGKEAYP

-2210 NDQGTVGGLQFRKTA
+2210 NNSGTVGGLQFRKTA

-2258 DQFIFEKIFAD
+2258 DQFIFEKIFAN

-2277 KKAMYKERWD
+2277 KKAMYKERLD
-2287 KKDRLKAITI
+2287 KKNSMKAI
-2297 SFNGQTETIDNIE
+2297 SFIYNGRTETIENYD
-2310 TLSRLMAEA
+2310 TLKLLMQDA
-2319 VDKDYQAA
+2319 VNKDYQAA
-2327 KNKQA
+2327 QNGQI

>member
-27 TAALFFVPNLAIKA
+27 TVALFFVPNLAIKA
-41 ELTTLAHTNVAREQI
+41 ELTALAHTNVAREQI

-192 SEAITVSEA
+192 SETITVSEA
-201 IIDEQGSSSEL
+201 IIGEQESSSEL
-212 ILPNI
+212 ILPNT

-223 KHSEAPIVDD
+223 KHSEA
-233 IIPEEPTVPVAPSE
+233 
-247 PITEQ
+247 
-252 PEASVPPATEDEVQ
+252 
-266 PEEPTAPVV
+266 
-275 PSSPVTDEPEAPV
+275 
-288 PPSTEDEVQPEE
+288 
-300 PTAPVAPSEPITEQP
+300 
-315 EAPVPPATE
+315 
-324 DEVLPEEPT
+324 
-333 APVVPS
+333 
-339 APVTEEPEVP
+339 
-349 VTPVPPS
+349 
-356 TEDEVQP
+356 
-363 EEPTAP
+363 
-369 VVPSEPITEQPEAPV
+369 
-384 PPATE
+384 
-389 DEVLPEEP
+389 
-397 TAPVVPSAPV
+397 
-407 TEEPEVPVTPV
+407 
-418 PPSTEGEVLPEEP
+418 
-431 TVPVAPSEPVTE
+431 
-443 QPEAPV
+443 
-449 PPATEAEVLPEE
+449 
-461 PTVPVAPSEPITE
+461 
-474 QPEAPVTPVPPST
+474 
-487 EVEVQPEEPTVPVV
+487 
-501 PSEPVT
+501 
-507 EQPEEPEA
+507 
-515 PVPPSTE
+515 
-522 SEVQPEEPIEPVVP
+522 
-536 SSPVTEQPEEPET
+536 
-549 PVPPSTEGE
+549 
-558 VLPEEPTAPVAPSE
+558 
-572 PVTEQPEAPVPP
+572 
-584 ATEAEVLPEEPTEPV
+584 
-599 VPSSPVTEEP
+599 
-609 EIPVTPAP
+609 PVTPAP

-624 LPEEPTDPVVPS
+624 LPEEPAAPVVPS

-662 PTDPVVPSAPVT
+662 PTAPVVPSAPVTEEPEIPVTPAPPSTEGEVLPEEPTAPVVPSAPVT

-698 DSVVPSAPVTEESE
+698 DSVVPSAPVTEEPE

-730 PTDPVVPSSP
+730 PTAPVVPSEPVTEEPEAPVPPSTEDEVQPEEPKAPVVPSNPVTEEPEAPVPPSTEVEVQPEEPTEPVAPSAP

-750 PVPPSTEDE
+750 PVPPATEAEVLPEEPTDPVVPSAPVTEEPEEPETPVPPATEDE
-759 VQPAE
+759 VLPEEPTAPVVPSNPVTEQPVAPVTPVPPATEAEVQPEEPTAPVVPSAPVTEEPEVPVTPVPPSTEVEVLPEE

-794 QPAEPTD
+794 LPEEPTD
-801 SVVPS
+801 PVVPSSPVTDEPEAPVPPATEDEVQPEEPTDPVVPS

-821 PTVKDEVQ
+821 PTVEDEVL
-829 PEEPTAPVVPSSP
+829 PEEPTEPVVPSSP
-842 VTEEPK
+842 VTDEPGAP
-848 VPETP
+848 VPPAT
-853 VSPTV
+853 
-858 EDEVQPEEPTAPVVP
+858 EDEVLPEEPTDPVVP
-873 SSPVTEEPEVPVTP
+873 SSPVTDEPEAP
-887 VPPSTEDE
+887 VPP
-895 VQPEE
+895 
-900 PTAPVVP
+900 A
-907 SEPVT
+907 
-912 EQPEEPETPVPP
+912 
-924 STEVEVQPEE
+924 
-934 PTAPVVPS
+934 
-942 SPVTEQPEEPE
+942 
-953 TPVPPST
+953 T

-980 EEPEEPIKTKP
+980 EEPEEPETPVPPSTEDEVQPEEPTAPVVPSSPVTDEPEEPIKTKP
-991 ELVLSILKD
+991 KLVLSILKE

-1019 FVKAMVSLYKGDEL
+1019 FVKVLVSLYKGDEL

-1043 ELYKVQFANLLLNT
+1043 ELYKVRFANLLLNT

-1072 DAEEELGTEKFEL
+1072 DVEEELRTEKFEL

-1098 ELYQVDEFGEK
+1098 ELYQVDERGEK
-1109 TRVTA
+1109 IRVTA
-1114 LSNLPTSVENYL
+1114 LTSTPISSENYL
-1126 VKIATVNNKEIY
+1126 VKISTVNNKEIY

-1149 GIKVSILHPKLV
+1149 GIKVSIIHPKLV
-1161 KFNQNNS
+1161 KFDQNNS
-1168 SFDDH
+1168 NFDEH

-1262 SLKDVAIS
+1262 SLKDVSIK
-1270 NDQTEVAALAKKS
+1270 NDQTAVAALARKA
-1283 DKSTINKV
+1283 DKATIDKV

-1296 ITAKQNIAGIV
+1296 ITAKQNIAGLV
-1307 YNATNGTTISNSIVN
+1307 YEATNGTTISNSIVN

-1329 SHETYHIG
+1329 SHETYYMG

-1418 TGTSVTNGGII
+1418 TGASVTNGGII

-1451 HATGQPNPTIQST
+1451 HAAGQPNPTIQST
-1464 SLSQEAVLEKIKT
+1464 SLSQEAVLEKIKA

-1485 MTGQENSDS
+1485 TTGQENSDS
-1494 QSNSAQTIDYNQ
+1494 QSNSVQTIDYNQ

-1521 AKLLPFYDRNTIV
+1521 SKLLPFYDRNTIV

-1583 TSEVLPL
+1583 TSETLPL

-1600 VVEYRLGDQLLYTPE
+1600 VVEYRLGEQLLYTPE

-1648 QTADKHAKLKDLY
+1648 QTTDKNAKLKDLY

-1668 VKDNLEVHIKG
+1668 VKDNLEFHIKG

-1743 LDTLGWLKSFTDKI
+1743 LDTLGWLRSFTDKL
-1757 TKDDDQFYVSQNGYE
+1757 TKHDDQFYVSQKGYE

-1786 IHKERFGALSSQLGT
+1786 IHKERFGALSSQFGT

-1925 DMWYQMADSNLRD
+1925 DMWYQIADSNLRD

-1981 LAGALNE
+1981 LAGPLNE
-1988 WHRKSTDSAF
+1988 WHRQSRDSAF

-2012 LSDLGDSTMSHELI
+2012 LSDLGDSTMSHELV

-2036 GHKRRPGQDAESY
+2036 GYKRRPGQDAESY

-2108 VEIEAIATKGKEAYP
+2108 VEIQAIATKGKEAYP

-2210 NDQGTVGGLQFRKTA
+2210 NDQGTVGGLQFRKTS

-2248 EAEAAGRPLS
+2248 EAEAAGQPLS
-2258 DQFIFEKIFAD
+2258 DQFIFEKIFAN

-2297 SFNGQTETIDNIE
+2297 SFNGQTKTIDNIE

-2327 KNKQA
+2327 QNGQI

>member
-41 ELTTLAHTNVAREQI
+41 ELTALAHTNVAREQI

-156 GFDKQFTLSIGEALP
+156 GFDKQFTLAIGEALP

-181 FVGYILEGHVN
+181 FVGFILEGDVN
-192 SEAITVSEA
+192 SETITVSEA
-201 IIDEQGSSSEL
+201 IIGEQESSSEL
-212 ILPNI
+212 ILPNT

-223 KHSEAPIVDD
+223 KHSEAPVTPAPPSTEGEVL
-233 IIPEEPTVPVAPSE
+233 PEEPTDPVVPSAPVTEE
-247 PITEQ
+247 PET
-252 PEASVPPATEDEVQ
+252 PVTPAPPSTEDEVQ
-266 PEEPTAPVV
+266 PEEPTDPVV

-333 APVVPS
+333 EPVVPS
-339 APVTEEPEVP
+339 SPV
-349 VTPVPPS
+349 
-356 TEDEVQP
+356 
-363 EEPTAP
+363 
-369 VVPSEPITEQPEAPV
+369 
-384 PPATE
+384 
-389 DEVLPEEP
+389 
-397 TAPVVPSAPV
+397 
-407 TEEPEVPVTPV
+407 
-418 PPSTEGEVLPEEP
+418 
-431 TVPVAPSEPVTE
+431 
-443 QPEAPV
+443 
-449 PPATEAEVLPEE
+449 
-461 PTVPVAPSEPITE
+461 TE

-487 EVEVQPEEPTVPVV
+487 EVEVLPEEPTVPVV
-501 PSEPVT
+501 PSAPVT
-507 EQPEEPEA
+507 EEPEVPVPPVPPATEAEVLPEEPTDPVVPSSPVTDEPEA

-522 SEVQPEEPIEPVVP
+522 SEVQPEEP
-536 SSPVTEQPEEPET
+536 
-549 PVPPSTEGE
+549 
-558 VLPEEPTAPVAPSE
+558 
-572 PVTEQPEAPVPP
+572 
-584 ATEAEVLPEEPTEPV
+584 
-599 VPSSPVTEEP
+599 
-609 EIPVTPAP
+609 
-617 PSTEGEV
+617 
-624 LPEEPTDPVVPS
+624 
-636 APVTEE
+636 
-642 PETPVTPAPPSTEG
+642 
-656 EVLPEE
+656 
-662 PTDPVVPSAPVT
+662 
-674 EEPETPVTPA
+674 
-684 PPSTEGEVLPEEPT
+684 
-698 DSVVPSAPVTEESE
+698 
-712 TPVTPA
+712 
-718 PPSTEG
+718 
-724 EVLPEE
+724 
-730 PTDPVVPSSP
+730 
-740 VTEQPEEPET
+740 
-750 PVPPSTEDE
+750 
-759 VQPAE
+759 
-764 PTDPVVPSA
+764 
-773 PVTEEPKVPETP
+773 
-785 VSPTVEDEV
+785 
-794 QPAEPTD
+794 
-801 SVVPS
+801 
-806 APVTEEPKVPETPVS
+806 
-821 PTVKDEVQ
+821 
-829 PEEPTAPVVPSSP
+829 TAPVVPSEP
-842 VTEEPK
+842 VTDEPK

-887 VPPSTEDE
+887 VPPSTEDDII
-895 VQPEE
+895 PEE
-900 PTAPVVP
+900 PTAPVAP
-907 SEPVT
+907 SSPVT
-912 EQPEEPETPVPP
+912 EQPEEPETPVPPATEDEVQPEEPTEPVVPSSPVTEQPVAPVTPVPP

-942 SPVTEQPEEPE
+942 SPVTEQPEEP
-953 TPVPPST
+953 
-960 EDEVLPEEPTD
+960 
-971 PVVPSAPVT
+971 
-980 EEPEEPIKTKP
+980 IKTKP
-991 ELVLSILKD
+991 KLVLSILKE
-1000 NVDDKS
+1000 NVDDKT

-1019 FVKAMVSLYKGDEL
+1019 FVKVLVSLYKGDEL

-1043 ELYKVQFANLLLNT
+1043 ELYKVRFANLLLNT

-1072 DAEEELGTEKFEL
+1072 DVEEELGTEKFEL

-1149 GIKVSILHPKLV
+1149 GIKVSIIHPKLV
-1161 KFNQNNS
+1161 KFDQNNS
-1168 SFDDH
+1168 NFDEH

-1262 SLKDVAIS
+1262 SLKDVSIK
-1270 NDQTEVAALAKKS
+1270 NDQTAVAALAKKA
-1283 DKSTINKV
+1283 DKATIDKV
-1291 SVSGN
+1291 TVSGN
-1296 ITAKQNIAGIV
+1296 ITAKQNIAGLV
-1307 YNATNGTTISNSIVN
+1307 YEATNGTTISNSIVN

-1351 RVNVAIDAKTASGRG
+1351 RATVAIDAKTASGRG

-1382 PIMTNVYVTGKIEA
+1382 PIMTNVYVTGKVEA
-1396 SAPADTG
+1396 SAPSDTG

-1418 TGTSVTNGGII
+1418 TGVSVTNGGII
-1429 ASGQTQSAT
+1429 ASGQNAYAT
-1438 VWSSISNLYSVEG
+1438 VGSTISNLYGVEG
-1451 HATGQPNPTIQST
+1451 RATGQPNPTIQST
-1464 SLSQEAVLEKIKT
+1464 SLSQEAVLEKIKA

-1485 MTGQENSDS
+1485 TTGQENSDS
-1494 QSNSAQTIDYNQ
+1494 QSNSVQTIDYNQ

-1521 AKLLPFYDRNTIV
+1521 SKLLPFYDRNTIV

-1583 TSEVLPL
+1583 TSETLPL

-1600 VVEYRLGDQLLYTPE
+1600 VVEYRLGEQLLYTPE

-1637 YSQEMADILHI
+1637 DSQEMADILHI
-1648 QTADKHAKLKDLY
+1648 QTADKTAKLKDLY

-1743 LDTLGWLKSFTDKI
+1743 LDTLGWLRSFTDKL
-1757 TKDDDQFYVSQNGYE
+1757 TKHDDQFYVSQNGYE

-1961 QTDKRRWAG
+1961 HADKRRWAG

-1988 WHRKSTDSAF
+1988 WHRQSRDSAF

-2012 LSDLGDSTMSHELI
+2012 LSDLGDSTMSHELV

-2093 TYLKGIF
+2093 TYLKGVF

-2108 VEIEAIATKGKEAYP
+2108 VEIQAIATKGKEAYP

-2137 HTNQIPGYQNTHD
+2137 PTNQLPSYQNTHD

-2210 NDQGTVGGLQFRKTA
+2210 NNSGTVGGLQFRKTA

>member
-1 MFWKEKQNKFSI
+1 
-13 RKFNRGVASVIIGM
+13 
-27 TAALFFVPNLAIKA
+27 
-41 ELTTLAHTNVAREQI
+41 
-56 SYKYVLYSELTS
+56 
-68 DEKARIQATIP
+68 
-79 ARQVGDTHTYYMV
+79 
-92 YRPKTNLPQ
+92 
-101 TGDIPTFTSSLVGL
+101 
-115 GLLIIGLSLTKDR
+115 
-128 KKRIVRSLIILTATG
+128 
-143 SLSVAAIS
+143 
-151 TGSLS
+151 
-156 GFDKQFTLSIGEALP
+156 
-171 QAVISIDQHE
+171 
-181 FVGYILEGHVN
+181 
-192 SEAITVSEA
+192 
-201 IIDEQGSSSEL
+201 
-212 ILPNI
+212 
-217 LVEGIS
+217 
-223 KHSEAPIVDD
+223 
-233 IIPEEPTVPVAPSE
+233 PV
-247 PITEQ
+247 TEQ
-252 PEASVPPATEDEVQ
+252 PE
-266 PEEPTAPVV
+266 
-275 PSSPVTDEPEAPV
+275 EPEAPV

-300 PTAPVAPSEPITEQP
+300 PTEPVA
-315 EAPVPPATE
+315 
-324 DEVLPEEPT
+324 
-333 APVVPS
+333 
-339 APVTEEPEVP
+339 
-349 VTPVPPS
+349 
-356 TEDEVQP
+356 
-363 EEPTAP
+363 
-369 VVPSEPITEQPEAPV
+369 
-384 PPATE
+384 
-389 DEVLPEEP
+389 
-397 TAPVVPSAPV
+397 
-407 TEEPEVPVTPV
+407 
-418 PPSTEGEVLPEEP
+418 
-431 TVPVAPSEPVTE
+431 
-443 QPEAPV
+443 
-449 PPATEAEVLPEE
+449 
-461 PTVPVAPSEPITE
+461 
-474 QPEAPVTPVPPST
+474 
-487 EVEVQPEEPTVPVV
+487 
-501 PSEPVT
+501 
-507 EQPEEPEA
+507 
-515 PVPPSTE
+515 
-522 SEVQPEEPIEPVVP
+522 
-536 SSPVTEQPEEPET
+536 
-549 PVPPSTEGE
+549 
-558 VLPEEPTAPVAPSE
+558 
-572 PVTEQPEAPVPP
+572 
-584 ATEAEVLPEEPTEPV
+584 
-599 VPSSPVTEEP
+599 
-609 EIPVTPAP
+609 
-617 PSTEGEV
+617 
-624 LPEEPTDPVVPS
+624 PS

-698 DSVVPSAPVTEESE
+698 DSVVPSAPVTEEPE

-730 PTDPVVPSSP
+730 PTAPVVPSAP
-740 VTEQPEEPET
+740 VTEEPETPVT
-750 PVPPSTEDE
+750 PVPPSTEVE
-759 VQPAE
+759 VLPEE

-773 PVTEEPKVPETP
+773 PVTEEPEVPVTP
-785 VSPTVEDEV
+785 VPPATEAEV
-794 QPAEPTD
+794 L
-801 SVVPS
+801 
-806 APVTEEPKVPETPVS
+806 
-821 PTVKDEVQ
+821 
-829 PEEPTAPVVPSSP
+829 PEEPTAPVVPSEP
-842 VTEEPK
+842 VTDEPK

-887 VPPSTEDE
+887 VPPSTEDDII
-895 VQPEE
+895 PEE
-900 PTAPVVP
+900 PTAPVAP
-907 SEPVT
+907 SSPVT
-912 EQPEEPETPVPP
+912 EQPEEPETPVPPATEDEVQPEEPTEPVVPSSPVTEQPVAPVTPVPP

-942 SPVTEQPEEPE
+942 SPVTEQPEEP
-953 TPVPPST
+953 
-960 EDEVLPEEPTD
+960 
-971 PVVPSAPVT
+971 
-980 EEPEEPIKTKP
+980 IKTKP
-991 ELVLSILKD
+991 KLVLSILKE
-1000 NVDDKS
+1000 NVDDKT

-1019 FVKAMVSLYKGDEL
+1019 FVKVLVSLYKGDEL

-1072 DAEEELGTEKFEL
+1072 DVEEELGTEKFEL

-1114 LSNLPTSVENYL
+1114 LTSTPISSENYL
-1126 VKIATVNNKEIY
+1126 VKISTVNNKDIY

-1149 GIKVSILHPKLV
+1149 GIKVSIIHPKLV

-1168 SFDDH
+1168 SFDEH
-1173 HTFTVDKLVLQEGA
+1173 YTFTVDKLVLQEGA

-1222 YITKEFTGSLKSL
+1222 YVTKEFTGSLKSL
-1235 GEQKAYSILQLDRPL
+1235 GDHRTYSILQLDKPL

-1262 SLKDVAIS
+1262 SLKDVSIK
-1270 NDQTEVAALAKKS
+1270 NDQTAVAALAKKS
-1283 DKSTINKV
+1283 DKSTIDKV

-1296 ITAKQNIAGIV
+1296 ITAKQNIAGLV
-1307 YNATNGTTISNSIVN
+1307 YEATNGTSISNSIVN

-1351 RVNVAIDAKTASGRG
+1351 RATVAIDAKTASGRG
-1366 QKIGGI
+1366 QKIGGV
-1372 TAEMIMATQQ
+1372 TAEMIVSIQQ

-1418 TGTSVTNGGII
+1418 TGVSVTNGGII
-1429 ASGQTQSAT
+1429 ASAQNAYAT
-1438 VWSSISNLYSVEG
+1438 VLSTISNLYSVEG
-1451 HATGQPNPTIQST
+1451 HAAGQPNPTIQST
-1464 SLSQEAVLEKIKT
+1464 SLSQEAVLEKIKA

-1485 MTGQENSDS
+1485 TTGQENSDS
-1494 QSNSAQTIDYNQ
+1494 QSNSVQTIDYNQ

-1521 AKLLPFYDRNTIV
+1521 SKLLPFYDRNTIV

-1600 VVEYRLGDQLLYTPE
+1600 VVEYRLGEQLLYTPE
-1615 QLLSLETSLIDE
+1615 QLLSLETSLIDD
-1627 LVTAFSQVDL
+1627 LVQEFSQVEL
-1637 YSQEMADILHI
+1637 YSEKMAEVLHI

-1668 VKDNLEVHIKG
+1668 VKANLEEHIKG
-1679 LLANRQ
+1679 LLANRL

-1757 TKDDDQFYVSQNGYE
+1757 TKDTDQYYVSQQGYE
-1772 DMYFDRLTLANNAA
+1772 DMYFDRLTLANNAE

-1901 YYQAVKTVQTSL
+1901 YYQEVKTVQTSL

-1925 DMWYQMADSNLRD
+1925 DMWYQIADSHLRD

-1961 QTDKRRWAG
+1961 QTDKRRWAD

-1988 WHRKSTDSAF
+1988 WHRKSNDSAF

-2012 LSDLGDSTMSHELI
+2012 LSDLGDSTMSHELV

-2036 GHKRRPGQDAESY
+2036 GYKRRPGQDAESY

-2137 HTNQIPGYQNTHD
+2137 HTNQIPDYQNTHD

-2165 STINDAIDHALVAK
+2165 STINDAIDHALVSK

-2210 NDQGTVGGLQFRKTA
+2210 NNSGTVGGLQFRKTA

>member
-41 ELTTLAHTNVAREQI
+41 ELTALAHTNVAREQI

-156 GFDKQFTLSIGEALP
+156 GFDKQFSLAIGEALP

-247 PITEQ
+247 PITE
-252 PEASVPPATEDEVQ
+252 
-266 PEEPTAPVV
+266 
-275 PSSPVTDEPEAPV
+275 
-288 PPSTEDEVQPEE
+288 
-300 PTAPVAPSEPITEQP
+300 
-315 EAPVPPATE
+315 
-324 DEVLPEEPT
+324 
-333 APVVPS
+333 
-339 APVTEEPEVP
+339 EPEV
-349 VTPVPPS
+349 
-356 TEDEVQP
+356 
-363 EEPTAP
+363 
-369 VVPSEPITEQPEAPV
+369 
-384 PPATE
+384 
-389 DEVLPEEP
+389 
-397 TAPVVPSAPV
+397 
-407 TEEPEVPVTPV
+407 
-418 PPSTEGEVLPEEP
+418 
-431 TVPVAPSEPVTE
+431 
-443 QPEAPV
+443 
-449 PPATEAEVLPEE
+449 
-461 PTVPVAPSEPITE
+461 
-474 QPEAPVTPVPPST
+474 PVTPVPPST
-487 EVEVQPEEPTVPVV
+487 EVEVQPEEPTAPVV
-501 PSEPVT
+501 PSN
-507 EQPEEPEA
+507 
-515 PVPPSTE
+515 
-522 SEVQPEEPIEPVVP
+522 
-536 SSPVTEQPEEPET
+536 
-549 PVPPSTEGE
+549 
-558 VLPEEPTAPVAPSE
+558 

-584 ATEAEVLPEEPTEPV
+584 ATEDEVQPEEPT
-599 VPSSPVTEEP
+599 
-609 EIPVTPAP
+609 
-617 PSTEGEV
+617 
-624 LPEEPTDPVVPS
+624 
-636 APVTEE
+636 APV
-642 PETPVTPAPPSTEG
+642 A
-656 EVLPEE
+656 
-662 PTDPVVPSAPVT
+662 
-674 EEPETPVTPA
+674 
-684 PPSTEGEVLPEEPT
+684 
-698 DSVVPSAPVTEESE
+698 
-712 TPVTPA
+712 
-718 PPSTEG
+718 
-724 EVLPEE
+724 
-730 PTDPVVPSSP
+730 PSSP

-759 VQPAE
+759 VQPEE
-764 PTDPVVPSA
+764 PTDPVVPS
-773 PVTEEPKVPETP
+773 
-785 VSPTVEDEV
+785 S
-794 QPAEPTD
+794 
-801 SVVPS
+801 
-806 APVTEEPKVPETPVS
+806 PVTEEPKVPETPVS

-1126 VKIATVNNKEIY
+1126 VKIATVNNKDIY

-1149 GIKVSILHPKLV
+1149 GIKVSIIHPKLV

-1168 SFDDH
+1168 NFDEH

-1195 DAINN
+1195 DAINS

-1262 SLKDVAIS
+1262 SLKDVSIK
-1270 NDQTEVAALAKKS
+1270 NDQTAVAALARKA
-1283 DKSTINKV
+1283 DKATIDKV

-1296 ITAKQNIAGIV
+1296 ITAKQNIAGLV
-1307 YNATNGTTISNSIVN
+1307 YEATNGTSISNSIVN

-1351 RVNVAIDAKTASGRG
+1351 RATVAIDAKTASGRG
-1366 QKIGGI
+1366 QGIGGI
-1372 TAEMIMATQQ
+1372 VANAQGAVIK
-1382 PIMTNVYVTGKIEA
+1382 NSYVTGNIHATET
-1396 SAPADTG
+1396 ADTG
-1403 GVVGLARMSFLNNIA
+1403 GVVGLARMSVLNNIV
-1418 TGTSVTNGGII
+1418 TGASVTNGGII
-1429 ASGQTQSAT
+1429 ASGQNAYAT
-1438 VWSSISNLYSVEG
+1438 VGSTISNLYSVEG
-1451 HATGQPNPTIQST
+1451 HAAGQPNPTIQST
-1464 SLSQEAVLEKIKT
+1464 SLSQEAVLEKIKA

-1485 MTGQENSDS
+1485 TTGQENSDS
-1494 QSNSAQTIDYNQ
+1494 QSNSVQTIDYNQ

-1521 AKLLPFYDRNTIV
+1521 SKLLPFYDRNTIV

-1542 ASNLYSKPIQS
+1542 ASNLCSKPIQS

-1615 QLLSLETSLIDE
+1615 QLLSLETNLIDE
-1627 LVTAFSQVDL
+1627 LVTAFSQVNL

-1648 QTADKHAKLKDLY
+1648 KTADKHAKLKDLY

-1668 VKDNLEVHIKG
+1668 VKANLEEHIKG

-1743 LDTLGWLKSFTDKI
+1743 LDTLDWLKSFTNQI
-1757 TKDDDQFYVSQNGYE
+1757 IKDTDQYYVSQQGYE

-1925 DMWYQMADSNLRD
+1925 DMWYQMADSHLRD

-1961 QTDKRRWAG
+1961 QTDKRRWAS

-1988 WHRKSTDSAF
+1988 WHRKSNDSAF

-2012 LSDLGDSTMSHELI
+2012 LSDLGDSTMSHELV

-2036 GHKRRPGQDAESY
+2036 GYKRRPGQDAESY

-2073 SPNTPHNV
+2073 SPNTPHNI

-2137 HTNQIPGYQNTHD
+2137 PTNQSPIYQNAHD
-2150 RIRKLSDVELANLNI
+2150 RIRKLSDEELANLNI
-2165 STINDAIDHALVAK
+2165 ATINDAIDHALVAK
-2179 TSLLPEQDY
+2179 SSFLLEQDY

-2210 NDQGTVGGLQFRKTA
+2210 NNSGTVGGLQFRKTA

-2258 DQFIFEKIFAD
+2258 DQFIFEKIFAN

-2327 KNKQA
+2327 QNGQI

>member
-41 ELTTLAHTNVAREQI
+41 ELTALAHTNVAREQI

-156 GFDKQFTLSIGEALP
+156 GFDKQFSLAIGEALP

-233 IIPEEPTVPVAPSE
+233 IIPEEPT
-247 PITEQ
+247 
-252 PEASVPPATEDEVQ
+252 
-266 PEEPTAPVV
+266 
-275 PSSPVTDEPEAPV
+275 
-288 PPSTEDEVQPEE
+288 
-300 PTAPVAPSEPITEQP
+300 APVAPSEPITEQP
-315 EAPVPPATE
+315 E
-324 DEVLPEEPT
+324 
-333 APVVPS
+333 
-339 APVTEEPEVP
+339 
-349 VTPVPPS
+349 
-356 TEDEVQP
+356 
-363 EEPTAP
+363 
-369 VVPSEPITEQPEAPV
+369 
-384 PPATE
+384 
-389 DEVLPEEP
+389 
-397 TAPVVPSAPV
+397 
-407 TEEPEVPVTPV
+407 
-418 PPSTEGEVLPEEP
+418 
-431 TVPVAPSEPVTE
+431 
-443 QPEAPV
+443 
-449 PPATEAEVLPEE
+449 
-461 PTVPVAPSEPITE
+461 
-474 QPEAPVTPVPPST
+474 
-487 EVEVQPEEPTVPVV
+487 
-501 PSEPVT
+501 
-507 EQPEEPEA
+507 
-515 PVPPSTE
+515 
-522 SEVQPEEPIEPVVP
+522 
-536 SSPVTEQPEEPET
+536 EPET
-549 PVPPSTEGE
+549 PVSPS
-558 VLPEEPTAPVAPSE
+558 
-572 PVTEQPEAPVPP
+572 
-584 ATEAEVLPEEPTEPV
+584 TEAEVQ
-599 VPSSPVTEEP
+599 
-609 EIPVTPAP
+609 
-617 PSTEGEV
+617 
-624 LPEEPTDPVVPS
+624 
-636 APVTEE
+636 
-642 PETPVTPAPPSTEG
+642 
-656 EVLPEE
+656 
-662 PTDPVVPSAPVT
+662 
-674 EEPETPVTPA
+674 
-684 PPSTEGEVLPEEPT
+684 
-698 DSVVPSAPVTEESE
+698 
-712 TPVTPA
+712 
-718 PPSTEG
+718 
-724 EVLPEE
+724 PEE

-801 SVVPS
+801 PVVPS
-806 APVTEEPKVPETPVS
+806 A
-821 PTVKDEVQ
+821 
-829 PEEPTAPVVPSSP
+829 P

-858 EDEVQPEEPTAPVVP
+858 EDEVQPA
-873 SSPVTEEPEVPVTP
+873 
-887 VPPSTEDE
+887 
-895 VQPEE
+895 
-900 PTAPVVP
+900 
-907 SEPVT
+907 
-912 EQPEEPETPVPP
+912 
-924 STEVEVQPEE
+924 E

-953 TPVPPST
+953 TPVPPATEAEVLPAEPTAPVVPSNPVTEQPVAPVTPVSPST
-960 EDEVLPEEPTD
+960 EDEVQPAEPTD
-971 PVVPSAPVT
+971 PVGPSSPVTEEPKVSETPVSPTVEDEVQPAEPTAPVVPGSPVTEEPEVPVTPVPPSTESEVQPEEPTAPVVPSSPVT

-991 ELVLSILKD
+991 ELVLSILKE
-1000 NVDDKS
+1000 NVDDKT

-1043 ELYKVQFANLLLNT
+1043 ELYKVRFANLLLNT

-1072 DAEEELGTEKFEL
+1072 DVEEELGTEKFEL

-1114 LSNLPTSVENYL
+1114 LTSAPISSENYL
-1126 VKIATVNNKEIY
+1126 VKISTVNNKEIY

-1149 GIKVSILHPKLV
+1149 GIKVSIIHPKLV

-1168 SFDDH
+1168 SFDEH

-1283 DKSTINKV
+1283 DKSTIDKV

-1329 SHETYHIG
+1329 SHETYYMG

-1342 LNSSTIDKV
+1342 LNSSIIDKV

-1366 QKIGGI
+1366 QKIGGV
-1372 TAEMIMATQQ
+1372 TAEMALFSQQ
-1382 PIMTNVYVTGKIEA
+1382 PMITNAYVTGNIQA
-1396 SAPADTG
+1396 TAPADTG
-1403 GVVGLARMSFLNNIA
+1403 GVVGTARMSVLNNIA
-1418 TGTSVTNGGII
+1418 TGVSVTNGGII
-1429 ASGQTQSAT
+1429 ASAQ
-1438 VWSSISNLYSVEG
+1438 NLYTTYGSMPTNIYSVED
-1451 HATGQPNPTIQST
+1451 HAAGQPNPTIQPT
-1464 SLSQEAVLEKIKT
+1464 SLSQETVLEKIKA

-1485 MTGQENSDS
+1485 TTGQENSDS
-1494 QSNSAQTIDYNQ
+1494 QSNSVQTIDYNLL
-1506 VQNAQAKRRTAYENT
+1506 QNARAERRTAYENT

-1615 QLLSLETSLIDE
+1615 QLLSLETSLIDD
-1627 LVTAFSQVDL
+1627 LVQEFSRVEL
-1637 YSQEMADILHI
+1637 YSEKMAEVLHI
-1648 QTADKHAKLKDLY
+1648 KTADKQAKLKDLY

-1679 LLANRQ
+1679 LLANRL

-1707 KIMFALA
+1707 KIMFALS

-1757 TKDDDQFYVSQNGYE
+1757 TKDDDQFYVLQNGYE
-1772 DMYFDRLTLANNAA
+1772 DMYFDRLTLTNNAE

-1925 DMWYQMADSNLRD
+1925 DMWYQMADSHLRD

-1961 QTDKRRWAG
+1961 QTDKRRWAD

-1988 WHRKSTDSAF
+1988 WHSKSTDSAF

-2012 LSDLGDSTMSHELI
+2012 LSDLGDSTMSHELV

-2036 GHKRRPGQDAESY
+2036 GYKRRPGQDAESY

-2210 NDQGTVGGLQFRKTA
+2210 NNSGTVGGLQFRKTA

-2258 DQFIFEKIFAD
+2258 DQFIFEKIFAN

-2327 KNKQA
+2327 QNGQI

>member
-41 ELTTLAHTNVAREQI
+41 ELTALAHTNVAREQI

-223 KHSEAPIVDD
+223 KHSEAPVTPAPPSTEGEVL
-233 IIPEEPTVPVAPSE
+233 PEEPTDPVVPSAPVTDEPESPVPPSTEAEVLPEEPTDPVAPSE
-247 PITEQ
+247 PVTDEPKVPETPVSPTVEDEVQ
-252 PEASVPPATEDEVQ
+252 PEEPKAPVVPSNPVTDEPEAPVPPSTEAEVQPEEPTAPVVPSSPVTDEPEAPVTPVPPATEDEVQ

-275 PSSPVTDEPEAPV
+275 PSSPVTDEPEAPVPPATEDEVLTEESTDPVVPSEPITDEPEAPV

-315 EAPVPPATE
+315 EAPVPPSTE

-339 APVTEEPEVP
+339 SPVT
-349 VTPVPPS
+349 
-356 TEDEVQP
+356 DE
-363 EEPTAP
+363 
-369 VVPSEPITEQPEAPV
+369 PEAPV
-384 PPATE
+384 PPSTE

-397 TAPVVPSAPV
+397 TA
-407 TEEPEVPVTPV
+407 
-418 PPSTEGEVLPEEP
+418 
-431 TVPVAPSEPVTE
+431 
-443 QPEAPV
+443 
-449 PPATEAEVLPEE
+449 
-461 PTVPVAPSEPITE
+461 PVAPSEPITE
-474 QPEAPVTPVPPST
+474 QPEAPVPPST
-487 EVEVQPEEPTVPVV
+487 EDEVLPEEPTDPVG
-501 PSEPVT
+501 PSAPVT
-507 EQPEEPEA
+507 EE
-515 PVPPSTE
+515 
-522 SEVQPEEPIEPVVP
+522 
-536 SSPVTEQPEEPET
+536 PEEPET
-549 PVPPSTEGE
+549 PVPPSTE
-558 VLPEEPTAPVAPSE
+558 S
-572 PVTEQPEAPVPP
+572 
-584 ATEAEVLPEEPTEPV
+584 EVLPEEPTEPV
-599 VPSSPVTEEP
+599 APSSPVTEE
-609 EIPVTPAP
+609 
-617 PSTEGEV
+617 
-624 LPEEPTDPVVPS
+624 
-636 APVTEE
+636 
-642 PETPVTPAPPSTEG
+642 
-656 EVLPEE
+656 
-662 PTDPVVPSAPVT
+662 
-674 EEPETPVTPA
+674 
-684 PPSTEGEVLPEEPT
+684 
-698 DSVVPSAPVTEESE
+698 
-712 TPVTPA
+712 
-718 PPSTEG
+718 
-724 EVLPEE
+724 
-730 PTDPVVPSSP
+730 
-740 VTEQPEEPET
+740 
-750 PVPPSTEDE
+750 
-759 VQPAE
+759 
-764 PTDPVVPSA
+764 
-773 PVTEEPKVPETP
+773 
-785 VSPTVEDEV
+785 
-794 QPAEPTD
+794 
-801 SVVPS
+801 
-806 APVTEEPKVPETPVS
+806 
-821 PTVKDEVQ
+821 
-829 PEEPTAPVVPSSP
+829 
-842 VTEEPK
+842 
-848 VPETP
+848 
-853 VSPTV
+853 
-858 EDEVQPEEPTAPVVP
+858 
-873 SSPVTEEPEVPVTP
+873 
-887 VPPSTEDE
+887 
-895 VQPEE
+895 
-900 PTAPVVP
+900 
-907 SEPVT
+907 
-912 EQPEEPETPVPP
+912 PEEPETPVPP

-942 SPVTEQPEEPE
+942 SPVTEQPEEP
-953 TPVPPST
+953 
-960 EDEVLPEEPTD
+960 
-971 PVVPSAPVT
+971 
-980 EEPEEPIKTKP
+980 IKTKP
-991 ELVLSILKD
+991 KLVLSILKE
-1000 NVDDKS
+1000 NVDDKT

-1019 FVKAMVSLYKGDEL
+1019 FVKVLVSLYKGDEL

-1043 ELYKVQFANLLLNT
+1043 ELYKVRFANLLLNT

-1072 DAEEELGTEKFEL
+1072 DVEEELGTEKFEL

-1149 GIKVSILHPKLV
+1149 GIKVSIIHPKLV
-1161 KFNQNNS
+1161 KFDQNNS
-1168 SFDDH
+1168 NFDEH

-1222 YITKEFTGSLKSL
+1222 YVTKEFTGSLKSL

-1262 SLKDVAIS
+1262 SLKDVAIV
-1270 NDQTEVAALAKKS
+1270 NDQTAVAALAKKA
-1283 DKSTINKV
+1283 DKATIDKV
-1291 SVSGN
+1291 TVSGN
-1296 ITAKQNIAGIV
+1296 ITAKQNIAGLV
-1307 YNATNGTTISNSIVN
+1307 YEATNGTSISNSIIDVRLN
-1322 VNLSNTA
+1322 NTA
-1329 SHETYHIG
+1329 SHEIYYMG

-1366 QKIGGI
+1366 QKIGGVTSDMILSTI
-1372 TAEMIMATQQ
+1372 TNA
-1382 PIMTNVYVTGKIEA
+1382 YVTGNIQA
-1396 SAPADTG
+1396 TAPADTG
-1403 GVVGLARMSFLNNIA
+1403 GFVGTARMSVLNNIA
-1418 TGTSVTNGGII
+1418 TGVFVTNGGII
-1429 ASGQTQSAT
+1429 ASAQ
-1438 VWSSISNLYSVEG
+1438 NLYTTHGSMPTNIYSVEG

-1464 SLSQEAVLEKIKT
+1464 SLSQETVLEKIKA

-1485 MTGQENSDS
+1485 TTGQENSDS
-1494 QSNSAQTIDYNQ
+1494 QSNSVQTIDYNQ

-1521 AKLLPFYDRNTIV
+1521 SKLLPFYDRNTIV

-1583 TSEVLPL
+1583 TSEALPL

-1600 VVEYRLGDQLLYTPE
+1600 VVEYRLGEQLLYTPE
-1615 QLLSLETSLIDE
+1615 QLLSLETNLIDE

-1637 YSQEMADILHI
+1637 DSQEMADILHI
-1648 QTADKHAKLKDLY
+1648 QTADKNAKLKDLY

-1743 LDTLGWLKSFTDKI
+1743 LDTLGWLRSFTDKL
-1757 TKDDDQFYVSQNGYE
+1757 TKHDDQFYVSQNGYE

-1786 IHKERFGALSSQLGT
+1786 IHKERFGALSRQLGT

-1871 IFVMSSMATV
+1871 IFLMSSMATV

-1961 QTDKRRWAG
+1961 HADKRRWAG

-1988 WHRKSTDSAF
+1988 WHRQSRDSAF

-2012 LSDLGDSTMSHELI
+2012 LSDLGDSTMSHELV

-2093 TYLKGIF
+2093 TYLKGVF

-2108 VEIEAIATKGKEAYP
+2108 VEIQAISTKGKEAYP
-2123 YFFNKIELVPATEA
+2123 YFFNKIELVPVNDAN
-2137 HTNQIPGYQNTHD
+2137 TNQSLIYQNAHD
-2150 RIRKLSDVELANLNI
+2150 RIRKLRDDELDNLNI
-2165 STINDAIDHALVAK
+2165 ATINDAIDYALVAK

-2210 NDQGTVGGLQFRKTA
+2210 NNSGTVGGLQFRKTA

-2258 DQFIFEKIFAD
+2258 DQFIFEKIFAN

>member
-41 ELTTLAHTNVAREQI
+41 ELTALAHTNVAREQI

-233 IIPEEPTVPVAPSE
+233 IIPEEPTAPVAPSE
-247 PITEQ
+247 PITEE
-252 PEASVPPATEDEVQ
+252 PEVPVTPVPPSTEDEVQ
-266 PEEPTAPVV
+266 PAEPTDPVV
-275 PSSPVTDEPEAPV
+275 PSNPVTEQPEEPETPV

-461 PTVPVAPSEPITE
+461 PTD
-474 QPEAPVTPVPPST
+474 
-487 EVEVQPEEPTVPVV
+487 PVV
-501 PSEPVT
+501 PSAPVT
-507 EQPEEPEA
+507 
-515 PVPPSTE
+515 
-522 SEVQPEEPIEPVVP
+522 
-536 SSPVTEQPEEPET
+536 EEPET
-549 PVPPSTEGE
+549 PV
-558 VLPEEPTAPVAPSE
+558 
-572 PVTEQPEAPVPP
+572 
-584 ATEAEVLPEEPTEPV
+584 
-599 VPSSPVTEEP
+599 
-609 EIPVTPAP
+609 TPAL

-624 LPEEPTDPVVPS
+624 LPEEPTDSVVPS

-662 PTDPVVPSAPVT
+662 PTDPVVPSSPAT
-674 EEPETPVTPA
+674 EEPETPV

-698 DSVVPSAPVTEESE
+698 
-712 TPVTPA
+712 
-718 PPSTEG
+718 
-724 EVLPEE
+724 
-730 PTDPVVPSSP
+730 
-740 VTEQPEEPET
+740 
-750 PVPPSTEDE
+750 
-759 VQPAE
+759 
-764 PTDPVVPSA
+764 
-773 PVTEEPKVPETP
+773 
-785 VSPTVEDEV
+785 
-794 QPAEPTD
+794 
-801 SVVPS
+801 
-806 APVTEEPKVPETPVS
+806 
-821 PTVKDEVQ
+821 
-829 PEEPTAPVVPSSP
+829 APVVPISP
-842 VTEEPK
+842 ATEEL
-848 VPETP
+848 
-853 VSPTV
+853 
-858 EDEVQPEEPTAPVVP
+858 
-873 SSPVTEEPEVPVTP
+873 
-887 VPPSTEDE
+887 
-895 VQPEE
+895 
-900 PTAPVVP
+900 
-907 SEPVT
+907 
-912 EQPEEPETPVPP
+912 
-924 STEVEVQPEE
+924 
-934 PTAPVVPS
+934 
-942 SPVTEQPEEPE
+942 E

-960 EDEVLPEEPTD
+960 EDEVLPEEPTA
-971 PVVPSAPVT
+971 PVVPSSPSEPIT
-980 EEPEEPIKTKP
+980 EQPEEPIKTKP
-991 ELVLSILKD
+991 KLVLSILKE

-1006 VELSYTLTDSDST
+1006 VELSYTLTDNDSV
-1019 FVKAMVSLYKGDEL
+1019 FVKAIVSLHKGDEL
-1033 VTEKEILTQE
+1033 VTEKEILTKE
-1043 ELYKVQFANLLLNT
+1043 ELAKVRFTELLLNT
-1057 EYKVKTRFAYNLGSD
+1057 EYTVKTRYTYHLGNED
-1072 DAEEELGTEKFEL
+1072 IEEVLPTEKFEL
-1085 ENKLLELREYKSI
+1085 ENKLLELRDYKSI
-1098 ELYQVDEFGEK
+1098 ELYQVDESGEK

-1114 LSNLPTSVENYL
+1114 LSNLPTTTENYL
-1126 VKIATVNNKEIY
+1126 VKIATVNNKDIY
-1138 LPVDNFENDVN
+1138 LPVDNFENDIN
-1149 GIKVSILHPKLV
+1149 GIKVSIIHPKLV
-1161 KFNQNNS
+1161 KFNQNNH
-1168 SFDDH
+1168 SFDEH

-1207 LAADMVVDKEVSTDT
+1207 LAADMVVDKSVSTDT

-1235 GEQKAYSILQLDRPL
+1235 GDHKTYSILQLDRPL

-1262 SLKDVAIS
+1262 SLKDVSIK
-1270 NDQTEVAALAKKS
+1270 NDQTAVAALARKA
-1283 DKSTINKV
+1283 DKATIDKV

-1296 ITAKQNIAGIV
+1296 ITAKQNIAGLV
-1307 YNATNGTTISNSIVN
+1307 YEATNGTTISNSIVN

-1351 RVNVAIDAKTASGRG
+1351 RATVAIDAKTASGRG
-1366 QKIGGI
+1366 QGIGGI
-1372 TAEMIMATQQ
+1372 VANAQGAVIK
-1382 PIMTNVYVTGKIEA
+1382 NSYVTGNIHATET
-1396 SAPADTG
+1396 ADTG
-1403 GVVGLARMSFLNNIA
+1403 GVVGLARMSVLNNIV
-1418 TGTSVTNGGII
+1418 TGASVTNGGII
-1429 ASGQTQSAT
+1429 ASGQNAYAT
-1438 VWSSISNLYSVEG
+1438 VGSTISNLYSVEG
-1451 HATGQPNPTIQST
+1451 HAAGQPNPTIQST
-1464 SLSQEAVLEKIKT
+1464 SLSQEAVLEKIKA

-1485 MTGQENSDS
+1485 TTEQENSDS
-1494 QSNSAQTIDYNQ
+1494 QSNSVHTIDYNL
-1506 VQNAQAKRRTAYENT
+1506 VQNAQAERRTAYENT

-1590 VFKGE
+1590 VYKGE

-1600 VVEYRLGDQLLYTPE
+1600 VVEYHLGEQLLYTPE

-1648 QTADKHAKLKDLY
+1648 QTTDKNAKLKDLY

-1668 VKDNLEVHIKG
+1668 VKNNLEFHIKG

-1737 DFYKRQ
+1737 DFYNRQ
-1743 LDTLGWLKSFTDKI
+1743 LDTLDWLKSFTDKI
-1757 TKDDDQFYVSQNGYE
+1757 TKDTDQYYVSQQGYE
-1772 DMYFDRLTLANNAA
+1772 DMYFDRLTLANNAE

-1811 LFLGETD
+1811 LFLEETD

-1847 SHLGRIPRYEKYYLP
+1847 SHLRRIPRYEKYYLP

-1925 DMWYQMADSNLRD
+1925 DMWYQMADSHLRD

-1961 QTDKRRWAG
+1961 QTDKRRWAD

-1988 WHRKSTDSAF
+1988 WHRKSNDSAF

-2012 LSDLGDSTMSHELI
+2012 LSDLGDSTMSHELV

-2036 GHKRRPGQDAESY
+2036 GYKRRPGQDAESY

-2165 STINDAIDHALVAK
+2165 ATINDAIDHALVAK
-2179 TSLLPEQDY
+2179 SSLLPEQDY

-2210 NDQGTVGGLQFRKTA
+2210 NNSGTVGGLQFRKTA

-2339 KDAILKAYVKLTDSF
+2339 KDAILKAYVGLTDSF
-2354 SSSIFGE
+2354 TSSIFTE

>member
-41 ELTTLAHTNVAREQI
+41 ELTALAHTNVAREQI

-156 GFDKQFTLSIGEALP
+156 GFDKQFSLAIGESLP

-201 IIDEQGSSSEL
+201 IIGEQGSSSEL

-223 KHSEAPIVDD
+223 KHSETPIVDD
-233 IIPEEPTVPVAPSE
+233 II
-247 PITEQ
+247 
-252 PEASVPPATEDEVQ
+252 
-266 PEEPTAPVV
+266 
-275 PSSPVTDEPEAPV
+275 
-288 PPSTEDEVQPEE
+288 PEE
-300 PTAPVAPSEPITEQP
+300 PTAPVAPSEPI
-315 EAPVPPATE
+315 
-324 DEVLPEEPT
+324 
-333 APVVPS
+333 
-339 APVTEEPEVP
+339 
-349 VTPVPPS
+349 
-356 TEDEVQP
+356 
-363 EEPTAP
+363 
-369 VVPSEPITEQPEAPV
+369 
-384 PPATE
+384 
-389 DEVLPEEP
+389 
-397 TAPVVPSAPV
+397 
-407 TEEPEVPVTPV
+407 
-418 PPSTEGEVLPEEP
+418 
-431 TVPVAPSEPVTE
+431 
-443 QPEAPV
+443 
-449 PPATEAEVLPEE
+449 
-461 PTVPVAPSEPITE
+461 
-474 QPEAPVTPVPPST
+474 
-487 EVEVQPEEPTVPVV
+487 
-501 PSEPVT
+501 
-507 EQPEEPEA
+507 
-515 PVPPSTE
+515 
-522 SEVQPEEPIEPVVP
+522 
-536 SSPVTEQPEEPET
+536 
-549 PVPPSTEGE
+549 
-558 VLPEEPTAPVAPSE
+558 
-572 PVTEQPEAPVPP
+572 
-584 ATEAEVLPEEPTEPV
+584 
-599 VPSSPVTEEP
+599 
-609 EIPVTPAP
+609 
-617 PSTEGEV
+617 
-624 LPEEPTDPVVPS
+624 
-636 APVTEE
+636 
-642 PETPVTPAPPSTEG
+642 
-656 EVLPEE
+656 
-662 PTDPVVPSAPVT
+662 
-674 EEPETPVTPA
+674 
-684 PPSTEGEVLPEEPT
+684 
-698 DSVVPSAPVTEESE
+698 
-712 TPVTPA
+712 
-718 PPSTEG
+718 
-724 EVLPEE
+724 
-730 PTDPVVPSSP
+730 
-740 VTEQPEEPET
+740 
-750 PVPPSTEDE
+750 
-759 VQPAE
+759 
-764 PTDPVVPSA
+764 
-773 PVTEEPKVPETP
+773 
-785 VSPTVEDEV
+785 
-794 QPAEPTD
+794 
-801 SVVPS
+801 
-806 APVTEEPKVPETPVS
+806 
-821 PTVKDEVQ
+821 
-829 PEEPTAPVVPSSP
+829 
-842 VTEEPK
+842 TEEPK

-900 PTAPVVP
+900 PTAPV
-907 SEPVT
+907 
-912 EQPEEPETPVPP
+912 
-924 STEVEVQPEE
+924 
-934 PTAPVVPS
+934 APS

-953 TPVPPST
+953 TPVPPAT
-960 EDEVLPEEPTD
+960 EDEVQPEEPTDPVAPSAPVTEEPEAPVPPATEAEVLPAEPTAPVVPSNPVTEQPVAPVTPVPPATEDEVQPAEPKAPVVPSNPVTEEPEAPVPPSTEVEVQPEEPTD
-971 PVVPSAPVT
+971 PVVPSSPVT

-991 ELVLSILKD
+991 KLVLSILKE

-1019 FVKAMVSLYKGDEL
+1019 FVKVLVSLYKGDEL
-1033 VTEKEILTQE
+1033 VTEKEILTKE
-1043 ELYKVQFANLLLNT
+1043 ELYKVRFANLLLNT

-1072 DAEEELGTEKFEL
+1072 DVEEELGTEKFEL

-1114 LSNLPTSVENYL
+1114 LTSAPISSENYL
-1126 VKIATVNNKEIY
+1126 VKISTVNNKEIY

-1149 GIKVSILHPKLV
+1149 GIKVSIIHPKLV

-1168 SFDDH
+1168 SFDEH

-1283 DKSTINKV
+1283 DKSTIDKV

-1329 SHETYHIG
+1329 SHEIYYMG

-1366 QKIGGI
+1366 QKIGGVTSDMILSMI
-1372 TAEMIMATQQ
+1372 TNA
-1382 PIMTNVYVTGKIEA
+1382 YVTGNIQA
-1396 SAPADTG
+1396 TAPADTG
-1403 GVVGLARMSFLNNIA
+1403 GVVGTARMSVLNNIV
-1418 TGTSVTNGGII
+1418 TGASVTNGGII
-1429 ASGQTQSAT
+1429 ASGQNAYAT
-1438 VWSSISNLYSVEG
+1438 VGSTISNLYSVEG
-1451 HATGQPNPTIQST
+1451 HAAGQPNPTIQST
-1464 SLSQEAVLEKIKT
+1464 SLSQEAVLEKIKA

-1485 MTGQENSDS
+1485 TTEQENSDS
-1494 QSNSAQTIDYNQ
+1494 QSNSVHTIDYNL
-1506 VQNAQAKRRTAYENT
+1506 VQNAQAERRTAYENT

-1583 TSEVLPL
+1583 TSETLPL

-1600 VVEYRLGDQLLYTPE
+1600 VVEYRLGEQLLYTPE
-1615 QLLSLETSLIDE
+1615 QLLSLETNLIDE
-1627 LVTAFSQVDL
+1627 LVTAFSQVNL

-1648 QTADKHAKLKDLY
+1648 KTADKHAKLKDLY

-1668 VKDNLEVHIKG
+1668 VKANLEEHIKG
-1679 LLANRQ
+1679 LLANRL

-1737 DFYKRQ
+1737 DFYNRQ
-1743 LDTLGWLKSFTDKI
+1743 LDTLEWLKSFTDKI
-1757 TKDDDQFYVSQNGYE
+1757 TKDTDQYYVSQQGYE
-1772 DMYFDRLTLANNAA
+1772 DMYFDRLTLANNAE

-1925 DMWYQMADSNLRD
+1925 DMWYQMADSHLRD

-1961 QTDKRRWAG
+1961 QTDKRRWAS

-1988 WHRKSTDSAF
+1988 WHRKSNDSAF

-2012 LSDLGDSTMSHELI
+2012 LSDLGDSTMSHELV

-2036 GHKRRPGQDAESY
+2036 GYKRRPGQDAESY

-2123 YFFNKIELVPATEA
+2123 YFFNKIELVPVNDAN
-2137 HTNQIPGYQNTHD
+2137 TNQSLIYQNAHD

-2248 EAEAAGRPLS
+2248 EAEAAGRPLY

-2319 VDKDYQAA
+2319 VDKDYQAT
-2327 KNKQA
+2327 KSKQA

>member
-41 ELTTLAHTNVAREQI
+41 ELTALAHTNVAREQI

-156 GFDKQFTLSIGEALP
+156 GFDKQFSLAIGEALP

-233 IIPEEPTVPVAPSE
+233 IIPEEPT
-247 PITEQ
+247 
-252 PEASVPPATEDEVQ
+252 
-266 PEEPTAPVV
+266 
-275 PSSPVTDEPEAPV
+275 
-288 PPSTEDEVQPEE
+288 
-300 PTAPVAPSEPITEQP
+300 APVAPSEPITEQP
-315 EAPVPPATE
+315 E
-324 DEVLPEEPT
+324 
-333 APVVPS
+333 
-339 APVTEEPEVP
+339 
-349 VTPVPPS
+349 
-356 TEDEVQP
+356 
-363 EEPTAP
+363 
-369 VVPSEPITEQPEAPV
+369 
-384 PPATE
+384 
-389 DEVLPEEP
+389 
-397 TAPVVPSAPV
+397 
-407 TEEPEVPVTPV
+407 
-418 PPSTEGEVLPEEP
+418 
-431 TVPVAPSEPVTE
+431 
-443 QPEAPV
+443 
-449 PPATEAEVLPEE
+449 
-461 PTVPVAPSEPITE
+461 
-474 QPEAPVTPVPPST
+474 
-487 EVEVQPEEPTVPVV
+487 
-501 PSEPVT
+501 
-507 EQPEEPEA
+507 
-515 PVPPSTE
+515 
-522 SEVQPEEPIEPVVP
+522 
-536 SSPVTEQPEEPET
+536 EPET
-549 PVPPSTEGE
+549 PVSPS
-558 VLPEEPTAPVAPSE
+558 
-572 PVTEQPEAPVPP
+572 
-584 ATEAEVLPEEPTEPV
+584 TEAEVQ
-599 VPSSPVTEEP
+599 
-609 EIPVTPAP
+609 
-617 PSTEGEV
+617 
-624 LPEEPTDPVVPS
+624 
-636 APVTEE
+636 
-642 PETPVTPAPPSTEG
+642 
-656 EVLPEE
+656 
-662 PTDPVVPSAPVT
+662 
-674 EEPETPVTPA
+674 
-684 PPSTEGEVLPEEPT
+684 
-698 DSVVPSAPVTEESE
+698 
-712 TPVTPA
+712 
-718 PPSTEG
+718 
-724 EVLPEE
+724 PEE

-794 QPAEPTD
+794 QPAEPT
-801 SVVPS
+801 
-806 APVTEEPKVPETPVS
+806 
-821 PTVKDEVQ
+821 
-829 PEEPTAPVVPSSP
+829 APVVPSSP
-842 VTEEPK
+842 VTEQPEEPETPVPPATEAEVLPAEPTAPVVPSNPVTEQPVAPVTPVSPSTEDEVQPAEPTDPVGPSSPVTEEPK
-848 VPETP
+848 VSETP

-858 EDEVQPEEPTAPVVP
+858 EDEVQPAEPTAPVVPGSPVTEEPEVPVTPVPPSTESEVQPEEPTAPVVP
-873 SSPVTEEPEVPVTP
+873 SSPVTEEPE
-887 VPPSTEDE
+887 
-895 VQPEE
+895 
-900 PTAPVVP
+900 
-907 SEPVT
+907 
-912 EQPEEPETPVPP
+912 
-924 STEVEVQPEE
+924 
-934 PTAPVVPS
+934 
-942 SPVTEQPEEPE
+942 
-953 TPVPPST
+953 
-960 EDEVLPEEPTD
+960 
-971 PVVPSAPVT
+971 
-980 EEPEEPIKTKP
+980 EPIKTKP
-991 ELVLSILKD
+991 ELVLSILKE
-1000 NVDDKS
+1000 NVDDKT

-1043 ELYKVQFANLLLNT
+1043 ELYKVRFANLLLNT

-1072 DAEEELGTEKFEL
+1072 DVEEELGTEKFEL

-1114 LSNLPTSVENYL
+1114 LTSAPISSENYL
-1126 VKIATVNNKEIY
+1126 VKISTVNNKEIY

-1149 GIKVSILHPKLV
+1149 GIKVSIIHPKLV

-1168 SFDDH
+1168 SFDEH

-1283 DKSTINKV
+1283 DKSTIDKV

-1329 SHETYHIG
+1329 SHETYYMG

-1342 LNSSTIDKV
+1342 LNSSIIDKV

-1366 QKIGGI
+1366 QKIGGV
-1372 TAEMIMATQQ
+1372 TAEMALFSQQ
-1382 PIMTNVYVTGKIEA
+1382 PMITNAYVTGNIHATET
-1396 SAPADTG
+1396 ADTG

-1418 TGTSVTNGGII
+1418 TGASVTNGGII
-1429 ASGQTQSAT
+1429 ASGQNAYAT
-1438 VWSSISNLYSVEG
+1438 VGSTISNLYSVEG
-1451 HATGQPNPTIQST
+1451 HAAGQPNPTIQST
-1464 SLSQEAVLEKIKT
+1464 SLSQEAVLEKIKA

-1485 MTGQENSDS
+1485 TTGQENSDS
-1494 QSNSAQTIDYNQ
+1494 QSNSVQTIDYNQ
-1506 VQNAQAKRRTAYENT
+1506 VQNAQAERRTAYENT

-1600 VVEYRLGDQLLYTPE
+1600 VVEYRLGEQLLYTPE
-1615 QLLSLETSLIDE
+1615 QLLSLETSLIDDLIQE
-1627 LVTAFSQVDL
+1627 FSRVEL
-1637 YSQEMADILHI
+1637 YSEQMAEVLHI
-1648 QTADKHAKLKDLY
+1648 QTADKQAKLKDLY

-1668 VKDNLEVHIKG
+1668 VKANLEEHIKG
-1679 LLANRQ
+1679 LLANRL

-1693 VRDVIKKE
+1693 IRDVIKKE

-1714 YLNRLYGIKYGD
+1714 YLNRLYGITYGD

-1743 LDTLGWLKSFTDKI
+1743 LDTLGWLKSFTDRI
-1757 TKDDDQFYVSQNGYE
+1757 TKDTDQYYVSQQGYE
-1772 DMYFDRLTLANNAA
+1772 DMYFDRLTLANNAE
-1786 IHKERFGALSSQLGT
+1786 IHKERFGAFSSQLGT

-1925 DMWYQMADSNLRD
+1925 DMWYQMADSHLRD

-1961 QTDKRRWAG
+1961 QTDKRRWAS

-1981 LAGALNE
+1981 LAGVLNE

-2108 VEIEAIATKGKEAYP
+2108 VEIQAIAAKGKEAYP
-2123 YFFNKIELVPATEA
+2123 YFFNKIELVPVNDTN
-2137 HTNQIPGYQNTHD
+2137 TNQSLIYQNAHD
-2150 RIRKLSDVELANLNI
+2150 RIRKLRDDELDNLNI
-2165 STINDAIDHALVAK
+2165 ATINDAIDHALVAK
-2179 TSLLPEQDY
+2179 SSFLLEQDY

-2210 NDQGTVGGLQFRKTA
+2210 NNLGTVGGLQFRKTA

-2238 IPYATDKLKA
+2238 IPYATDKFKA

-2297 SFNGQTETIDNIE
+2297 SFNGQTKTIDNIE

-2327 KNKQA
+2327 QNGQI
-2332 GFNRQGL
+2332 GFNRQQL
-2339 KDAILKAYVKLTDSF
+2339 KDSVLKAYVKLTDSF

>member
-27 TAALFFVPNLAIKA
+27 TVALFFVPNLAIKA
-41 ELTTLAHTNVAREQI
+41 ELTALAHTNVAREQI

-201 IIDEQGSSSEL
+201 IIGEQGSSSEL

-223 KHSEAPIVDD
+223 KHSETPIVDD
-233 IIPEEPTVPVAPSE
+233 IIPEEPTAPVVPSE

-252 PEASVPPATEDEVQ
+252 PEVPVTPVPPSTEVEVL

-275 PSSPVTDEPEAPV
+275 PSSPVTEQPEEPETPVPPSTEDEVQPEEPTAHVAPSAPVTEEPKVPETPVSPTVEDEVQPEEPTDPVVPSSPVTEQPEQPEAPV
-288 PPSTEDEVQPEE
+288 PPSTEVEVQPEEPTDPVVPSAPVTEQPEEPETPVSPSTEAEVQPEE

-324 DEVLPEEPT
+324 DEVQPEEPT

-339 APVTEEPEVP
+339 EPVTEQPEAPETPVPPATEAEVQPEEPTAPVVPSNPVTEEPEVPETPVSPTVEDEVQPEEPTAPVAPSEPITEEPEVP

-363 EEPTAP
+363 EEPT
-369 VVPSEPITEQPEAPV
+369 
-384 PPATE
+384 
-389 DEVLPEEP
+389 
-397 TAPVVPSAPV
+397 
-407 TEEPEVPVTPV
+407 
-418 PPSTEGEVLPEEP
+418 
-431 TVPVAPSEPVTE
+431 
-443 QPEAPV
+443 
-449 PPATEAEVLPEE
+449 
-461 PTVPVAPSEPITE
+461 
-474 QPEAPVTPVPPST
+474 
-487 EVEVQPEEPTVPVV
+487 
-501 PSEPVT
+501 
-507 EQPEEPEA
+507 
-515 PVPPSTE
+515 
-522 SEVQPEEPIEPVVP
+522 
-536 SSPVTEQPEEPET
+536 
-549 PVPPSTEGE
+549 
-558 VLPEEPTAPVAPSE
+558 
-572 PVTEQPEAPVPP
+572 
-584 ATEAEVLPEEPTEPV
+584 
-599 VPSSPVTEEP
+599 
-609 EIPVTPAP
+609 
-617 PSTEGEV
+617 
-624 LPEEPTDPVVPS
+624 
-636 APVTEE
+636 
-642 PETPVTPAPPSTEG
+642 
-656 EVLPEE
+656 
-662 PTDPVVPSAPVT
+662 
-674 EEPETPVTPA
+674 
-684 PPSTEGEVLPEEPT
+684 
-698 DSVVPSAPVTEESE
+698 
-712 TPVTPA
+712 
-718 PPSTEG
+718 
-724 EVLPEE
+724 
-730 PTDPVVPSSP
+730 DPVVPSSP
-740 VTEQPEEPET
+740 VMEQP
-750 PVPPSTEDE
+750 V
-759 VQPAE
+759 A
-764 PTDPVVPSA
+764 
-773 PVTEEPKVPETP
+773 
-785 VSPTVEDEV
+785 
-794 QPAEPTD
+794 
-801 SVVPS
+801 
-806 APVTEEPKVPETPVS
+806 
-821 PTVKDEVQ
+821 
-829 PEEPTAPVVPSSP
+829 
-842 VTEEPK
+842 
-848 VPETP
+848 
-853 VSPTV
+853 
-858 EDEVQPEEPTAPVVP
+858 
-873 SSPVTEEPEVPVTP
+873 PVTP

-907 SEPVT
+907 SNPVT
-912 EQPEEPETPVPP
+912 
-924 STEVEVQPEE
+924 
-934 PTAPVVPS
+934 
-942 SPVTEQPEEPE
+942 
-953 TPVPPST
+953 
-960 EDEVLPEEPTD
+960 D
-971 PVVPSAPVT
+971 
-980 EEPEEPIKTKP
+980 EPEEPIKTKP
-991 ELVLSILKD
+991 KLVLSILKE
-1000 NVDDKS
+1000 NVDDKT

-1019 FVKAMVSLYKGDEL
+1019 FVKVLVSLYKGDEL

-1057 EYKVKTRFAYNLGSD
+1057 EYKVKTRFAYNLGSND
-1072 DAEEELGTEKFEL
+1072 VEEELRTEKFEL

-1114 LSNLPTSVENYL
+1114 LTSAPISSENYL
-1126 VKIATVNNKEIY
+1126 VKISTVNNKDIY

-1149 GIKVSILHPKLV
+1149 GIKVSIIHPKLV

-1168 SFDDH
+1168 SFDEH

-1207 LAADMVVDKEVSTDT
+1207 LAADMVADKEVSTDT
-1222 YITKEFTGSLKSL
+1222 YVTKEFTGSLKSL

-1262 SLKDVAIS
+1262 SLKDVSIK
-1270 NDQTEVAALAKKS
+1270 NDQTAVAALAKKA
-1283 DKSTINKV
+1283 DKATIDKV
-1291 SVSGN
+1291 TVSGN
-1296 ITAKQNIAGIV
+1296 ITAKQNIAGLV
-1307 YNATNGTTISNSIVN
+1307 YEATNGTTISNSIVN

-1351 RVNVAIDAKTASGRG
+1351 RATVAFDAKTASGRG

-1382 PIMTNVYVTGKIEA
+1382 PIMTNVYVTGKVEA
-1396 SAPADTG
+1396 SAPSDTG

-1418 TGTSVTNGGII
+1418 TGVSVTNGGII
-1429 ASGQTQSAT
+1429 ASAQ
-1438 VWSSISNLYSVEG
+1438 NLYTTYGSMPTNIYSVEG
-1451 HATGQPNPTIQST
+1451 HAAGQPNPTIQST
-1464 SLSQEAVLEKIKT
+1464 SLSQEAVLEKIKA

-1485 MTGQENSDS
+1485 TTGQENSDS
-1494 QSNSAQTIDYNQ
+1494 QSNSVQTIDYNQ
-1506 VQNAQAKRRTAYENT
+1506 VQNAQAERRTAYENT

-1590 VFKGE
+1590 VYKGE

-1600 VVEYRLGDQLLYTPE
+1600 VVEYRLGEQLLYTPE

-1627 LVTAFSQVDL
+1627 LVQEFSQVEL
-1637 YSQEMADILHI
+1637 YSEKMAEVLHI
-1648 QTADKHAKLKDLY
+1648 KTADKHAKLKDLY

-1668 VKDNLEVHIKG
+1668 VKANLEVHIKG

-1743 LDTLGWLKSFTDKI
+1743 LDTLDWLKSFTNQI
-1757 TKDDDQFYVSQNGYE
+1757 IKDTDQYYVSQQGYE
-1772 DMYFDRLTLANNAA
+1772 DMYFDRLTLANNAE

-1901 YYQAVKTVQTSL
+1901 YYQEVKTVQTSL

-1925 DMWYQMADSNLRD
+1925 DMWYQMADSHLRD

-1961 QTDKRRWAG
+1961 QTDKRRWAS

-2123 YFFNKIELVPATEA
+2123 YFFNKIELVPAAEA
-2137 HTNQIPGYQNTHD
+2137 TTNQPLIYQNAHD

-2165 STINDAIDHALVAK
+2165 STINDAIDHTLVAK

-2210 NDQGTVGGLQFRKTA
+2210 NNSGTVGGLQFRKTA